1 MLNIRKRFFL
11 LLTIVGLLFG
21 IAACTNN
28 DDYVRLSFDNDVYEV
43 KVGQTIDV
51 SPIVNKGSNV
61 GAVTIEYTS
70 YDDQIASYSNGKL
83 QGLRVGETVIKVV
96 CSEKPIAYD
105 IATVR
110 VVANSLPEVEFEPLQ
125 QNMLKGT
132 TQTLKYH
139 FVPEYSNALMSF
151 ISANPEIAT
160 VDENG
165 VITGVAKGVAI
176 IIARATDELDE
187 NQYRDYAFVVEV
199 LEADFAIQYELNGGT
214 NDPSNPAGYNVLNL
228 PIVLKNATKL
238 GHNFVGWYDN
248 PEFNGNPITE
258 IAANSTGDITLY
270 AKWEVSVFDI
280 TYELNGG
287 TNASENPD
295 QYDVNKL
302 PLLLEEPTKTGYNFL
317 GWYLGDEKV
326 DSIADGTIGE
336 VKLVAKW
343 EIATYNITF
352 DLVGGL
358 WQDLTGIEWPYNR
371 DRNKMVA
378 DFIVDFNKH
387 SGKTVAADGSDFFAR
402 SWMADGSSAGYK
414 FLISTE
420 YGSKWGWLLDFI
432 NDNRL
437 ANGKTVLNEND
448 NQAEARGELH
458 NFLNACAPGDKG
470 GNASYG
476 CDYSTEE
483 GTNGFWLYMVDLEEV
498 LVPKT
503 YTIESEDI
511 LLPEIAYKMG
521 YKFLGWFLNGE
532 RVEKIVKGTTGDL
545 NFVAEWEIV
554 EYTIEYNLNG
564 GLFDIYLYSSREE
577 MVDDFLTDAM
587 TYYGKD
593 KKPNC
598 MVDNSG
604 TNVGFTNVFT
614 AIYGIFS
621 SEEYGTKWAWLK
633 EYIINTATD
642 AKASLES
649 GNEAYWRY
657 SLGAF
662 LFEDH
667 RTSWPASA
675 DYTNDELANGFWS
688 LLLKEGAVGP
698 QNTYTVND
706 EVILLTPTKEGCVFL
721 GWFLNGE
728 KIEKISKGTIGNLV
742 LEAKWYNPNAELDID
757 YQLDGG
763 VLPEDAPTKFVAKDG
778 LVTLPTPIKVGYM
791 FKGWYEDIECTK
803 EVTNIASGRSEGVV
817 LYALWELET
826 YKIEYET
833 NGGEFLT
840 DSVAPLYATFD
851 ELVSEFINDYSNFT
865 GISGITAESFY
876 GKSNQYGLYGF
887 FKNEEMA
894 TKWNWL
900 LNFVIEMATEVGYS
914 GKVYLMLS
922 AGAANFNKYSRS
934 NFAAFLQQTHLTKIS
949 PISMNFENVDSEA
962 LWAACPTKDIQ
973 IGIEAKYDYT
983 VLDLPLELATPNKEG
998 ATFIGWYTNSDLKN
1012 GKIDKLTIETI
1023 GNIKLYARWSDST
1036 INFDTFNINYELDG
1050 GVLEEGAPTSYVEET
1065 GVALKGA
1072 TKPGYTFK
1080 GWYLDVECTKVVTE
1094 ITAQDKGDI
1103 TLYACWEAVTYT
1115 ITYEVGEGTL
1125 PVETVRVSGYDS
1137 LEQIVEDLL
1146 KDYSSYTGNTYT
1158 TPADLGTSAW
1168 PSDADR
1174 NFGTFYLS
1182 NVNGV
1187 NMYEKY
1193 SWLLE
1198 YLLEVNT
1205 SGEYPRI
1212 LVKYKNPAT
1221 CVEVADET
1229 YAFYYAFK
1237 GFVQAMQYR
1246 SGNSYWETANYADA
1260 TVLNKALDF
1269 APDAVYE
1276 EKPVSA
1282 EFTLETLPFEL
1293 PIPTAPEGKK
1303 FVGWYQNSEFSGDV
1317 WFEVPVGTI
1326 GDLTLYAKYV
1336 DLNEKVKYSI
1346 VYVLGDGTLSGD
1358 IQTEYTAGEVLTL
1371 TANAIREGYIFK
1383 GWYLDATC
1391 TQLVT
1396 EISADTLGN
1405 ITLYACW
1412 EAIEYSVEFV
1422 NVDGLGTQTM
1432 AFDDLLPVPTKE
1444 GYTFKGWYRNPDFSG
1459 DVVTT
1464 VVGEG
1469 KYYAKW
1475 EENATYYNIEYVL
1488 DGATLPE
1495 GNWNQYNKLTGLV
1508 LPIAHKEGARFI
1520 GWTLDEKGLQFIEE
1534 IVAGSEGDYKL
1545 YAIFEENKSMLVV
1558 GADAQFKT
1566 LAEALTAANEGDT
1579 IKLLPGEY
1587 DEDVTIDKANLTIIG
1602 SNASL
1607 NPNVDTRGEEALLKG
1622 VISVST
1628 TATNLTINGLA
1639 FTGKAKIKNNSDG
1652 NYQGFNFLNN
1662 LVYDTE
1668 VDSSN
1673 WGETG
1678 RYLISAFIEFKMSS
1692 GGTTNNFYFANNRF
1706 ENVSTT
1712 NILVNRVKNLIVDN
1726 CVFLDFDH
1734 DAIRLEGGY
1743 NYGDLY
1749 FTGNLFEQTVVNN
1762 GNNAIFL
1769 QAVAGASGTTT
1780 KVLVA
1785 NNTFKQIGNSSVSLP
1800 YNGAI
1805 SAHTFQEAKTDWEIT
1820 GNIFDHCYNYL
1831 YLRNNGA
1838 SASNWSCKVENN
1850 QFLGLPATHYF
1861 GTYNGSDT
1869 ETTNPHLAEFGANY
1883 YEDNDGEVITDLSV
1897 YSDLFKHLK
1906 TYGTTL
1912 SDDLIIRKNSVIYV
1926 LNGGKLEGSAIVD
1939 YDAADNDYSLAV
1951 PTKDGY
1957 KFLGWTTING
1967 VKLTKLDKGTT
1978 GIVTVYA
1985 NWYQLPVYST
1995 INYVLNGGTLSKD
2008 APVEYKEGIGT
2019 KLLNPTLNESFFV
2032 GWYLSDDFSGNPVTE
2047 ITPDMTGD
2055 ITLYARFAAYVY
2067 KNIEYV
2073 LDGGILPDNAP
2084 TNYVVTVG
2092 VDLSNIVPTKDGHKF
2107 LGWFDNAEG
2116 LGNPITEISKDEEE
2130 DITLYAL
2137 WQDESVNFD
2146 VTYVLN
2152 GGNTKWDSR
2161 DALITEFLSDFSA
2174 IAGKTITAANFTTAA
2189 RETEFNALIK
2199 DDAMWAKWKWLFE
2212 FIASTDKHEKAP
2224 DFYNKVLNDRDG
2236 SDPDNKW
2243 FLTRDFAGFVNKT
2256 IGNFWF
2262 SVSPVDYSLF
2272 VNADGFWSLIETEY
2286 KAVDTNTLLT
2296 PYRPYYIFEGW
2307 YDNPELIG
2315 NPVKVIESDCTLYAK
2330 WSKQTV
2336 TLTYVMG
2343 DVDAT
2348 MDQTEV
2354 LVHVSDSFDLATPTY
2369 DDRYLK
2375 FNGWYLEPECIN
2387 PVTKVNEYTN
2397 SDMTVYASWT
2407 EIDGYTIN
2415 YVLNGGSLIYEDRDA
2430 LLADFLKDYNEAMG
2444 KSYLTV
2450 ADIPTG
2456 NFADINY
2463 HTFFTKV
2470 LSDGTNIREK
2480 WLWLAEYLLELSR
2493 RDLPSNNC
2501 NILGLDALINN
2512 KPYTGD
2518 AIYGL
2523 SYAFRAFLI
2532 GTTIRPGSSYSSVD
2546 YTIYENAHGFW
2557 DKLSAAENTEYL
2569 NNKGTVI
2576 LPTAYLENYKFVG
2589 WYTNPEFTGEPVTS
2603 VEDTI
2608 TLYAKFVEATPVESV
2623 SIDNKITELKRYE
2636 TYQLEWSINPSN
2648 ANIQAVK
2655 FESSD
2660 TSVATVDNKGLITA
2674 ISNGTVTIKMTSLS
2688 PSGKTDEFTFE
2699 VYSPDHF
2706 DINYETNSYVEIGKS
2721 ILLLADYVKRD
2732 GSKVNLV
2739 WSSLTPE
2746 IASVDAGAVTG
2757 LKAGQAV
2764 IRVALA
2770 DDEST
2775 YQDFIVTVLDSNLS
2789 DALKYILSAHE
2800 SNAFLSYDLGIGAG
2814 TPAYYRDIVGSVSK
2828 LLYNEPLTIDD
2839 RYYATANAN
2848 DKNHGGK
2855 MSSIEFIT
2863 VHYTGNMGKGST
2875 ASANANYFAN
2885 DTSTSIH
2892 YVTGNDGVFSVLDDS
2907 YVAYHAGDGTSVK
2920 FEWFPTGVTYKDG
2933 DPVYPVFGI
2942 TANSKFSINGV
2953 ETTISVPEGT
2963 TAATKKVTDSKWIN
2977 DMGLAFKIVDG
2988 QYYMGTTWWC
2998 YSQVAEGR
3006 ICSKGGNL
3014 NSIGIESAVNPE
3026 SNLWYT
3032 WQRTAQLVA
3041 RLMLENDLDITR
3053 VKGHHFYS
3061 AKDCPQPLLENDLEI
3076 WWKFIEMVEH
3086 EYDMLTKFKDYQFTF
3101 ELNTE
3106 TTTVNNN
3113 GRVVEQPLYTEV
3125 VTYTITVNNGT
3136 TSETI
3141 TLSTIVEGMYCK

>member
-51 SPIVNKGSNV
+51 TPIVNKGSNV

-96 CSEKPIAYD
+96 CSEKPVAYD
-105 IATVR
+105 VATVR

-139 FVPEYSNALMSF
+139 FVPEYGNALMSF
-151 ISANPEIAT
+151 TSANPEIAT
-160 VDENG
+160 IDENG
-165 VITGVAKGVAI
+165 VITGVAKGTAV
-176 IIARATDELDE
+176 IIARATDELDSS
-187 NQYRDYAFVVEV
+187 QYRDYTFVVEV
-199 LEADFAIQYELNGGT
+199 LEADFAITYELNGGT
-214 NDPSNPAGYNVLNL
+214 NDPTNPAGYNVLNL
-228 PIVLKNATKL
+228 PIILKDATKL

-248 PEFNGNPITE
+248 PEFSGSPITE
-258 IAANSTGDITLY
+258 IAANSTGDMTLY

-287 TNASENPD
+287 INASENPD
-295 QYDVNKL
+295 SYDVNKL
-302 PLLLEEPTKTGYNFL
+302 PLVLGEPTKTGYNFL
-317 GWYLGDEKV
+317 GWYLDDEKI
-326 DSIADGTIGE
+326 DSIVEGTTGE
-336 VKLVAKW
+336 IKLVAQW

-352 DLVGGL
+352 DLVGGS

-371 DRNKMVA
+371 DRNQMVA

-414 FLISTE
+414 FLTSTE

-437 ANGKTVLNEND
+437 ANGKTALNEND

-483 GTNGFWLYMVDLEEV
+483 GTTGFWLYMVDLEEV
-498 LVPKT
+498 SVPKT
-503 YTIESEDI
+503 YTVESEDI
-511 LLPEIAYKMG
+511 ILPEIAYKMG
-521 YKFLGWFLNGE
+521 YTFLGWFLNGE
-532 RVEKIVKGTTGDL
+532 KVEKIVKGTTGDL

-587 TYYGKD
+587 AYYNKD

-598 MVDNSG
+598 MVDDSG
-604 TNVGFTNVFT
+604 TQVGFANVFT

-621 SEEYGTKWAWLK
+621 SEEYGAKWAWLK
-633 EYIINTATD
+633 EYIIYTATD

-649 GNEAYWRY
+649 GSEAYWRY

-667 RTSWPASA
+667 RASWPASA

-698 QNTYTVND
+698 QYTYTVND
-706 EVILLTPTKEGCVFL
+706 EVILLTPTKEGSVFL

-728 KIEKISKGTIGNLV
+728 KIEKISKGTTGNLV
-742 LEAKWYNPNAELDID
+742 LEAKWYNPDAKLDIE

-763 VLPEDAPTKFVAKDG
+763 VLPEGAPTTFVAKDG
-778 LVTLPTPIKVGYM
+778 LAILPTPIKVGYM

-803 EVTNIASGRSEGVV
+803 EVTSIASGRSEGVV

-851 ELVSEFINDYSNFT
+851 ELVLEFINDYSSFT

-900 LNFVIEMATEVGYS
+900 LNFVADMATEVGYS
-914 GKVYLMLS
+914 GKAYLMLS

-962 LWAACPTKDIQ
+962 LWAVCPTKDIQ
-973 IGIEAKYDYT
+973 IGIEAQYEYT
-983 VLDLPLELATPNKEG
+983 ILDLPLELATPNKEG

-1012 GKIDKLTIETI
+1012 GKIDKLTVDNI

-1036 INFDTFNINYELDG
+1036 IHFDTFNIHYELDG

-1072 TKPGYTFK
+1072 TRPGYTFQ
-1080 GWYLDVECTKVVTE
+1080 GWYLDAECTKGVTE

-1103 TLYACWEAVTYT
+1103 TLYA
-1115 ITYEVGEGTL
+1115 
-1125 PVETVRVSGYDS
+1125 
-1137 LEQIVEDLL
+1137 
-1146 KDYSSYTGNTYT
+1146 
-1158 TPADLGTSAW
+1158 
-1168 PSDADR
+1168 
-1174 NFGTFYLS
+1174 
-1182 NVNGV
+1182 
-1187 NMYEKY
+1187 
-1193 SWLLE
+1193 
-1198 YLLEVNT
+1198 
-1205 SGEYPRI
+1205 
-1212 LVKYKNPAT
+1212 
-1221 CVEVADET
+1221 
-1229 YAFYYAFK
+1229 
-1237 GFVQAMQYR
+1237 
-1246 SGNSYWETANYADA
+1246 
-1260 TVLNKALDF
+1260 
-1269 APDAVYE
+1269 
-1276 EKPVSA
+1276 
-1282 EFTLETLPFEL
+1282 
-1293 PIPTAPEGKK
+1293 
-1303 FVGWYQNSEFSGDV
+1303 
-1317 WFEVPVGTI
+1317 
-1326 GDLTLYAKYV
+1326 
-1336 DLNEKVKYSI
+1336 
-1346 VYVLGDGTLSGD
+1346 
-1358 IQTEYTAGEVLTL
+1358 
-1371 TANAIREGYIFK
+1371 
-1383 GWYLDATC
+1383 
-1391 TQLVT
+1391 
-1396 EISADTLGN
+1396 
-1405 ITLYACW
+1405 
-1412 EAIEYSVEFV
+1412 
-1422 NVDGLGTQTM
+1422 
-1432 AFDDLLPVPTKE
+1432 
-1444 GYTFKGWYRNPDFSG
+1444 
-1459 DVVTT
+1459 
-1464 VVGEG
+1464 
-1469 KYYAKW
+1469 
-1475 EENATYYNIEYVL
+1475 
-1488 DGATLPE
+1488 
-1495 GNWNQYNKLTGLV
+1495 
-1508 LPIAHKEGARFI
+1508 
-1520 GWTLDEKGLQFIEE
+1520 
-1534 IVAGSEGDYKL
+1534 
-1545 YAIFEENKSMLVV
+1545 
-1558 GADAQFKT
+1558 
-1566 LAEALTAANEGDT
+1566 
-1579 IKLLPGEY
+1579 
-1587 DEDVTIDKANLTIIG
+1587 
-1602 SNASL
+1602 
-1607 NPNVDTRGEEALLKG
+1607 
-1622 VISVST
+1622 
-1628 TATNLTINGLA
+1628 
-1639 FTGKAKIKNNSDG
+1639 
-1652 NYQGFNFLNN
+1652 
-1662 LVYDTE
+1662 
-1668 VDSSN
+1668 
-1673 WGETG
+1673 
-1678 RYLISAFIEFKMSS
+1678 
-1692 GGTTNNFYFANNRF
+1692 
-1706 ENVSTT
+1706 
-1712 NILVNRVKNLIVDN
+1712 
-1726 CVFLDFDH
+1726 
-1734 DAIRLEGGY
+1734 
-1743 NYGDLY
+1743 
-1749 FTGNLFEQTVVNN
+1749 
-1762 GNNAIFL
+1762 
-1769 QAVAGASGTTT
+1769 
-1780 KVLVA
+1780 
-1785 NNTFKQIGNSSVSLP
+1785 
-1800 YNGAI
+1800 
-1805 SAHTFQEAKTDWEIT
+1805 
-1820 GNIFDHCYNYL
+1820 
-1831 YLRNNGA
+1831 
-1838 SASNWSCKVENN
+1838 
-1850 QFLGLPATHYF
+1850 
-1861 GTYNGSDT
+1861 
-1869 ETTNPHLAEFGANY
+1869 
-1883 YEDNDGEVITDLSV
+1883 
-1897 YSDLFKHLK
+1897 
-1906 TYGTTL
+1906 
-1912 SDDLIIRKNSVIYV
+1912 
-1926 LNGGKLEGSAIVD
+1926 
-1939 YDAADNDYSLAV
+1939 
-1951 PTKDGY
+1951 
-1957 KFLGWTTING
+1957 
-1967 VKLTKLDKGTT
+1967 
-1978 GIVTVYA
+1978 
-1985 NWYQLPVYST
+1985 
-1995 INYVLNGGTLSKD
+1995 
-2008 APVEYKEGIGT
+2008 
-2019 KLLNPTLNESFFV
+2019 
-2032 GWYLSDDFSGNPVTE
+2032 
-2047 ITPDMTGD
+2047 
-2055 ITLYARFAAYVY
+2055 
-2067 KNIEYV
+2067 
-2073 LDGGILPDNAP
+2073 
-2084 TNYVVTVG
+2084 
-2092 VDLSNIVPTKDGHKF
+2092 
-2107 LGWFDNAEG
+2107 
-2116 LGNPITEISKDEEE
+2116 
-2130 DITLYAL
+2130 L
-2137 WQDESVNFD
+2137 WQDETINFD

-2161 DALITEFLSDFSA
+2161 DALIAEFLSDFSS

-2189 RETEFNALIK
+2189 REAEFNALIK

-2272 VNADGFWSLIETEY
+2272 VNADGFWNLIETEY
-2286 KAVDTNTLLT
+2286 KDVDTNTLLT
-2296 PYRPYYIFEGW
+2296 PYRPYYVFEGW
-2307 YDNPELIG
+2307 YDNPELTG

-2336 TLTYVMG
+2336 TLTYVIG

-2348 MDQTEV
+2348 IDQPEV
-2354 LVHVSDSFDLATPTY
+2354 LVHVSDSFDLVTPTY

-2387 PVTKVNEYTN
+2387 LVTKVNEYTN
-2397 SDMTVYASWT
+2397 SDLMVYASWT

-2444 KSYLTV
+2444 KSYQTT

-2456 NFADINY
+2456 AFADIDY

-2470 LSDGTNIREK
+2470 LSDGTNIRRK
-2480 WLWLAEYLLELSR
+2480 WLWLAEYLLELSK
-2493 RDLPSNNC
+2493 RDLASNNC
-2501 NILGLDALINN
+2501 NVLGLTALINN
-2512 KPYTGD
+2512 NAYTGD
-2518 AIYGL
+2518 ATYGL

-2546 YTIYENAHGFW
+2546 HSIYENAHGFW

-2569 NNKGTVI
+2569 NNKGTVT

-2589 WYTNPEFTGEPVTS
+2589 WYTNPEFTGEVVTT

-2608 TLYAKFVEATPVESV
+2608 TVYAKFVEATPVESV

-2674 ISNGTVTIKMTSLS
+2674 VSNGTVTIKMTSLS

-2770 DDEST
+2770 DDANI
-2775 YQDFIVTVLDSNLS
+2775 YQDFVVTVLDSNLS
-2789 DALKYILSAHE
+2789 DALKYVLSAHE

-2828 LLYNEPLTIDD
+2828 LLYNEPLTINDQ
-2839 RYYATANAN
+2839 YYATANAN
-2848 DKNHGGK
+2848 EKNHGGK

-2863 VHYTGNMGKGST
+2863 VHYTGNMAKGST
-2875 ASANANYFAN
+2875 ASANANYFATN
-2885 DTSTSIH
+2885 TSTSIH

-2942 TANSKFSINGV
+2942 TANSKFSINGT

-3041 RLMLENDLDITR
+3041 KLMLENDLDITR

-3086 EYDMLTKFKDYQFTF
+3086 EYDMLTKYKDYQFTF
-3101 ELNTE
+3101 ELDTE
-3106 TTTVNNN
+3106 TTAVNNN

-3125 VTYTITVNNGT
+3125 VTYTVTIDNGT

>member
-51 SPIVNKGSNV
+51 TPIVNKGSNV

-96 CSEKPIAYD
+96 CSEKPVAYD
-105 IATVR
+105 VATVR

-139 FVPEYSNALMSF
+139 FVPEYGNALMSF
-151 ISANPEIAT
+151 TSANPEIAT
-160 VDENG
+160 IDENG
-165 VITGVAKGVAI
+165 VITGVAKGTAV
-176 IIARATDELDE
+176 IIARATDELDSS
-187 NQYRDYAFVVEV
+187 QYRDYTFVVEV
-199 LEADFAIQYELNGGT
+199 LEADFAITYELNGGT
-214 NDPSNPAGYNVLNL
+214 NDPTNPAGYNVLNL
-228 PIVLKNATKL
+228 PIILKDATKL

-248 PEFNGNPITE
+248 PEFSGNPITE
-258 IAANSTGDITLY
+258 IAANSTGDMTLY

-287 TNASENPD
+287 INASENPD
-295 QYDVNKL
+295 SYDVNKL
-302 PLLLEEPTKTGYNFL
+302 PLVLGEPTKTGYNFL
-317 GWYLGDEKV
+317 GWYLDDEKI
-326 DSIADGTIGE
+326 DSIVEGTTGE
-336 VKLVAKW
+336 IKLVAQW

-352 DLVGGL
+352 DLVGGS

-371 DRNKMVA
+371 DRNQMVA

-414 FLISTE
+414 FLTSTE

-437 ANGKTVLNEND
+437 ANGKTALNEND

-483 GTNGFWLYMVDLEEV
+483 GTTGFWLYMVDLEEV
-498 LVPKT
+498 SVPKT
-503 YTIESEDI
+503 YTVESEDI
-511 LLPEIAYKMG
+511 ILPEIAYKMG
-521 YKFLGWFLNGE
+521 YTFLGWFLNGE
-532 RVEKIVKGTTGDL
+532 KVEKIVKGTTGDL

-587 TYYGKD
+587 AYYNKD

-598 MVDNSG
+598 MVDDSG
-604 TNVGFTNVFT
+604 TQVGFANVFT

-621 SEEYGTKWAWLK
+621 SEEYGAKWAWLK
-633 EYIINTATD
+633 EYIIYTATD

-649 GNEAYWRY
+649 GSEAYWRY

-667 RTSWPASA
+667 RASWPASA

-698 QNTYTVND
+698 QYTYTVND
-706 EVILLTPTKEGCVFL
+706 EVILLTPTKEGSVFL

-728 KIEKISKGTIGNLV
+728 KIEKISKGTTGNLV
-742 LEAKWYNPNAELDID
+742 LEAKWYNPDAKLDIE

-763 VLPEDAPTKFVAKDG
+763 VLPEGAPTTFVAKDG
-778 LVTLPTPIKVGYM
+778 LAILPTPIKVGYM

-803 EVTNIASGRSEGVV
+803 EVTSIASGRSEGVV

-851 ELVSEFINDYSNFT
+851 ELVLEFINDYSSFT

-900 LNFVIEMATEVGYS
+900 LNFVADMATEVGYS
-914 GKVYLMLS
+914 GKAYLMLS

-962 LWAACPTKDIQ
+962 LWAVCPTKDIQ
-973 IGIEAKYDYT
+973 IGIEAQYEYT
-983 VLDLPLELATPNKEG
+983 ILDLPLELATPNKEG

-1012 GKIDKLTIETI
+1012 GKIDKLTVDNI

-1036 INFDTFNINYELDG
+1036 IHFDTFNIHYELDG
-1050 GVLEEGAPTSYVEET
+1050 GILEEG
-1065 GVALKGA
+1065 
-1072 TKPGYTFK
+1072 
-1080 GWYLDVECTKVVTE
+1080 
-1094 ITAQDKGDI
+1094 
-1103 TLYACWEAVTYT
+1103 
-1115 ITYEVGEGTL
+1115 
-1125 PVETVRVSGYDS
+1125 
-1137 LEQIVEDLL
+1137 
-1146 KDYSSYTGNTYT
+1146 
-1158 TPADLGTSAW
+1158 
-1168 PSDADR
+1168 
-1174 NFGTFYLS
+1174 
-1182 NVNGV
+1182 
-1187 NMYEKY
+1187 
-1193 SWLLE
+1193 
-1198 YLLEVNT
+1198 
-1205 SGEYPRI
+1205 
-1212 LVKYKNPAT
+1212 
-1221 CVEVADET
+1221 
-1229 YAFYYAFK
+1229 
-1237 GFVQAMQYR
+1237 
-1246 SGNSYWETANYADA
+1246 
-1260 TVLNKALDF
+1260 
-1269 APDAVYE
+1269 
-1276 EKPVSA
+1276 
-1282 EFTLETLPFEL
+1282 
-1293 PIPTAPEGKK
+1293 
-1303 FVGWYQNSEFSGDV
+1303 
-1317 WFEVPVGTI
+1317 
-1326 GDLTLYAKYV
+1326 
-1336 DLNEKVKYSI
+1336 
-1346 VYVLGDGTLSGD
+1346 
-1358 IQTEYTAGEVLTL
+1358 
-1371 TANAIREGYIFK
+1371 
-1383 GWYLDATC
+1383 
-1391 TQLVT
+1391 
-1396 EISADTLGN
+1396 
-1405 ITLYACW
+1405 
-1412 EAIEYSVEFV
+1412 
-1422 NVDGLGTQTM
+1422 
-1432 AFDDLLPVPTKE
+1432 
-1444 GYTFKGWYRNPDFSG
+1444 
-1459 DVVTT
+1459 
-1464 VVGEG
+1464 
-1469 KYYAKW
+1469 
-1475 EENATYYNIEYVL
+1475 
-1488 DGATLPE
+1488 
-1495 GNWNQYNKLTGLV
+1495 
-1508 LPIAHKEGARFI
+1508 
-1520 GWTLDEKGLQFIEE
+1520 
-1534 IVAGSEGDYKL
+1534 
-1545 YAIFEENKSMLVV
+1545 
-1558 GADAQFKT
+1558 
-1566 LAEALTAANEGDT
+1566 
-1579 IKLLPGEY
+1579 
-1587 DEDVTIDKANLTIIG
+1587 
-1602 SNASL
+1602 
-1607 NPNVDTRGEEALLKG
+1607 
-1622 VISVST
+1622 
-1628 TATNLTINGLA
+1628 
-1639 FTGKAKIKNNSDG
+1639 
-1652 NYQGFNFLNN
+1652 
-1662 LVYDTE
+1662 
-1668 VDSSN
+1668 
-1673 WGETG
+1673 
-1678 RYLISAFIEFKMSS
+1678 
-1692 GGTTNNFYFANNRF
+1692 
-1706 ENVSTT
+1706 
-1712 NILVNRVKNLIVDN
+1712 
-1726 CVFLDFDH
+1726 
-1734 DAIRLEGGY
+1734 
-1743 NYGDLY
+1743 
-1749 FTGNLFEQTVVNN
+1749 
-1762 GNNAIFL
+1762 
-1769 QAVAGASGTTT
+1769 
-1780 KVLVA
+1780 
-1785 NNTFKQIGNSSVSLP
+1785 
-1800 YNGAI
+1800 
-1805 SAHTFQEAKTDWEIT
+1805 
-1820 GNIFDHCYNYL
+1820 
-1831 YLRNNGA
+1831 
-1838 SASNWSCKVENN
+1838 
-1850 QFLGLPATHYF
+1850 
-1861 GTYNGSDT
+1861 
-1869 ETTNPHLAEFGANY
+1869 
-1883 YEDNDGEVITDLSV
+1883 
-1897 YSDLFKHLK
+1897 
-1906 TYGTTL
+1906 
-1912 SDDLIIRKNSVIYV
+1912 
-1926 LNGGKLEGSAIVD
+1926 
-1939 YDAADNDYSLAV
+1939 
-1951 PTKDGY
+1951 
-1957 KFLGWTTING
+1957 
-1967 VKLTKLDKGTT
+1967 
-1978 GIVTVYA
+1978 
-1985 NWYQLPVYST
+1985 
-1995 INYVLNGGTLSKD
+1995 
-2008 APVEYKEGIGT
+2008 
-2019 KLLNPTLNESFFV
+2019 
-2032 GWYLSDDFSGNPVTE
+2032 
-2047 ITPDMTGD
+2047 
-2055 ITLYARFAAYVY
+2055 
-2067 KNIEYV
+2067 
-2073 LDGGILPDNAP
+2073 AP

-2092 VDLSNIVPTKDGHKF
+2092 VDLSNVVPTKDGYKF

-2116 LGNPITEISKDEEE
+2116 LGNPITEISKDAEE

-2137 WQDESVNFD
+2137 WQDETINFD

-2161 DALITEFLSDFSA
+2161 DALIAEFLSDFSS

-2189 RETEFNALIK
+2189 REAEFNALIK

-2272 VNADGFWSLIETEY
+2272 VNADGFWNLIETEY
-2286 KAVDTNTLLT
+2286 KDVDTNTLLT
-2296 PYRPYYIFEGW
+2296 PYRPYYVFEGW
-2307 YDNPELIG
+2307 YDNPELTG

-2336 TLTYVMG
+2336 TLTYVIG

-2348 MDQTEV
+2348 IDYPEV
-2354 LVHVSDSFDLATPTY
+2354 LVHVSDSFDLVTPTY

-2397 SDMTVYASWT
+2397 SDLMVYASWT

-2444 KSYLTV
+2444 KSYQTT

-2456 NFADINY
+2456 AFADIDY

-2470 LSDGTNIREK
+2470 LSDGTNIRGK
-2480 WLWLAEYLLELSR
+2480 WLWLAEYLLELSK
-2493 RDLPSNNC
+2493 RDLASNNC
-2501 NILGLDALINN
+2501 NVLGLTALINN
-2512 KPYTGD
+2512 NAYTGD

-2546 YTIYENAHGFW
+2546 HSIYENAHGFW
-2557 DKLSAAENTEYL
+2557 GKLSAAENTEYL
-2569 NNKGTVI
+2569 NNKGTVT

-2589 WYTNPEFTGEPVTS
+2589 WYTNPEFTGEVVTT

-2608 TLYAKFVEATPVESV
+2608 TVYAKFVEATPVESV

-2674 ISNGTVTIKMTSLS
+2674 VSNGTVTIKMTSLS

-2770 DDEST
+2770 DDANI
-2775 YQDFIVTVLDSNLS
+2775 YQDFVVTVLDSNLS
-2789 DALKYILSAHE
+2789 DALKYVLSAHE

-2828 LLYNEPLTIDD
+2828 LLYNEPLTINDQ
-2839 RYYATANAN
+2839 YYATANAN
-2848 DKNHGGK
+2848 EKNHGGK

-2863 VHYTGNMGKGST
+2863 VHYTGNMAKGST
-2875 ASANANYFAN
+2875 ASANANYFATN
-2885 DTSTSIH
+2885 TSTSIH

-2942 TANSKFSINGV
+2942 TANSKFSINGT

-3041 RLMLENDLDITR
+3041 KLMLENDLDITR

-3086 EYDMLTKFKDYQFTF
+3086 EYDMLTKYKDYQFTF
-3101 ELNTE
+3101 ELDTE
-3106 TTTVNNN
+3106 TTAVNNN

-3125 VTYTITVNNGT
+3125 VTYTVTIDNGT

>member
-51 SPIVNKGSNV
+51 TPIVNKGSNV

-96 CSEKPIAYD
+96 CSEKPVAYD
-105 IATVR
+105 VATVR

-139 FVPEYSNALMSF
+139 FVPEYGNALMSF
-151 ISANPEIAT
+151 TSANPEIAT
-160 VDENG
+160 IDENG
-165 VITGVAKGVAI
+165 VITGVAKGTAV
-176 IIARATDELDE
+176 IIARATDELDSS
-187 NQYRDYAFVVEV
+187 QYRDYTFVVEV
-199 LEADFAIQYELNGGT
+199 LEADFAITYELNGGT
-214 NDPSNPAGYNVLNL
+214 NDPTNPAGYNVLNL
-228 PIVLKNATKL
+228 PIILKDATKL

-248 PEFNGNPITE
+248 PEFSGSPITE
-258 IAANSTGDITLY
+258 IAANSTGDMTLY

-287 TNASENPD
+287 INASENPD
-295 QYDVNKL
+295 SYDVNKL
-302 PLLLEEPTKTGYNFL
+302 PLVLGEPTKTGYNFL
-317 GWYLGDEKV
+317 GWYLDDEKI
-326 DSIADGTIGE
+326 DSIVEGTTGE
-336 VKLVAKW
+336 IKLVAQW

-352 DLVGGL
+352 DLVGGS

-371 DRNKMVA
+371 DRNQMVA

-414 FLISTE
+414 FLTSTE

-437 ANGKTVLNEND
+437 ANGKTALNEND

-483 GTNGFWLYMVDLEEV
+483 GTTGFWLYMVDLEEV
-498 LVPKT
+498 SVPKT
-503 YTIESEDI
+503 YTVESEDI
-511 LLPEIAYKMG
+511 ILPEIAYKMG
-521 YKFLGWFLNGE
+521 YTFLGWFLNGE
-532 RVEKIVKGTTGDL
+532 KVEKIVKGTTGDL

-587 TYYGKD
+587 AYYNKD

-598 MVDNSG
+598 MVDDSG
-604 TNVGFTNVFT
+604 TQVGFANVFT

-621 SEEYGTKWAWLK
+621 SEEYGAKWAWLK
-633 EYIINTATD
+633 EYIIYTATD

-649 GNEAYWRY
+649 GSEAYWRY

-667 RTSWPASA
+667 RASWPASA

-698 QNTYTVND
+698 QYTYTVND
-706 EVILLTPTKEGCVFL
+706 EVILLTPTKEGSVFL

-728 KIEKISKGTIGNLV
+728 KIEKISKGTTGNLV
-742 LEAKWYNPNAELDID
+742 LEAKWYNPDAELDIE

-763 VLPEDAPTKFVAKDG
+763 VLPEGAPTTFVAKDG
-778 LVTLPTPIKVGYM
+778 LAILPTPIKIGYM

-803 EVTNIASGRSEGVV
+803 EVTSIASGRSEGVV

-851 ELVSEFINDYSNFT
+851 ELVLEFINDYSSFT

-900 LNFVIEMATEVGYS
+900 LNFVADMATEVGYS
-914 GKVYLMLS
+914 GKAYLMLS

-962 LWAACPTKDIQ
+962 LWAVCPTKDIQ
-973 IGIEAKYDYT
+973 IGIEAQYEYT
-983 VLDLPLELATPNKEG
+983 ILDLPLELATPNKEG

-1012 GKIDKLTIETI
+1012 GKIDKLTVDNI

-1036 INFDTFNINYELDG
+1036 IHFDTFNIHYELDG
-1050 GVLEEGAPTSYVEET
+1050 GILEEGAPTSYVEET

-1072 TKPGYTFK
+1072 TRPGYTFQ
-1080 GWYLDVECTKVVTE
+1080 GWYLDAECTKGVTE

-1103 TLYACWEAVTYT
+1103 TLYA
-1115 ITYEVGEGTL
+1115 
-1125 PVETVRVSGYDS
+1125 
-1137 LEQIVEDLL
+1137 
-1146 KDYSSYTGNTYT
+1146 
-1158 TPADLGTSAW
+1158 
-1168 PSDADR
+1168 
-1174 NFGTFYLS
+1174 
-1182 NVNGV
+1182 
-1187 NMYEKY
+1187 
-1193 SWLLE
+1193 
-1198 YLLEVNT
+1198 
-1205 SGEYPRI
+1205 
-1212 LVKYKNPAT
+1212 
-1221 CVEVADET
+1221 
-1229 YAFYYAFK
+1229 
-1237 GFVQAMQYR
+1237 
-1246 SGNSYWETANYADA
+1246 
-1260 TVLNKALDF
+1260 
-1269 APDAVYE
+1269 
-1276 EKPVSA
+1276 
-1282 EFTLETLPFEL
+1282 
-1293 PIPTAPEGKK
+1293 
-1303 FVGWYQNSEFSGDV
+1303 
-1317 WFEVPVGTI
+1317 
-1326 GDLTLYAKYV
+1326 
-1336 DLNEKVKYSI
+1336 
-1346 VYVLGDGTLSGD
+1346 
-1358 IQTEYTAGEVLTL
+1358 
-1371 TANAIREGYIFK
+1371 
-1383 GWYLDATC
+1383 
-1391 TQLVT
+1391 
-1396 EISADTLGN
+1396 
-1405 ITLYACW
+1405 
-1412 EAIEYSVEFV
+1412 
-1422 NVDGLGTQTM
+1422 
-1432 AFDDLLPVPTKE
+1432 
-1444 GYTFKGWYRNPDFSG
+1444 
-1459 DVVTT
+1459 
-1464 VVGEG
+1464 
-1469 KYYAKW
+1469 
-1475 EENATYYNIEYVL
+1475 
-1488 DGATLPE
+1488 
-1495 GNWNQYNKLTGLV
+1495 
-1508 LPIAHKEGARFI
+1508 
-1520 GWTLDEKGLQFIEE
+1520 
-1534 IVAGSEGDYKL
+1534 
-1545 YAIFEENKSMLVV
+1545 
-1558 GADAQFKT
+1558 
-1566 LAEALTAANEGDT
+1566 
-1579 IKLLPGEY
+1579 
-1587 DEDVTIDKANLTIIG
+1587 
-1602 SNASL
+1602 
-1607 NPNVDTRGEEALLKG
+1607 
-1622 VISVST
+1622 
-1628 TATNLTINGLA
+1628 
-1639 FTGKAKIKNNSDG
+1639 
-1652 NYQGFNFLNN
+1652 
-1662 LVYDTE
+1662 
-1668 VDSSN
+1668 
-1673 WGETG
+1673 
-1678 RYLISAFIEFKMSS
+1678 
-1692 GGTTNNFYFANNRF
+1692 
-1706 ENVSTT
+1706 
-1712 NILVNRVKNLIVDN
+1712 
-1726 CVFLDFDH
+1726 
-1734 DAIRLEGGY
+1734 
-1743 NYGDLY
+1743 
-1749 FTGNLFEQTVVNN
+1749 
-1762 GNNAIFL
+1762 
-1769 QAVAGASGTTT
+1769 
-1780 KVLVA
+1780 
-1785 NNTFKQIGNSSVSLP
+1785 
-1800 YNGAI
+1800 
-1805 SAHTFQEAKTDWEIT
+1805 
-1820 GNIFDHCYNYL
+1820 
-1831 YLRNNGA
+1831 
-1838 SASNWSCKVENN
+1838 
-1850 QFLGLPATHYF
+1850 
-1861 GTYNGSDT
+1861 
-1869 ETTNPHLAEFGANY
+1869 
-1883 YEDNDGEVITDLSV
+1883 
-1897 YSDLFKHLK
+1897 
-1906 TYGTTL
+1906 
-1912 SDDLIIRKNSVIYV
+1912 
-1926 LNGGKLEGSAIVD
+1926 
-1939 YDAADNDYSLAV
+1939 
-1951 PTKDGY
+1951 
-1957 KFLGWTTING
+1957 
-1967 VKLTKLDKGTT
+1967 
-1978 GIVTVYA
+1978 
-1985 NWYQLPVYST
+1985 
-1995 INYVLNGGTLSKD
+1995 
-2008 APVEYKEGIGT
+2008 
-2019 KLLNPTLNESFFV
+2019 
-2032 GWYLSDDFSGNPVTE
+2032 
-2047 ITPDMTGD
+2047 
-2055 ITLYARFAAYVY
+2055 
-2067 KNIEYV
+2067 
-2073 LDGGILPDNAP
+2073 
-2084 TNYVVTVG
+2084 
-2092 VDLSNIVPTKDGHKF
+2092 
-2107 LGWFDNAEG
+2107 
-2116 LGNPITEISKDEEE
+2116 
-2130 DITLYAL
+2130 L
-2137 WQDESVNFD
+2137 WQDETINFD

-2161 DALITEFLSDFSA
+2161 DALIAEFLSDFSS

-2189 RETEFNALIK
+2189 REAEFNALIK

-2272 VNADGFWSLIETEY
+2272 VNADGFWNLIETEY
-2286 KAVDTNTLLT
+2286 KDVDTNTLLT
-2296 PYRPYYIFEGW
+2296 PYRPYYVFEGW
-2307 YDNPELIG
+2307 YDNPELTG

-2336 TLTYVMG
+2336 TLTYVIG

-2348 MDQTEV
+2348 IDQPEV
-2354 LVHVSDSFDLATPTY
+2354 LVHVSDSFDLVTPTY

-2397 SDMTVYASWT
+2397 SDLMVYASWT

-2430 LLADFLKDYNEAMG
+2430 LLVDFLKDYNEAMG
-2444 KSYLTV
+2444 KSYQTT

-2456 NFADINY
+2456 AFADIDY

-2470 LSDGTNIREK
+2470 LSDGTNIRGK
-2480 WLWLAEYLLELSR
+2480 WLWLAEYLLELSK
-2493 RDLPSNNC
+2493 RDLASNNC
-2501 NILGLDALINN
+2501 NVLGLTALINN
-2512 KPYTGD
+2512 NAYTGD

-2546 YTIYENAHGFW
+2546 HSIYENAHGFW

-2569 NNKGTVI
+2569 NNKGTVT

-2589 WYTNPEFTGEPVTS
+2589 WYTNPEFTGEVVTT

-2608 TLYAKFVEATPVESV
+2608 TVYAKFVEATPVESV

-2674 ISNGTVTIKMTSLS
+2674 VSNGTVTIKMTSLS

-2770 DDEST
+2770 DDANI
-2775 YQDFIVTVLDSNLS
+2775 YQDFVVTVLDSNLS
-2789 DALKYILSAHE
+2789 DALKYVLSAHE

-2828 LLYNEPLTIDD
+2828 LLYNEPLTINDQ
-2839 RYYATANAN
+2839 YYATANAN
-2848 DKNHGGK
+2848 EKNHGGK

-2863 VHYTGNMGKGST
+2863 VHYTGNMAKGST
-2875 ASANANYFAN
+2875 ASANANYFATN
-2885 DTSTSIH
+2885 TSTSIH

-2933 DPVYPVFGI
+2933 DPVYPIFGI
-2942 TANSKFSINGV
+2942 TANSKFSINGT

-3041 RLMLENDLDITR
+3041 KLMLENDLDITR

-3086 EYDMLTKFKDYQFTF
+3086 EYDMLTKYKDYQFTF
-3101 ELNTE
+3101 ELDTE
-3106 TTTVNNN
+3106 TTAVNNN

-3125 VTYTITVNNGT
+3125 VTYTVTIDNGT

>member
-51 SPIVNKGSNV
+51 TPIVNKGSNV

-96 CSEKPIAYD
+96 CSEKPVAYD
-105 IATVR
+105 VATVR

-139 FVPEYSNALMSF
+139 FVPEYGNALMSF
-151 ISANPEIAT
+151 TSANPEIAT
-160 VDENG
+160 IDENG
-165 VITGVAKGVAI
+165 VITGVAKGTAV
-176 IIARATDELDE
+176 IIARATDELDSS
-187 NQYRDYAFVVEV
+187 QYRDYTFVVEV
-199 LEADFAIQYELNGGT
+199 LEADFAITYELNGGT
-214 NDPSNPAGYNVLNL
+214 NDPTNPAGYNVLNL
-228 PIVLKNATKL
+228 PIILKDATKL

-248 PEFNGNPITE
+248 PEFSGSPITE
-258 IAANSTGDITLY
+258 IAANSTGDMTLY

-287 TNASENPD
+287 INASENPD
-295 QYDVNKL
+295 SYDVNKL
-302 PLLLEEPTKTGYNFL
+302 PLVLGEPTKTGYNFL
-317 GWYLGDEKV
+317 GWYLDDEKI
-326 DSIADGTIGE
+326 DSIVEGTTGE
-336 VKLVAKW
+336 IKLVAQW

-352 DLVGGL
+352 DLVGGS

-371 DRNKMVA
+371 DRNQMVA

-414 FLISTE
+414 FLTSTE

-437 ANGKTVLNEND
+437 ANGKTALNEND

-483 GTNGFWLYMVDLEEV
+483 GTTGFWLYMVDLEEV
-498 LVPKT
+498 SVPKT
-503 YTIESEDI
+503 YTVESEDI
-511 LLPEIAYKMG
+511 ILPEIAYKMG
-521 YKFLGWFLNGE
+521 YTFLGWFLNGE
-532 RVEKIVKGTTGDL
+532 KVEKIVKGTTGDL

-587 TYYGKD
+587 AYYNKD

-598 MVDNSG
+598 MVDDSG
-604 TNVGFTNVFT
+604 TQVGFANVFT

-621 SEEYGTKWAWLK
+621 SEEYGAKWAWLK
-633 EYIINTATD
+633 EYIIYTATD

-649 GNEAYWRY
+649 GSEAYWRY

-667 RTSWPASA
+667 RASWPASA

-698 QNTYTVND
+698 QYTYTVND
-706 EVILLTPTKEGCVFL
+706 EVILLTPTKEGSVFL

-728 KIEKISKGTIGNLV
+728 KIEKISKGTTGNLV
-742 LEAKWYNPNAELDID
+742 LEAKWYNPDAELDIE

-763 VLPEDAPTKFVAKDG
+763 VLPEGAPTTFVAKDG
-778 LVTLPTPIKVGYM
+778 LAILPTPIKVGYM

-803 EVTNIASGRSEGVV
+803 EVTSIASGRSEGVV

-851 ELVSEFINDYSNFT
+851 ELVLEFINDYSSFT

-900 LNFVIEMATEVGYS
+900 LNFVADMATEVGYS
-914 GKVYLMLS
+914 GKAYLMLS

-962 LWAACPTKDIQ
+962 LWAVCPTKDIQ
-973 IGIEAKYDYT
+973 IGIEAQYEYT
-983 VLDLPLELATPNKEG
+983 ILDLPLELATPNKEG

-1012 GKIDKLTIETI
+1012 GKIDKLTVDNI

-1036 INFDTFNINYELDG
+1036 IHFDTFNIHYELDG
-1050 GVLEEGAPTSYVEET
+1050 GILEEGAPTSYVEET

-1072 TKPGYTFK
+1072 TRPGYTFQ
-1080 GWYLDVECTKVVTE
+1080 GWYLDAECTKGVTE

-1115 ITYEVGEGTL
+1115 VTYEVGEGAL
-1125 PVETVRVSGYDS
+1125 PVETVRVSGYDN
-1137 LEQIVEDLL
+1137 LEQIIEDLL
-1146 KDYSSYTGNTYT
+1146 KDYSSYTGVTYN

-1168 PSDADR
+1168 PSAADR

-1193 SWLLE
+1193 AWFLE
-1198 YLLEVNT
+1198 YLLAVNT

-1212 LVKYKNPAT
+1212 LVKYKIPAT
-1221 CVEVADET
+1221 CKEVDDET

-1246 SGNSYWETANYADA
+1246 SGNAYWETANYADEA
-1260 TVLNKALDF
+1260 ILNKALDF

-1293 PIPTAPEGKK
+1293 PIPTAPEGQK
-1303 FVGWYQNSEFSGDV
+1303 FVGWYQNSEFTGSAISAI
-1317 WFEVPVGTI
+1317 EEGTI
-1326 GDLTLYAKYV
+1326 GDQTLYAKYESSDV
-1336 DLNEKVKYSI
+1336 EVKHSI
-1346 VYVLGDGTLSGD
+1346 EYVLNGATLSENAEVQY
-1358 IQTEYTAGEVLTL
+1358 IQGVGLLITA
-1371 TANAIREGYIFK
+1371 TAFKEGYEFK
-1383 GWYLDATC
+1383 GWYLDSNYSKEI
-1391 TQLVT
+1391 TQIDENSIGKV
-1396 EISADTLGN
+1396 
-1405 ITLYACW
+1405 TLYAKLVIKTF
-1412 EAIEYSVEFV
+1412 EIHLVGTDLTTPLILEY
-1422 NVDGLGTQTM
+1422 G
-1432 AFDDLLPVPTKE
+1432 ALLPTPVKE
-1444 GYTFKGWYRNPDFSG
+1444 GHIFKGWYDNP
-1459 DVVTT
+1459 
-1464 VVGEG
+1464 E
-1469 KYYAKW
+1469 
-1475 EENATYYNIEYVL
+1475 
-1488 DGATLPE
+1488 
-1495 GNWNQYNKLTGLV
+1495 LTGN
-1508 LPIAHKEGARFI
+1508 PI
-1520 GWTLDEKGLQFIEE
+1520 
-1534 IVAGSEGDYKL
+1534 
-1545 YAIFEENKSMLVV
+1545 
-1558 GADAQFKT
+1558 
-1566 LAEALTAANEGDT
+1566 
-1579 IKLLPGEY
+1579 
-1587 DEDVTIDKANLTIIG
+1587 TII
-1602 SNASL
+1602 
-1607 NPNVDTRGEEALLKG
+1607 E
-1622 VISVST
+1622 
-1628 TATNLTINGLA
+1628 
-1639 FTGKAKIKNNSDG
+1639 
-1652 NYQGFNFLNN
+1652 
-1662 LVYDTE
+1662 
-1668 VDSSN
+1668 SS
-1673 WGETG
+1673 
-1678 RYLISAFIEFKMSS
+1678 
-1692 GGTTNNFYFANNRF
+1692 
-1706 ENVSTT
+1706 
-1712 NILVNRVKNLIVDN
+1712 VKN
-1726 CVFLDFDH
+1726 
-1734 DAIRLEGGY
+1734 
-1743 NYGDLY
+1743 
-1749 FTGNLFEQTVVNN
+1749 
-1762 GNNAIFL
+1762 
-1769 QAVAGASGTTT
+1769 
-1780 KVLVA
+1780 
-1785 NNTFKQIGNSSVSLP
+1785 
-1800 YNGAI
+1800 
-1805 SAHTFQEAKTDWEIT
+1805 
-1820 GNIFDHCYNYL
+1820 
-1831 YLRNNGA
+1831 
-1838 SASNWSCKVENN
+1838 
-1850 QFLGLPATHYF
+1850 
-1861 GTYNGSDT
+1861 
-1869 ETTNPHLAEFGANY
+1869 
-1883 YEDNDGEVITDLSV
+1883 
-1897 YSDLFKHLK
+1897 
-1906 TYGTTL
+1906 
-1912 SDDLIIRKNSVIYV
+1912 
-1926 LNGGKLEGSAIVD
+1926 
-1939 YDAADNDYSLAV
+1939 
-1951 PTKDGY
+1951 
-1957 KFLGWTTING
+1957 
-1967 VKLTKLDKGTT
+1967 
-1978 GIVTVYA
+1978 
-1985 NWYQLPVYST
+1985 
-1995 INYVLNGGTLSKD
+1995 
-2008 APVEYKEGIGT
+2008 
-2019 KLLNPTLNESFFV
+2019 
-2032 GWYLSDDFSGNPVTE
+2032 
-2047 ITPDMTGD
+2047 D
-2055 ITLYARFAAYVY
+2055 ITLYAKWTAYNY
-2067 KNIEYV
+2067 KNINYV
-2073 LDGGILPDNAP
+2073 LDGGTLSEDAP

-2092 VDLSNIVPTKDGHKF
+2092 VDLSNVVPTKDGYKF

-2116 LGNPITEISKDEEE
+2116 LGNPITEISKDAEE

-2137 WQDESVNFD
+2137 WQDETINFD

-2161 DALITEFLSDFSA
+2161 DALIAEFLSDFSS

-2189 RETEFNALIK
+2189 REAEFNALIK

-2272 VNADGFWSLIETEY
+2272 VNADGFWNLIETEY
-2286 KAVDTNTLLT
+2286 KDVDTNTLLT
-2296 PYRPYYIFEGW
+2296 PYRPYYVFEGW
-2307 YDNPELIG
+2307 YDNPELTG

-2336 TLTYVMG
+2336 TLTYVIG

-2348 MDQTEV
+2348 IDQSEV
-2354 LVHVSDSFDLATPTY
+2354 LVHVSDSFDLVTPTY

-2397 SDMTVYASWT
+2397 SDLMVYASWT

-2444 KSYLTV
+2444 KSYQTT

-2456 NFADINY
+2456 AFADIDY

-2470 LSDGTNIREK
+2470 LSDGTNIRGK
-2480 WLWLAEYLLELSR
+2480 WLWLAEYLLELSK
-2493 RDLPSNNC
+2493 RDLASNNC
-2501 NILGLDALINN
+2501 NVLGLTALINN
-2512 KPYTGD
+2512 NAYTGD
-2518 AIYGL
+2518 ATYGL

-2546 YTIYENAHGFW
+2546 HSIYENAHGFW

-2569 NNKGTVI
+2569 NNKGTVT

-2589 WYTNPEFTGEPVTS
+2589 WYTNPEFTGEVVTT

-2608 TLYAKFVEATPVESV
+2608 TVYAKFVEATPVESV

-2674 ISNGTVTIKMTSLS
+2674 VSNGTVTIKMTSLS

-2770 DDEST
+2770 DDANI
-2775 YQDFIVTVLDSNLS
+2775 YQDFVVTVLDSNLS
-2789 DALKYILSAHE
+2789 DALKYVLSAHE

-2828 LLYNEPLTIDD
+2828 LLYNEPLTINDQ
-2839 RYYATANAN
+2839 YYAAANAN
-2848 DKNHGGK
+2848 EKNHGGK

-2863 VHYTGNMGKGST
+2863 VHYTGNMAKGST
-2875 ASANANYFAN
+2875 ASANANYFATN
-2885 DTSTSIH
+2885 TSTSIH

-2942 TANSKFSINGV
+2942 TANSKFSINGT

-3041 RLMLENDLDITR
+3041 KLMLENDLDITR

-3086 EYDMLTKFKDYQFTF
+3086 EYDMLTKYKDYQFTF
-3101 ELNTE
+3101 ELDTE
-3106 TTTVNNN
+3106 TTAVNNN

-3125 VTYTITVNNGT
+3125 VTYTVTIDNGT

>member
-51 SPIVNKGSNV
+51 TPIVNKGSNV

-96 CSEKPIAYD
+96 CSEKPVAYD
-105 IATVR
+105 VATVR

-139 FVPEYSNALMSF
+139 FVPEYGNALMSF
-151 ISANPEIAT
+151 TSANPEIAT
-160 VDENG
+160 IDENG
-165 VITGVAKGVAI
+165 VITGVAKGTAV
-176 IIARATDELDE
+176 IIARATDELDSS
-187 NQYRDYAFVVEV
+187 QYRDYTFVVEV
-199 LEADFAIQYELNGGT
+199 LEADFAITYELNGGT
-214 NDPSNPAGYNVLNL
+214 NDPTNPAGYNVLNL
-228 PIVLKNATKL
+228 PIILKDATKL

-248 PEFNGNPITE
+248 PEFSGSPITE
-258 IAANSTGDITLY
+258 IAANSTGDMTLY

-287 TNASENPD
+287 INASENPD
-295 QYDVNKL
+295 SYDVNKL
-302 PLLLEEPTKTGYNFL
+302 PLVLGEPTKTGYNFL
-317 GWYLGDEKV
+317 GWYLDDEKI
-326 DSIADGTIGE
+326 DSIVEGTTGE
-336 VKLVAKW
+336 IKLVAQW

-352 DLVGGL
+352 DLVGGS

-371 DRNKMVA
+371 DRNQMVA

-414 FLISTE
+414 FLTSTE

-437 ANGKTVLNEND
+437 ANGKTALNEND

-483 GTNGFWLYMVDLEEV
+483 GTTGFWLYMVDLEEV
-498 LVPKT
+498 SVPKT
-503 YTIESEDI
+503 YTVESEDI
-511 LLPEIAYKMG
+511 ILPEIAYKMG
-521 YKFLGWFLNGE
+521 YTFLGWFLNGE
-532 RVEKIVKGTTGDL
+532 KVEKIVKGTTGDL

-587 TYYGKD
+587 AYYNKD

-598 MVDNSG
+598 MVDDSG
-604 TNVGFTNVFT
+604 TQVGFANVFT

-621 SEEYGTKWAWLK
+621 SEEYGAKWAWLK
-633 EYIINTATD
+633 EYIIYTATD

-649 GNEAYWRY
+649 GSEAYWRY

-667 RTSWPASA
+667 RASWPASA

-698 QNTYTVND
+698 QYTYTVND
-706 EVILLTPTKEGCVFL
+706 EVILLTPTKEGSVFL

-728 KIEKISKGTIGNLV
+728 KIEKISKGTTGNLV
-742 LEAKWYNPNAELDID
+742 LEAKWYNPDAELDIE

-763 VLPEDAPTKFVAKDG
+763 VLPEGAPTTFVAKDG
-778 LVTLPTPIKVGYM
+778 LAILPTPIKIGYM

-803 EVTNIASGRSEGVV
+803 EVTSIASGRSEGVV

-851 ELVSEFINDYSNFT
+851 ELVLEFINDYSSFT

-900 LNFVIEMATEVGYS
+900 LNFVADMATEVGYS
-914 GKVYLMLS
+914 GKAYLMLS

-962 LWAACPTKDIQ
+962 LWAVCPTKDIQ
-973 IGIEAKYDYT
+973 IGIEAQYEYT
-983 VLDLPLELATPNKEG
+983 ILDLPLELATPNKEG

-1012 GKIDKLTIETI
+1012 GKIDKLTVDNI

-1036 INFDTFNINYELDG
+1036 IHFDTFNIHYELDG
-1050 GVLEEGAPTSYVEET
+1050 G
-1065 GVALKGA
+1065 
-1072 TKPGYTFK
+1072 
-1080 GWYLDVECTKVVTE
+1080 
-1094 ITAQDKGDI
+1094 
-1103 TLYACWEAVTYT
+1103 
-1115 ITYEVGEGTL
+1115 
-1125 PVETVRVSGYDS
+1125 
-1137 LEQIVEDLL
+1137 
-1146 KDYSSYTGNTYT
+1146 
-1158 TPADLGTSAW
+1158 
-1168 PSDADR
+1168 
-1174 NFGTFYLS
+1174 
-1182 NVNGV
+1182 
-1187 NMYEKY
+1187 
-1193 SWLLE
+1193 
-1198 YLLEVNT
+1198 
-1205 SGEYPRI
+1205 
-1212 LVKYKNPAT
+1212 
-1221 CVEVADET
+1221 
-1229 YAFYYAFK
+1229 
-1237 GFVQAMQYR
+1237 
-1246 SGNSYWETANYADA
+1246 
-1260 TVLNKALDF
+1260 
-1269 APDAVYE
+1269 
-1276 EKPVSA
+1276 
-1282 EFTLETLPFEL
+1282 
-1293 PIPTAPEGKK
+1293 
-1303 FVGWYQNSEFSGDV
+1303 
-1317 WFEVPVGTI
+1317 
-1326 GDLTLYAKYV
+1326 
-1336 DLNEKVKYSI
+1336 
-1346 VYVLGDGTLSGD
+1346 TLS
-1358 IQTEYTAGEVLTL
+1358 
-1371 TANAIREGYIFK
+1371 
-1383 GWYLDATC
+1383 
-1391 TQLVT
+1391 
-1396 EISADTLGN
+1396 
-1405 ITLYACW
+1405 
-1412 EAIEYSVEFV
+1412 
-1422 NVDGLGTQTM
+1422 
-1432 AFDDLLPVPTKE
+1432 
-1444 GYTFKGWYRNPDFSG
+1444 
-1459 DVVTT
+1459 
-1464 VVGEG
+1464 
-1469 KYYAKW
+1469 
-1475 EENATYYNIEYVL
+1475 
-1488 DGATLPE
+1488 
-1495 GNWNQYNKLTGLV
+1495 
-1508 LPIAHKEGARFI
+1508 
-1520 GWTLDEKGLQFIEE
+1520 
-1534 IVAGSEGDYKL
+1534 
-1545 YAIFEENKSMLVV
+1545 
-1558 GADAQFKT
+1558 
-1566 LAEALTAANEGDT
+1566 
-1579 IKLLPGEY
+1579 
-1587 DEDVTIDKANLTIIG
+1587 ED
-1602 SNASL
+1602 
-1607 NPNVDTRGEEALLKG
+1607 
-1622 VISVST
+1622 
-1628 TATNLTINGLA
+1628 
-1639 FTGKAKIKNNSDG
+1639 
-1652 NYQGFNFLNN
+1652 
-1662 LVYDTE
+1662 
-1668 VDSSN
+1668 
-1673 WGETG
+1673 
-1678 RYLISAFIEFKMSS
+1678 
-1692 GGTTNNFYFANNRF
+1692 
-1706 ENVSTT
+1706 
-1712 NILVNRVKNLIVDN
+1712 
-1726 CVFLDFDH
+1726 
-1734 DAIRLEGGY
+1734 
-1743 NYGDLY
+1743 
-1749 FTGNLFEQTVVNN
+1749 
-1762 GNNAIFL
+1762 
-1769 QAVAGASGTTT
+1769 
-1780 KVLVA
+1780 
-1785 NNTFKQIGNSSVSLP
+1785 
-1800 YNGAI
+1800 
-1805 SAHTFQEAKTDWEIT
+1805 
-1820 GNIFDHCYNYL
+1820 
-1831 YLRNNGA
+1831 
-1838 SASNWSCKVENN
+1838 
-1850 QFLGLPATHYF
+1850 
-1861 GTYNGSDT
+1861 
-1869 ETTNPHLAEFGANY
+1869 
-1883 YEDNDGEVITDLSV
+1883 
-1897 YSDLFKHLK
+1897 
-1906 TYGTTL
+1906 
-1912 SDDLIIRKNSVIYV
+1912 
-1926 LNGGKLEGSAIVD
+1926 
-1939 YDAADNDYSLAV
+1939 
-1951 PTKDGY
+1951 
-1957 KFLGWTTING
+1957 
-1967 VKLTKLDKGTT
+1967 
-1978 GIVTVYA
+1978 
-1985 NWYQLPVYST
+1985 
-1995 INYVLNGGTLSKD
+1995 
-2008 APVEYKEGIGT
+2008 
-2019 KLLNPTLNESFFV
+2019 
-2032 GWYLSDDFSGNPVTE
+2032 
-2047 ITPDMTGD
+2047 
-2055 ITLYARFAAYVY
+2055 
-2067 KNIEYV
+2067 
-2073 LDGGILPDNAP
+2073 AP

-2092 VDLSNIVPTKDGHKF
+2092 VDLSNVVPTKDGYKF

-2116 LGNPITEISKDEEE
+2116 LGNPITEISKDAEE

-2137 WQDESVNFD
+2137 WQDETINFD

-2161 DALITEFLSDFSA
+2161 DALIAEFLSDFSS

-2189 RETEFNALIK
+2189 REAEFNALIK

-2272 VNADGFWSLIETEY
+2272 VNADGFWNLIETEY
-2286 KAVDTNTLLT
+2286 KDVDTNTLLT
-2296 PYRPYYIFEGW
+2296 PYRPYYVFEGW
-2307 YDNPELIG
+2307 YDNPELTG

-2336 TLTYVMG
+2336 TLTYVIG

-2348 MDQTEV
+2348 IDQPEV
-2354 LVHVSDSFDLATPTY
+2354 LVHVSDSFDLVTPTY

-2397 SDMTVYASWT
+2397 SDLMVYASWT

-2430 LLADFLKDYNEAMG
+2430 LLVDFLKDYNEAMG
-2444 KSYLTV
+2444 KSYQTT

-2456 NFADINY
+2456 AFADIDY

-2470 LSDGTNIREK
+2470 LSDGTNIRGK
-2480 WLWLAEYLLELSR
+2480 WLWLAEYLLELSK
-2493 RDLPSNNC
+2493 RDLASNNC
-2501 NILGLDALINN
+2501 NVLGLTALINN
-2512 KPYTGD
+2512 NAYTGD

-2546 YTIYENAHGFW
+2546 HSIYENAHGFW

-2569 NNKGTVI
+2569 NNKGTVT

-2589 WYTNPEFTGEPVTS
+2589 WYTNPEFTGEVVTT

-2608 TLYAKFVEATPVESV
+2608 TVYAKFVEATPVESV

-2674 ISNGTVTIKMTSLS
+2674 VSNGTVTIKMTSLS

-2770 DDEST
+2770 DDANI
-2775 YQDFIVTVLDSNLS
+2775 YQDFVVTVLDSNLS
-2789 DALKYILSAHE
+2789 DALKYVLSAHE

-2828 LLYNEPLTIDD
+2828 LLYNEPLTINDQ
-2839 RYYATANAN
+2839 YYATANAN
-2848 DKNHGGK
+2848 EKNHGGK

-2863 VHYTGNMGKGST
+2863 VHYTGNMAKGST
-2875 ASANANYFAN
+2875 ASANANYFATN
-2885 DTSTSIH
+2885 TSTSIH

-2933 DPVYPVFGI
+2933 DPVYPIFGI
-2942 TANSKFSINGV
+2942 TANSKFSINGT

-3041 RLMLENDLDITR
+3041 KLMLENDLDITR

-3086 EYDMLTKFKDYQFTF
+3086 EYDMLTKYKDYQFTF
-3101 ELNTE
+3101 ELDTE
-3106 TTTVNNN
+3106 TTAVNNN

-3125 VTYTITVNNGT
+3125 VTYTVTIDNGT

>member
-51 SPIVNKGSNV
+51 TPIVNKGSNV

-96 CSEKPIAYD
+96 CSEKPVAYD
-105 IATVR
+105 VATVR

-139 FVPEYSNALMSF
+139 FVPEYGNALMSF
-151 ISANPEIAT
+151 TSANPEIAT
-160 VDENG
+160 IDENG
-165 VITGVAKGVAI
+165 VITGVAKGTAV
-176 IIARATDELDE
+176 IIARATDELDSS
-187 NQYRDYAFVVEV
+187 QYRDYTFVVEV
-199 LEADFAIQYELNGGT
+199 LEADFAITYELNGGT
-214 NDPSNPAGYNVLNL
+214 NDPTNPAGYNVLNL
-228 PIVLKNATKL
+228 PIILKDATKL

-248 PEFNGNPITE
+248 PEFSGSPITE
-258 IAANSTGDITLY
+258 IAANSTGDMTLY

-287 TNASENPD
+287 INASENPD
-295 QYDVNKL
+295 SYDVNKL
-302 PLLLEEPTKTGYNFL
+302 PLVLGEPTKTGYNFL
-317 GWYLGDEKV
+317 GWYLDDEKI
-326 DSIADGTIGE
+326 DSIVEGTTGE
-336 VKLVAKW
+336 IKLVAQW

-352 DLVGGL
+352 DLVGGS

-371 DRNKMVA
+371 DRNQMVA

-414 FLISTE
+414 FLTSTE

-437 ANGKTVLNEND
+437 ANGKTALNEND

-483 GTNGFWLYMVDLEEV
+483 GTTGFWLYMVDLEEV
-498 LVPKT
+498 SVPKT
-503 YTIESEDI
+503 YTVESEDI
-511 LLPEIAYKMG
+511 ILPEIAYKMG
-521 YKFLGWFLNGE
+521 YTFLGWFLNGE
-532 RVEKIVKGTTGDL
+532 KVEKIVKGTTGDL

-587 TYYGKD
+587 AYYNKD

-598 MVDNSG
+598 MVDDSG
-604 TNVGFTNVFT
+604 TQVGFANVFT

-621 SEEYGTKWAWLK
+621 SEEYGAKWAWLK
-633 EYIINTATD
+633 EYIIYTATD

-649 GNEAYWRY
+649 GSEAYWRY

-667 RTSWPASA
+667 RASWPASA

-698 QNTYTVND
+698 QYTYTVND
-706 EVILLTPTKEGCVFL
+706 EVILLTPTKEGSVFL

-728 KIEKISKGTIGNLV
+728 KIEKISKGTTGNLV
-742 LEAKWYNPNAELDID
+742 LEAKWYNPDAELDIE

-763 VLPEDAPTKFVAKDG
+763 VLPEGAPTTFVAKDG
-778 LVTLPTPIKVGYM
+778 LAILPTPIKVGYM

-803 EVTNIASGRSEGVV
+803 EVTSIASGRSEGVV

-851 ELVSEFINDYSNFT
+851 ELVLEFINDYSSFT

-900 LNFVIEMATEVGYS
+900 LNFVADMATEVGYS
-914 GKVYLMLS
+914 GKAYLMLS

-962 LWAACPTKDIQ
+962 LWAVCPTKDIQ
-973 IGIEAKYDYT
+973 IGIEAQYEYT
-983 VLDLPLELATPNKEG
+983 ILDLPLELATPNKEG

-1012 GKIDKLTIETI
+1012 GKIDKLTVDNI

-1036 INFDTFNINYELDG
+1036 IHFDTFNIHYELDG
-1050 GVLEEGAPTSYVEET
+1050 GILEEGAPTSYVEET

-1072 TKPGYTFK
+1072 TRPGYTFQ
-1080 GWYLDVECTKVVTE
+1080 GWYLDAECTKGVTE

-1115 ITYEVGEGTL
+1115 VTYEVGEGAL
-1125 PVETVRVSGYDS
+1125 PVETVRVSGYDN
-1137 LEQIVEDLL
+1137 LEQIIEDLL
-1146 KDYSSYTGNTYT
+1146 KDYSSYTGVTYN

-1168 PSDADR
+1168 PSAADR

-1193 SWLLE
+1193 AWFLE
-1198 YLLEVNT
+1198 YLLAVNT

-1212 LVKYKNPAT
+1212 LVKYKIPAT
-1221 CVEVADET
+1221 CKEVDDET

-1246 SGNSYWETANYADA
+1246 SGNAYWETANYADEA
-1260 TVLNKALDF
+1260 ILNKALDF

-1293 PIPTAPEGKK
+1293 PIPTAPEGQK
-1303 FVGWYQNSEFSGDV
+1303 FVGWYQNSEFTGSAISAI
-1317 WFEVPVGTI
+1317 EEGTI
-1326 GDLTLYAKYV
+1326 GDQTLYAKYESSDV
-1336 DLNEKVKYSI
+1336 EVKHSI
-1346 VYVLGDGTLSGD
+1346 EYVLNGATLSENAEVQY
-1358 IQTEYTAGEVLTL
+1358 IQGVGLLITA
-1371 TANAIREGYIFK
+1371 TAFKEGYEFK
-1383 GWYLDATC
+1383 GWYLDSNYSK
-1391 TQLVT
+1391 
-1396 EISADTLGN
+1396 EITKIDENSIGKV
-1405 ITLYACW
+1405 TLYAKLVIKTF
-1412 EAIEYSVEFV
+1412 EIHLVGTDLTTPLILEY
-1422 NVDGLGTQTM
+1422 G
-1432 AFDDLLPVPTKE
+1432 ALLPTPVKE
-1444 GYTFKGWYRNPDFSG
+1444 GHIFK
-1459 DVVTT
+1459 
-1464 VVGEG
+1464 
-1469 KYYAKW
+1469 
-1475 EENATYYNIEYVL
+1475 
-1488 DGATLPE
+1488 
-1495 GNWNQYNKLTGLV
+1495 
-1508 LPIAHKEGARFI
+1508 
-1520 GWTLDEKGLQFIEE
+1520 
-1534 IVAGSEGDYKL
+1534 
-1545 YAIFEENKSMLVV
+1545 
-1558 GADAQFKT
+1558 
-1566 LAEALTAANEGDT
+1566 
-1579 IKLLPGEY
+1579 
-1587 DEDVTIDKANLTIIG
+1587 
-1602 SNASL
+1602 
-1607 NPNVDTRGEEALLKG
+1607 
-1622 VISVST
+1622 
-1628 TATNLTINGLA
+1628 
-1639 FTGKAKIKNNSDG
+1639 
-1652 NYQGFNFLNN
+1652 
-1662 LVYDTE
+1662 
-1668 VDSSN
+1668 
-1673 WGETG
+1673 
-1678 RYLISAFIEFKMSS
+1678 
-1692 GGTTNNFYFANNRF
+1692 
-1706 ENVSTT
+1706 
-1712 NILVNRVKNLIVDN
+1712 
-1726 CVFLDFDH
+1726 
-1734 DAIRLEGGY
+1734 
-1743 NYGDLY
+1743 
-1749 FTGNLFEQTVVNN
+1749 
-1762 GNNAIFL
+1762 
-1769 QAVAGASGTTT
+1769 
-1780 KVLVA
+1780 
-1785 NNTFKQIGNSSVSLP
+1785 
-1800 YNGAI
+1800 
-1805 SAHTFQEAKTDWEIT
+1805 
-1820 GNIFDHCYNYL
+1820 
-1831 YLRNNGA
+1831 
-1838 SASNWSCKVENN
+1838 
-1850 QFLGLPATHYF
+1850 
-1861 GTYNGSDT
+1861 
-1869 ETTNPHLAEFGANY
+1869 
-1883 YEDNDGEVITDLSV
+1883 
-1897 YSDLFKHLK
+1897 
-1906 TYGTTL
+1906 
-1912 SDDLIIRKNSVIYV
+1912 
-1926 LNGGKLEGSAIVD
+1926 
-1939 YDAADNDYSLAV
+1939 
-1951 PTKDGY
+1951 
-1957 KFLGWTTING
+1957 
-1967 VKLTKLDKGTT
+1967 
-1978 GIVTVYA
+1978 
-1985 NWYQLPVYST
+1985 
-1995 INYVLNGGTLSKD
+1995 
-2008 APVEYKEGIGT
+2008 
-2019 KLLNPTLNESFFV
+2019 
-2032 GWYLSDDFSGNPVTE
+2032 
-2047 ITPDMTGD
+2047 
-2055 ITLYARFAAYVY
+2055 
-2067 KNIEYV
+2067 
-2073 LDGGILPDNAP
+2073 
-2084 TNYVVTVG
+2084 
-2092 VDLSNIVPTKDGHKF
+2092 
-2107 LGWFDNAEG
+2107 
-2116 LGNPITEISKDEEE
+2116 
-2130 DITLYAL
+2130 
-2137 WQDESVNFD
+2137 
-2146 VTYVLN
+2146 
-2152 GGNTKWDSR
+2152 
-2161 DALITEFLSDFSA
+2161 
-2174 IAGKTITAANFTTAA
+2174 
-2189 RETEFNALIK
+2189 
-2199 DDAMWAKWKWLFE
+2199 
-2212 FIASTDKHEKAP
+2212 
-2224 DFYNKVLNDRDG
+2224 
-2236 SDPDNKW
+2236 
-2243 FLTRDFAGFVNKT
+2243 
-2256 IGNFWF
+2256 
-2262 SVSPVDYSLF
+2262 
-2272 VNADGFWSLIETEY
+2272 
-2286 KAVDTNTLLT
+2286 
-2296 PYRPYYIFEGW
+2296 GW
-2307 YDNPELIG
+2307 YDNPECVGEMVTVVTKDGTYYACWEENIQVYDKELSELLVDANNPEAYKTLQDAIAAAKDGSVIRLVAGEYSLGGTLSKNIKIVGPNEGISGYDNRQEEAIINTERVDLASAYLAFDGVKLQGSDNNFIYATTTTQDILIQNCLVDKYNSFIRFEQVAAGGKIAYLNNKITNITQFFLWLKGQNGINVKSIDFIG
-2315 NPVKVIESDCTLYAK
+2315 NMVDTYGSVSTFGMLRVSTTGNDALVINVFDNYFVNPASSNFIFRTASGTMNVKYNTFKGVSNYLVEDSTGQIIFDNNLYLDKDGNVAT
-2330 WSKQTV
+2330 SVPTGVAGSNV
-2336 TLTYVMG
+2336 TADENM
-2343 DVDAT
+2343 A
-2348 MDQTEV
+2348 
-2354 LVHVSDSFDLATPTY
+2354 VSEDNRALLY
-2369 DDRYLK
+2369 
-2375 FNGWYLEPECIN
+2375 
-2387 PVTKVNEYTN
+2387 NEYVNTLVTYRIKYFAN
-2397 SDMTVYASWT
+2397 GGSLPEGYNTQRVNGKAELLPFARLTDHYFIGWCLNEDLSDNPFMILPGTLQGNVTVYAKYQ
-2407 EIDGYTIN
+2407 EIPVYNIN

-2444 KSYLTV
+2444 KSYQTT

-2456 NFADINY
+2456 AFADIDY

-2470 LSDGTNIREK
+2470 LSDGTNIRGK
-2480 WLWLAEYLLELSR
+2480 WLWLAEYLLELSK
-2493 RDLPSNNC
+2493 RDLASNNC
-2501 NILGLDALINN
+2501 NVLGLTALINN
-2512 KPYTGD
+2512 NAYTGD

-2546 YTIYENAHGFW
+2546 HSIYENAHGFW

-2569 NNKGTVI
+2569 NNKGTVT

-2589 WYTNPEFTGEPVTS
+2589 WYTNPEFTGEVVTT

-2608 TLYAKFVEATPVESV
+2608 TVYAKFVEATPVESV

-2674 ISNGTVTIKMTSLS
+2674 VSNGTVTIKMTSLS

-2770 DDEST
+2770 DDANI
-2775 YQDFIVTVLDSNLS
+2775 YQDFVVTVLDSNLS
-2789 DALKYILSAHE
+2789 DALKYVLSAHE

-2828 LLYNEPLTIDD
+2828 LLYNEPLTINDQ
-2839 RYYATANAN
+2839 YYATANAN
-2848 DKNHGGK
+2848 EKNHGGK

-2863 VHYTGNMGKGST
+2863 VHYTGNMAKGST
-2875 ASANANYFAN
+2875 ASANANYFATN
-2885 DTSTSIH
+2885 TSTSIH

-2933 DPVYPVFGI
+2933 DPVYPIFGI
-2942 TANSKFSINGV
+2942 TANSKFSINGT

-3041 RLMLENDLDITR
+3041 KLMLENDLDITR

-3086 EYDMLTKFKDYQFTF
+3086 EYDMLTKYKDYQFTF
-3101 ELNTE
+3101 ELDTE
-3106 TTTVNNN
+3106 TTAVNNN

-3125 VTYTITVNNGT
+3125 VTYTVTINNGT

>member
-51 SPIVNKGSNV
+51 TPIVNKGSNV

-96 CSEKPIAYD
+96 CSEKPVAYD
-105 IATVR
+105 VATVR

-139 FVPEYSNALMSF
+139 FVPEYGNALMSF
-151 ISANPEIAT
+151 TSANPEIAT
-160 VDENG
+160 IDENG
-165 VITGVAKGVAI
+165 VITGVAKGTAV
-176 IIARATDELDE
+176 IIARATDELDSS
-187 NQYRDYAFVVEV
+187 QYRDYTFVVEV
-199 LEADFAIQYELNGGT
+199 LEADFAITYELNGGT
-214 NDPSNPAGYNVLNL
+214 NDPTNPAGYNVLNL
-228 PIVLKNATKL
+228 PIILKDATKL

-248 PEFNGNPITE
+248 PEFSGSPITE
-258 IAANSTGDITLY
+258 IAANSTGDMTLY

-287 TNASENPD
+287 INASENPD
-295 QYDVNKL
+295 SYDVNKL
-302 PLLLEEPTKTGYNFL
+302 PLVLGEPTKTGYNFL
-317 GWYLGDEKV
+317 GWYLDDEKI
-326 DSIADGTIGE
+326 DSIVEGTTGE
-336 VKLVAKW
+336 IKLVAQW

-352 DLVGGL
+352 DLVGGS

-371 DRNKMVA
+371 DRNQMVA

-414 FLISTE
+414 FLTSTE

-437 ANGKTVLNEND
+437 ANGKTALNEND

-483 GTNGFWLYMVDLEEV
+483 GTTGFWLYMVDLEEV
-498 LVPKT
+498 SVPKT
-503 YTIESEDI
+503 YTVESEDI
-511 LLPEIAYKMG
+511 ILPEIAYKMG
-521 YKFLGWFLNGE
+521 YTFLGWFLNGE
-532 RVEKIVKGTTGDL
+532 KVEKIVKGTTGDL

-587 TYYGKD
+587 AYYNKD

-598 MVDNSG
+598 MVDDSG
-604 TNVGFTNVFT
+604 TQVGFANVFT

-621 SEEYGTKWAWLK
+621 SEEYGAKWAWLK
-633 EYIINTATD
+633 EYIIYTATD

-649 GNEAYWRY
+649 GSEAYWRY

-667 RTSWPASA
+667 RASWPASA

-698 QNTYTVND
+698 QYTYTVND
-706 EVILLTPTKEGCVFL
+706 EVILLTPTKEGSVFL

-728 KIEKISKGTIGNLV
+728 KIEKISKGTTGNLV
-742 LEAKWYNPNAELDID
+742 LEAKWYNPDAELDIE

-763 VLPEDAPTKFVAKDG
+763 VLPEGAPTTFVAKDG
-778 LVTLPTPIKVGYM
+778 LAILPTPIKVGYM

-803 EVTNIASGRSEGVV
+803 EVTSIASGRSEGVV

-851 ELVSEFINDYSNFT
+851 ELVLEFINDYSSFT

-900 LNFVIEMATEVGYS
+900 LNFVADMATEVGYS
-914 GKVYLMLS
+914 GKAYLMLS

-962 LWAACPTKDIQ
+962 LWAVCPTKDIQ
-973 IGIEAKYDYT
+973 IGIEAQYEYT
-983 VLDLPLELATPNKEG
+983 ILDLPLELATPNKEG

-1012 GKIDKLTIETI
+1012 GKIDKLTVDNI

-1036 INFDTFNINYELDG
+1036 IHFDTFNIHYELDG
-1050 GVLEEGAPTSYVEET
+1050 GTLPENAPISFKEGTSVNLVE
-1065 GVALKGA
+1065 AIKDGA
-1072 TKPGYTFK
+1072 FFA
-1080 GWYLDVECTKVVTE
+1080 GWYDNPELTGNP
-1094 ITAQDKGDI
+1094 ITIIESSVKNDI
-1103 TLYACWEAVTYT
+1103 TLYAKW
-1115 ITYEVGEGTL
+1115 
-1125 PVETVRVSGYDS
+1125 
-1137 LEQIVEDLL
+1137 
-1146 KDYSSYTGNTYT
+1146 
-1158 TPADLGTSAW
+1158 
-1168 PSDADR
+1168 
-1174 NFGTFYLS
+1174 
-1182 NVNGV
+1182 
-1187 NMYEKY
+1187 
-1193 SWLLE
+1193 
-1198 YLLEVNT
+1198 
-1205 SGEYPRI
+1205 
-1212 LVKYKNPAT
+1212 
-1221 CVEVADET
+1221 
-1229 YAFYYAFK
+1229 
-1237 GFVQAMQYR
+1237 
-1246 SGNSYWETANYADA
+1246 TA
-1260 TVLNKALDF
+1260 
-1269 APDAVYE
+1269 
-1276 EKPVSA
+1276 
-1282 EFTLETLPFEL
+1282 
-1293 PIPTAPEGKK
+1293 
-1303 FVGWYQNSEFSGDV
+1303 
-1317 WFEVPVGTI
+1317 
-1326 GDLTLYAKYV
+1326 
-1336 DLNEKVKYSI
+1336 
-1346 VYVLGDGTLSGD
+1346 
-1358 IQTEYTAGEVLTL
+1358 
-1371 TANAIREGYIFK
+1371 
-1383 GWYLDATC
+1383 
-1391 TQLVT
+1391 
-1396 EISADTLGN
+1396 
-1405 ITLYACW
+1405 
-1412 EAIEYSVEFV
+1412 
-1422 NVDGLGTQTM
+1422 
-1432 AFDDLLPVPTKE
+1432 
-1444 GYTFKGWYRNPDFSG
+1444 
-1459 DVVTT
+1459 
-1464 VVGEG
+1464 
-1469 KYYAKW
+1469 
-1475 EENATYYNIEYVL
+1475 YN
-1488 DGATLPE
+1488 
-1495 GNWNQYNKLTGLV
+1495 
-1508 LPIAHKEGARFI
+1508 
-1520 GWTLDEKGLQFIEE
+1520 
-1534 IVAGSEGDYKL
+1534 
-1545 YAIFEENKSMLVV
+1545 
-1558 GADAQFKT
+1558 
-1566 LAEALTAANEGDT
+1566 
-1579 IKLLPGEY
+1579 
-1587 DEDVTIDKANLTIIG
+1587 
-1602 SNASL
+1602 
-1607 NPNVDTRGEEALLKG
+1607 
-1622 VISVST
+1622 
-1628 TATNLTINGLA
+1628 
-1639 FTGKAKIKNNSDG
+1639 
-1652 NYQGFNFLNN
+1652 
-1662 LVYDTE
+1662 
-1668 VDSSN
+1668 
-1673 WGETG
+1673 
-1678 RYLISAFIEFKMSS
+1678 
-1692 GGTTNNFYFANNRF
+1692 
-1706 ENVSTT
+1706 
-1712 NILVNRVKNLIVDN
+1712 
-1726 CVFLDFDH
+1726 
-1734 DAIRLEGGY
+1734 
-1743 NYGDLY
+1743 
-1749 FTGNLFEQTVVNN
+1749 
-1762 GNNAIFL
+1762 
-1769 QAVAGASGTTT
+1769 
-1780 KVLVA
+1780 
-1785 NNTFKQIGNSSVSLP
+1785 
-1800 YNGAI
+1800 
-1805 SAHTFQEAKTDWEIT
+1805 
-1820 GNIFDHCYNYL
+1820 
-1831 YLRNNGA
+1831 
-1838 SASNWSCKVENN
+1838 
-1850 QFLGLPATHYF
+1850 
-1861 GTYNGSDT
+1861 
-1869 ETTNPHLAEFGANY
+1869 
-1883 YEDNDGEVITDLSV
+1883 
-1897 YSDLFKHLK
+1897 
-1906 TYGTTL
+1906 
-1912 SDDLIIRKNSVIYV
+1912 
-1926 LNGGKLEGSAIVD
+1926 
-1939 YDAADNDYSLAV
+1939 
-1951 PTKDGY
+1951 
-1957 KFLGWTTING
+1957 
-1967 VKLTKLDKGTT
+1967 
-1978 GIVTVYA
+1978 
-1985 NWYQLPVYST
+1985 
-1995 INYVLNGGTLSKD
+1995 
-2008 APVEYKEGIGT
+2008 
-2019 KLLNPTLNESFFV
+2019 
-2032 GWYLSDDFSGNPVTE
+2032 
-2047 ITPDMTGD
+2047 
-2055 ITLYARFAAYVY
+2055 Y
-2067 KNIEYV
+2067 KNINYV
-2073 LDGGILPDNAP
+2073 LDGGTLSEDAP

-2092 VDLSNIVPTKDGHKF
+2092 VDLSNVVPTKDGYKF

-2116 LGNPITEISKDEEE
+2116 LGNPITEISKDAEE

-2137 WQDESVNFD
+2137 WQDETINFD

-2161 DALITEFLSDFSA
+2161 DALIAEFLSDFSS
-2174 IAGKTITAANFTTAA
+2174 IAGKTITAA
-2189 RETEFNALIK
+2189 REAEFNALIK

-2272 VNADGFWSLIETEY
+2272 VNADGFWNLIETEY
-2286 KAVDTNTLLT
+2286 KDVDTNTLLT
-2296 PYRPYYIFEGW
+2296 PYRPYYVFEGW
-2307 YDNPELIG
+2307 YDNPELTG

-2336 TLTYVMG
+2336 TLTYVIG

-2348 MDQTEV
+2348 IDQPEV
-2354 LVHVSDSFDLATPTY
+2354 LVHVSDSFDLVTPTY

-2387 PVTKVNEYTN
+2387 LVTKVNEYTN
-2397 SDMTVYASWT
+2397 SDLMVYASWT

-2444 KSYLTV
+2444 KSYQTT

-2456 NFADINY
+2456 AFVDIDY

-2470 LSDGTNIREK
+2470 LSDGTNIRGK
-2480 WLWLAEYLLELSR
+2480 WLWLAEYLLELSK
-2493 RDLPSNNC
+2493 RDLASNNC
-2501 NILGLDALINN
+2501 NVLGLTALINN
-2512 KPYTGD
+2512 NAYTGD
-2518 AIYGL
+2518 ATYGL

-2546 YTIYENAHGFW
+2546 HSIYENAHGFW

-2569 NNKGTVI
+2569 NNKGTVT

-2589 WYTNPEFTGEPVTS
+2589 WYTNPEFTGEVVTT

-2608 TLYAKFVEATPVESV
+2608 TVYAKFVEATPVESV

-2674 ISNGTVTIKMTSLS
+2674 VSNGTVTIKMTSLS

-2770 DDEST
+2770 DDANI
-2775 YQDFIVTVLDSNLS
+2775 YQDFVVTVLDSNLS
-2789 DALKYILSAHE
+2789 DALKYVLSAHE

-2828 LLYNEPLTIDD
+2828 LLYNEPLTINDQ
-2839 RYYATANAN
+2839 YYATANAN
-2848 DKNHGGK
+2848 EKNHGGK

-2863 VHYTGNMGKGST
+2863 VHYTGNMAKGST
-2875 ASANANYFAN
+2875 ASANANYFATN
-2885 DTSTSIH
+2885 TSTSIH

-2942 TANSKFSINGV
+2942 TANSKFSINGT

-3041 RLMLENDLDITR
+3041 KLMLENDLDITR

-3086 EYDMLTKFKDYQFTF
+3086 EYDMLTKYKDYQFTF
-3101 ELNTE
+3101 ESDTE
-3106 TTTVNNN
+3106 TTAVNNN

-3125 VTYTITVNNGT
+3125 VTYTVTIDNGT

>member
-51 SPIVNKGSNV
+51 TPIVNKGSNV

-96 CSEKPIAYD
+96 CSEKPVAYD
-105 IATVR
+105 VATVR

-139 FVPEYSNALMSF
+139 FVPEYGNALMSF
-151 ISANPEIAT
+151 TSANPEIAT
-160 VDENG
+160 IDENG
-165 VITGVAKGVAI
+165 VITGVAKGTAV
-176 IIARATDELDE
+176 IIARATDELDSS
-187 NQYRDYAFVVEV
+187 QYRDYTFVVEV
-199 LEADFAIQYELNGGT
+199 LEADFAITYELNGGT
-214 NDPSNPAGYNVLNL
+214 NDPTNPAGYNVLNL
-228 PIVLKNATKL
+228 PIILKDATKL

-248 PEFNGNPITE
+248 PEFSGSPITE
-258 IAANSTGDITLY
+258 IAANSTGDMTLY

-287 TNASENPD
+287 INASENPD
-295 QYDVNKL
+295 SYDVNKL
-302 PLLLEEPTKTGYNFL
+302 PLVLGEPTKTGYNFL
-317 GWYLGDEKV
+317 GWYLDDEKI
-326 DSIADGTIGE
+326 DSIVEGTTGE
-336 VKLVAKW
+336 IKLVAQW

-352 DLVGGL
+352 DLVGGS

-371 DRNKMVA
+371 DRNQMVA

-414 FLISTE
+414 FLTSTE

-437 ANGKTVLNEND
+437 ANGKTALNEND

-483 GTNGFWLYMVDLEEV
+483 GTTGFWLYMVDLEEV
-498 LVPKT
+498 SVPKT
-503 YTIESEDI
+503 YTVESEDI
-511 LLPEIAYKMG
+511 ILPEIAYKMG
-521 YKFLGWFLNGE
+521 YTFLGWFLNGE
-532 RVEKIVKGTTGDL
+532 KVEKIVKGTTGDL

-587 TYYGKD
+587 AYYNKD

-598 MVDNSG
+598 MVDDSG
-604 TNVGFTNVFT
+604 TQVGFANVFT

-621 SEEYGTKWAWLK
+621 SEEYGAKWAWLK
-633 EYIINTATD
+633 EYIIYTATD

-649 GNEAYWRY
+649 GSEAYWRY

-667 RTSWPASA
+667 RASWPASA

-698 QNTYTVND
+698 QYTYTVND
-706 EVILLTPTKEGCVFL
+706 EVILLTPTKEGSVFL

-728 KIEKISKGTIGNLV
+728 KIEKISKGTTGNLV
-742 LEAKWYNPNAELDID
+742 LEAKWYNPDAELDIE

-763 VLPEDAPTKFVAKDG
+763 VLPEGAPTTFVAKDG
-778 LVTLPTPIKVGYM
+778 LAILPTPIKIGYM

-803 EVTNIASGRSEGVV
+803 EVTSIASGRSEGVV

-851 ELVSEFINDYSNFT
+851 ELVLEFINDYSSFT

-900 LNFVIEMATEVGYS
+900 LNFVADMATEVGYS
-914 GKVYLMLS
+914 GKAYLMLS

-962 LWAACPTKDIQ
+962 LWAVCPTKDIQ
-973 IGIEAKYDYT
+973 IGIEAQYEYT
-983 VLDLPLELATPNKEG
+983 ILDLPLELATPNKEG

-1012 GKIDKLTIETI
+1012 GKIDKLTVDNI

-1036 INFDTFNINYELDG
+1036 IHFDTFNIHYELDG

-1072 TKPGYTFK
+1072 TRPGYTFQ
-1080 GWYLDVECTKVVTE
+1080 GWYLDAECTKGVTE

-1115 ITYEVGEGTL
+1115 VTYEVGEGAL
-1125 PVETVRVSGYDS
+1125 PVETVRVSGYDN
-1137 LEQIVEDLL
+1137 LEQIIEDLL
-1146 KDYSSYTGNTYT
+1146 KDYSSYTGVTYN

-1168 PSDADR
+1168 PSAADR

-1193 SWLLE
+1193 AWFLE
-1198 YLLEVNT
+1198 YLLAVNT

-1212 LVKYKNPAT
+1212 LAKYKNPAT
-1221 CVEVADET
+1221 CKEVADET

-1246 SGNSYWETANYADA
+1246 SGNAYWETANYADEA
-1260 TVLNKALDF
+1260 ILNKALDF

-1293 PIPTAPEGKK
+1293 PIPTAPEGQK
-1303 FVGWYQNSEFSGDV
+1303 FVGWYQNSEFTGSAISAI
-1317 WFEVPVGTI
+1317 EEGTI
-1326 GDLTLYAKYV
+1326 GDQTLYAKYESSDV
-1336 DLNEKVKYSI
+1336 EVKHSI
-1346 VYVLGDGTLSGD
+1346 EYVLNGATLSENAEVQY
-1358 IQTEYTAGEVLTL
+1358 IQGVGLLITA
-1371 TANAIREGYIFK
+1371 TAFKEGYEFK
-1383 GWYLDATC
+1383 GWYLDSNYSKEITKIDENSIGKVTLYAK
-1391 TQLVT
+1391 LVIKT
-1396 EISADTLGN
+1396 FEIHLVGTDLTTPLILEYGALLPTPVKEGHIFKGWYDNPECVGEMVTVVTKDG
-1405 ITLYACW
+1405 TYYACW
-1412 EAIEYSVEFV
+1412 EENIQVYDKELSELLVDANNPEAYKTLQDAIAAAKDGSVIRLVAGEYS
-1422 NVDGLGTQTM
+1422 L
-1432 AFDDLLPVPTKE
+1432 
-1444 GYTFKGWYRNPDFSG
+1444 
-1459 DVVTT
+1459 
-1464 VVGEG
+1464 
-1469 KYYAKW
+1469 
-1475 EENATYYNIEYVL
+1475 
-1488 DGATLPE
+1488 
-1495 GNWNQYNKLTGLV
+1495 
-1508 LPIAHKEGARFI
+1508 
-1520 GWTLDEKGLQFIEE
+1520 
-1534 IVAGSEGDYKL
+1534 
-1545 YAIFEENKSMLVV
+1545 
-1558 GADAQFKT
+1558 
-1566 LAEALTAANEGDT
+1566 
-1579 IKLLPGEY
+1579 
-1587 DEDVTIDKANLTIIG
+1587 
-1602 SNASL
+1602 
-1607 NPNVDTRGEEALLKG
+1607 
-1622 VISVST
+1622 
-1628 TATNLTINGLA
+1628 
-1639 FTGKAKIKNNSDG
+1639 
-1652 NYQGFNFLNN
+1652 
-1662 LVYDTE
+1662 
-1668 VDSSN
+1668 
-1673 WGETG
+1673 
-1678 RYLISAFIEFKMSS
+1678 
-1692 GGTTNNFYFANNRF
+1692 
-1706 ENVSTT
+1706 
-1712 NILVNRVKNLIVDN
+1712 
-1726 CVFLDFDH
+1726 
-1734 DAIRLEGGY
+1734 
-1743 NYGDLY
+1743 
-1749 FTGNLFEQTVVNN
+1749 
-1762 GNNAIFL
+1762 
-1769 QAVAGASGTTT
+1769 
-1780 KVLVA
+1780 
-1785 NNTFKQIGNSSVSLP
+1785 
-1800 YNGAI
+1800 
-1805 SAHTFQEAKTDWEIT
+1805 
-1820 GNIFDHCYNYL
+1820 
-1831 YLRNNGA
+1831 
-1838 SASNWSCKVENN
+1838 
-1850 QFLGLPATHYF
+1850 
-1861 GTYNGSDT
+1861 
-1869 ETTNPHLAEFGANY
+1869 
-1883 YEDNDGEVITDLSV
+1883 
-1897 YSDLFKHLK
+1897 
-1906 TYGTTL
+1906 
-1912 SDDLIIRKNSVIYV
+1912 
-1926 LNGGKLEGSAIVD
+1926 
-1939 YDAADNDYSLAV
+1939 
-1951 PTKDGY
+1951 
-1957 KFLGWTTING
+1957 
-1967 VKLTKLDKGTT
+1967 
-1978 GIVTVYA
+1978 
-1985 NWYQLPVYST
+1985 
-1995 INYVLNGGTLSKD
+1995 GGTLSKNIKIVGPNEGISGYDNRQEEAIINTERVDLASAYLAFDGVKLQGSDNNFIYATTTTQDILIQNCLVDKYNSFIRFEQVAAGGKIAYLNNKITNITQFFLWLKGQNGINVKSIDFIGNMVDTYGSVSTFGMLRVSTTGND
-2008 APVEYKEGIGT
+2008 ALVINVFDNYFVNPASSNFIFRTASGTMNVKYNTFKGVSNYLVEDSTGQIIFDNNLYLDKDGNVATSVPTGVAGSNVTADENMAVSEDNRALLYNEYVNTLVTYRIKYFANGGSLPEGYNTQRVNGKAELLPFARLTDHYFIGWCLNEDLSDNPFMILPGTLQGNVTVYAKYQEIPVYNINYVLDGGTLPENAPISFKEGTSVNLVEAIKDGA
-2019 KLLNPTLNESFFV
+2019 FFA
-2032 GWYLSDDFSGNPVTE
+2032 GWYDNPELTGNP
-2047 ITPDMTGD
+2047 ITIIESSVKND
-2055 ITLYARFAAYVY
+2055 ITLYAKWTAYNY
-2067 KNIEYV
+2067 KNINYV
-2073 LDGGILPDNAP
+2073 LDGGTLSEDAP

-2092 VDLSNIVPTKDGHKF
+2092 VDLSNVVPTKDGYKF

-2116 LGNPITEISKDEEE
+2116 LGNPITEISKDAEE

-2137 WQDESVNFD
+2137 WQDETINFD
-2146 VTYVLN
+2146 VT
-2152 GGNTKWDSR
+2152 
-2161 DALITEFLSDFSA
+2161 
-2174 IAGKTITAANFTTAA
+2174 
-2189 RETEFNALIK
+2189 
-2199 DDAMWAKWKWLFE
+2199 
-2212 FIASTDKHEKAP
+2212 
-2224 DFYNKVLNDRDG
+2224 
-2236 SDPDNKW
+2236 
-2243 FLTRDFAGFVNKT
+2243 
-2256 IGNFWF
+2256 
-2262 SVSPVDYSLF
+2262 
-2272 VNADGFWSLIETEY
+2272 
-2286 KAVDTNTLLT
+2286 
-2296 PYRPYYIFEGW
+2296 
-2307 YDNPELIG
+2307 
-2315 NPVKVIESDCTLYAK
+2315 
-2330 WSKQTV
+2330 
-2336 TLTYVMG
+2336 
-2343 DVDAT
+2343 
-2348 MDQTEV
+2348 
-2354 LVHVSDSFDLATPTY
+2354 
-2369 DDRYLK
+2369 
-2375 FNGWYLEPECIN
+2375 
-2387 PVTKVNEYTN
+2387 
-2397 SDMTVYASWT
+2397 
-2407 EIDGYTIN
+2407 

-2430 LLADFLKDYNEAMG
+2430 LLVDFLKDYNEAMG
-2444 KSYLTV
+2444 KSYQTT

-2456 NFADINY
+2456 AFADIDY

-2470 LSDGTNIREK
+2470 LSDGTNIRGK
-2480 WLWLAEYLLELSR
+2480 WLWLAEYLLELSK
-2493 RDLPSNNC
+2493 RDLASNNC
-2501 NILGLDALINN
+2501 NVLGLTALINN
-2512 KPYTGD
+2512 NAYTGD

-2546 YTIYENAHGFW
+2546 HSIYENAHGFW

-2569 NNKGTVI
+2569 NNKGTVT

-2589 WYTNPEFTGEPVTS
+2589 WYTNPEFTGEVVTT

-2608 TLYAKFVEATPVESV
+2608 TVYAKFVEATPVESV

-2674 ISNGTVTIKMTSLS
+2674 VSNGTVTIKMTSLS

-2770 DDEST
+2770 DDANI
-2775 YQDFIVTVLDSNLS
+2775 YQDFVVTVLDSNLS
-2789 DALKYILSAHE
+2789 DALKYVLSAHE

-2828 LLYNEPLTIDD
+2828 LLYNEPLTINDQ
-2839 RYYATANAN
+2839 YYATANAN
-2848 DKNHGGK
+2848 EKNHGGK

-2863 VHYTGNMGKGST
+2863 VHYTGNMAKGST
-2875 ASANANYFAN
+2875 ASANANYFATN
-2885 DTSTSIH
+2885 TSTSIH

-2933 DPVYPVFGI
+2933 DPVYPIFGI
-2942 TANSKFSINGV
+2942 TANSKFSINGT

-3041 RLMLENDLDITR
+3041 KLMLENDLDITR

-3086 EYDMLTKFKDYQFTF
+3086 EYDMLTKYKDYQFTF
-3101 ELNTE
+3101 ELDTE
-3106 TTTVNNN
+3106 TTAVNNN

-3125 VTYTITVNNGT
+3125 VTYTVTIDNGT

>member
-51 SPIVNKGSNV
+51 TPIVNKGSNV

-96 CSEKPIAYD
+96 CSEKPVAYD
-105 IATVR
+105 VATVR

-139 FVPEYSNALMSF
+139 FVPEYGNALMSF
-151 ISANPEIAT
+151 TSANPEIAT
-160 VDENG
+160 IDENG
-165 VITGVAKGVAI
+165 VITGVAKGTAV
-176 IIARATDELDE
+176 IIARATDELDSS
-187 NQYRDYAFVVEV
+187 QYRDYTFVVEV
-199 LEADFAIQYELNGGT
+199 LEADFAITYELNGGT
-214 NDPSNPAGYNVLNL
+214 NDPTNPAGYNVLNL
-228 PIVLKNATKL
+228 PIILKDATKL

-248 PEFNGNPITE
+248 PEFSGSPITE
-258 IAANSTGDITLY
+258 IAANSTGDMTLY

-287 TNASENPD
+287 INASENPD
-295 QYDVNKL
+295 SYDVNKL
-302 PLLLEEPTKTGYNFL
+302 PLVLGEPTKTGYNFL
-317 GWYLGDEKV
+317 GWYLDDEKI
-326 DSIADGTIGE
+326 DSIVEGTTGE
-336 VKLVAKW
+336 IKLVAQW

-352 DLVGGL
+352 DLVGGS

-371 DRNKMVA
+371 DRNQMVA

-414 FLISTE
+414 FLTSTE

-437 ANGKTVLNEND
+437 ANGKTALNEND

-483 GTNGFWLYMVDLEEV
+483 GTTGFWLYMVDLEEV
-498 LVPKT
+498 SVPKT
-503 YTIESEDI
+503 YTVESEDI
-511 LLPEIAYKMG
+511 ILPEIAYKMG
-521 YKFLGWFLNGE
+521 YTFLGWFLNGE
-532 RVEKIVKGTTGDL
+532 KVEKIVKGTTSDL

-587 TYYGKD
+587 AYYNKD

-598 MVDNSG
+598 MVDDSG
-604 TNVGFTNVFT
+604 TQVGFANVFT

-621 SEEYGTKWAWLK
+621 SEEYGAKWAWLK
-633 EYIINTATD
+633 EYIIYTATD

-649 GNEAYWRY
+649 GSEAYWRY

-667 RTSWPASA
+667 RASWPASA

-698 QNTYTVND
+698 QYTYTVND
-706 EVILLTPTKEGCVFL
+706 EVILLTPTKEGSVFL

-728 KIEKISKGTIGNLV
+728 KIEKISKGTTGNLV
-742 LEAKWYNPNAELDID
+742 LEAKWYNPDAELDIE

-763 VLPEDAPTKFVAKDG
+763 VLPEGAPTTFVAKDG
-778 LVTLPTPIKVGYM
+778 LAILPTPIKVGYM
-791 FKGWYEDIECTK
+791 FKGWYEDIECKK
-803 EVTNIASGRSEGVV
+803 EVTIIDSGRSEGVL
-817 LYALWELET
+817 LYSLWELET

-851 ELVSEFINDYSNFT
+851 ELVLEFINDYSSFT

-900 LNFVIEMATEVGYS
+900 LNFVADMATEVGYS
-914 GKVYLMLS
+914 GKAYLMLS

-962 LWAACPTKDIQ
+962 LWAVCPTKDIQ
-973 IGIEAKYDYT
+973 IGIEAQYEYT
-983 VLDLPLELATPNKEG
+983 ILDLPLELATPNKEG

-1012 GKIDKLTIETI
+1012 GKIDKLTVDNI

-1036 INFDTFNINYELDG
+1036 IHFDTFNIHYELDG

-1072 TKPGYTFK
+1072 TRPGYTFQ
-1080 GWYLDVECTKVVTE
+1080 GWYLDAECTKGVTE

-1103 TLYACWEAVTYT
+1103 TLYACWEENIQVYDKELSELLVDANNPEAYK
-1115 ITYEVGEGTL
+1115 TL
-1125 PVETVRVSGYDS
+1125 QDA
-1137 LEQIVEDLL
+1137 IAAA
-1146 KDYSSYTGNTYT
+1146 KDGSVIRLV
-1158 TPADLGTSAW
+1158 A
-1168 PSDADR
+1168 
-1174 NFGTFYLS
+1174 
-1182 NVNGV
+1182 
-1187 NMYEKY
+1187 
-1193 SWLLE
+1193 
-1198 YLLEVNT
+1198 
-1205 SGEYPRI
+1205 GEY
-1212 LVKYKNPAT
+1212 
-1221 CVEVADET
+1221 
-1229 YAFYYAFK
+1229 
-1237 GFVQAMQYR
+1237 
-1246 SGNSYWETANYADA
+1246 
-1260 TVLNKALDF
+1260 
-1269 APDAVYE
+1269 
-1276 EKPVSA
+1276 
-1282 EFTLETLPFEL
+1282 
-1293 PIPTAPEGKK
+1293 
-1303 FVGWYQNSEFSGDV
+1303 
-1317 WFEVPVGTI
+1317 
-1326 GDLTLYAKYV
+1326 
-1336 DLNEKVKYSI
+1336 
-1346 VYVLGDGTLSGD
+1346 
-1358 IQTEYTAGEVLTL
+1358 
-1371 TANAIREGYIFK
+1371 
-1383 GWYLDATC
+1383 
-1391 TQLVT
+1391 
-1396 EISADTLGN
+1396 
-1405 ITLYACW
+1405 
-1412 EAIEYSVEFV
+1412 
-1422 NVDGLGTQTM
+1422 
-1432 AFDDLLPVPTKE
+1432 
-1444 GYTFKGWYRNPDFSG
+1444 
-1459 DVVTT
+1459 
-1464 VVGEG
+1464 
-1469 KYYAKW
+1469 
-1475 EENATYYNIEYVL
+1475 
-1488 DGATLPE
+1488 
-1495 GNWNQYNKLTGLV
+1495 
-1508 LPIAHKEGARFI
+1508 
-1520 GWTLDEKGLQFIEE
+1520 
-1534 IVAGSEGDYKL
+1534 
-1545 YAIFEENKSMLVV
+1545 
-1558 GADAQFKT
+1558 
-1566 LAEALTAANEGDT
+1566 
-1579 IKLLPGEY
+1579 
-1587 DEDVTIDKANLTIIG
+1587 
-1602 SNASL
+1602 SL
-1607 NPNVDTRGEEALLKG
+1607 
-1622 VISVST
+1622 
-1628 TATNLTINGLA
+1628 
-1639 FTGKAKIKNNSDG
+1639 
-1652 NYQGFNFLNN
+1652 
-1662 LVYDTE
+1662 
-1668 VDSSN
+1668 
-1673 WGETG
+1673 
-1678 RYLISAFIEFKMSS
+1678 
-1692 GGTTNNFYFANNRF
+1692 
-1706 ENVSTT
+1706 
-1712 NILVNRVKNLIVDN
+1712 
-1726 CVFLDFDH
+1726 
-1734 DAIRLEGGY
+1734 
-1743 NYGDLY
+1743 
-1749 FTGNLFEQTVVNN
+1749 
-1762 GNNAIFL
+1762 
-1769 QAVAGASGTTT
+1769 
-1780 KVLVA
+1780 
-1785 NNTFKQIGNSSVSLP
+1785 
-1800 YNGAI
+1800 
-1805 SAHTFQEAKTDWEIT
+1805 
-1820 GNIFDHCYNYL
+1820 
-1831 YLRNNGA
+1831 
-1838 SASNWSCKVENN
+1838 
-1850 QFLGLPATHYF
+1850 
-1861 GTYNGSDT
+1861 
-1869 ETTNPHLAEFGANY
+1869 
-1883 YEDNDGEVITDLSV
+1883 
-1897 YSDLFKHLK
+1897 
-1906 TYGTTL
+1906 
-1912 SDDLIIRKNSVIYV
+1912 
-1926 LNGGKLEGSAIVD
+1926 
-1939 YDAADNDYSLAV
+1939 
-1951 PTKDGY
+1951 
-1957 KFLGWTTING
+1957 
-1967 VKLTKLDKGTT
+1967 
-1978 GIVTVYA
+1978 
-1985 NWYQLPVYST
+1985 
-1995 INYVLNGGTLSKD
+1995 GGTLSKNIKIVGPNEGISGYDNRQEEAIINTERVDLASAYLAFDGVKLQGSDNNFIYATTTTQDILIQNCLVDKYNSFIRFEQVAAGGKIAYLNNKITNITQFFLWLKGQNGINVKSIDFIGNMVDTYGSVSTFGMLRVSTTGND
-2008 APVEYKEGIGT
+2008 ALVINVFDNYFVNPASSNFIFRTASGTMNVKYNTFKGVSNYLVEDSTGQIIFDNNLYLDKDGNVATSVPTGVAGSNVTADENMAVSEDNRALLYNEYVNTLVTYRIKYFANGGSLPEGYNTQRVNGKAELLPFARLTDHYFIGWCLNEDLSDNPFMILPGTLQGNVTVYAKYQEIPVYNINYVLDGGTLPENAPISFKEGTSVNLVEAIKDGA
-2019 KLLNPTLNESFFV
+2019 FFA
-2032 GWYLSDDFSGNPVTE
+2032 GWYDNPELTGNP
-2047 ITPDMTGD
+2047 ITIIESSVKND
-2055 ITLYARFAAYVY
+2055 ITLYAKWTAYNY
-2067 KNIEYV
+2067 KNINYV
-2073 LDGGILPDNAP
+2073 LDGGTLSEDAP

-2092 VDLSNIVPTKDGHKF
+2092 VDLSNVVPTKDGYKF

-2116 LGNPITEISKDEEE
+2116 LGNPITEISKDAEE

-2137 WQDESVNFD
+2137 WQDETINFD

-2161 DALITEFLSDFSA
+2161 DALIAEFLSDFSS

-2189 RETEFNALIK
+2189 REAEFNALIK

-2272 VNADGFWSLIETEY
+2272 VNADGFWNLIETEY
-2286 KAVDTNTLLT
+2286 KDVDTNTLLT
-2296 PYRPYYIFEGW
+2296 PYRPYYVFEGW
-2307 YDNPELIG
+2307 YDNPELTG

-2336 TLTYVMG
+2336 TLTYVIG

-2348 MDQTEV
+2348 IDQPEV
-2354 LVHVSDSFDLATPTY
+2354 LVHVSDSFDLVTPTY

-2397 SDMTVYASWT
+2397 SDLMVYASWT

-2444 KSYLTV
+2444 KSYQTT

-2456 NFADINY
+2456 AFADIDY

-2470 LSDGTNIREK
+2470 LSDGTNIRGK
-2480 WLWLAEYLLELSR
+2480 WLWLAEYLLELSK
-2493 RDLPSNNC
+2493 RDLASNNC
-2501 NILGLDALINN
+2501 NVLGLTALINN
-2512 KPYTGD
+2512 NAYTGD
-2518 AIYGL
+2518 ATYGL

-2546 YTIYENAHGFW
+2546 HSIYENAHGFW

-2569 NNKGTVI
+2569 NNKGTVT

-2589 WYTNPEFTGEPVTS
+2589 WYTNPEFTGEVVTT

-2608 TLYAKFVEATPVESV
+2608 TVYAKFVEATPVESV

-2674 ISNGTVTIKMTSLS
+2674 VSNGTVTIKMTSLS

-2770 DDEST
+2770 DDANI
-2775 YQDFIVTVLDSNLS
+2775 YQDFVVTVLDSNLS
-2789 DALKYILSAHE
+2789 DALKYVLSAHE

-2828 LLYNEPLTIDD
+2828 LLYNEPLTINDQ
-2839 RYYATANAN
+2839 YYATANAN
-2848 DKNHGGK
+2848 EKNHGGK

-2863 VHYTGNMGKGST
+2863 VHYTGNMAKGST
-2875 ASANANYFAN
+2875 ASANANYFATN
-2885 DTSTSIH
+2885 TSTSIH

-2942 TANSKFSINGV
+2942 TANSKFSINGT

-3041 RLMLENDLDITR
+3041 KLMLENDLDITR

-3086 EYDMLTKFKDYQFTF
+3086 EYDMLTKYKDYQFTF
-3101 ELNTE
+3101 ELDTE
-3106 TTTVNNN
+3106 TTAVNNN

-3125 VTYTITVNNGT
+3125 VTYTVTIDNGT

>member
-51 SPIVNKGSNV
+51 TPIVNKGSNV

-96 CSEKPIAYD
+96 CSEKPVAYD
-105 IATVR
+105 VATVR

-139 FVPEYSNALMSF
+139 FVPEYGNALMSF
-151 ISANPEIAT
+151 TSANPEIAT
-160 VDENG
+160 IDENG
-165 VITGVAKGVAI
+165 VITGVAKGTAV
-176 IIARATDELDE
+176 IIARATDELDSS
-187 NQYRDYAFVVEV
+187 QYRDYTFVVEV
-199 LEADFAIQYELNGGT
+199 LEADFAITYELNGGT
-214 NDPSNPAGYNVLNL
+214 NDPTNPAGYNVLNL
-228 PIVLKNATKL
+228 PIILKDATKL

-248 PEFNGNPITE
+248 PEFSGSPITE
-258 IAANSTGDITLY
+258 IAANSTGDMTLY

-287 TNASENPD
+287 INASENPD
-295 QYDVNKL
+295 SYDVNKL
-302 PLLLEEPTKTGYNFL
+302 PLVLGEPTKTGYNFL
-317 GWYLGDEKV
+317 GWYLDDEKI
-326 DSIADGTIGE
+326 DSIVEGTTGE
-336 VKLVAKW
+336 IKLVAQW

-352 DLVGGL
+352 DLVGGS

-371 DRNKMVA
+371 DRNQMVA

-414 FLISTE
+414 FLTSTE

-437 ANGKTVLNEND
+437 ANGKTALNEND

-483 GTNGFWLYMVDLEEV
+483 GTTGFWLYMVDLEEV
-498 LVPKT
+498 SVPKT
-503 YTIESEDI
+503 YTVESEDI
-511 LLPEIAYKMG
+511 ILPEIAYKMG
-521 YKFLGWFLNGE
+521 YTFLGWFLNGE
-532 RVEKIVKGTTGDL
+532 KVEKIVKGTTGDL

-587 TYYGKD
+587 AYYNKD

-598 MVDNSG
+598 MVDDSG
-604 TNVGFTNVFT
+604 TQVGFANVFT

-621 SEEYGTKWAWLK
+621 SEEYGAKWAWLK
-633 EYIINTATD
+633 EYIIYTATD

-649 GNEAYWRY
+649 GSEAYWRY

-667 RTSWPASA
+667 RASWPASA

-698 QNTYTVND
+698 QYTYTVND
-706 EVILLTPTKEGCVFL
+706 EVILLTPTKEGSVFL

-728 KIEKISKGTIGNLV
+728 KIEKISKGTTGNLV
-742 LEAKWYNPNAELDID
+742 LEAKWYNPDAELDIE

-763 VLPEDAPTKFVAKDG
+763 VLPEGAPTTFVAKDG
-778 LVTLPTPIKVGYM
+778 LAILPTPIKVGYM

-803 EVTNIASGRSEGVV
+803 EVTSIASGRSEGVV

-851 ELVSEFINDYSNFT
+851 ELVLEFINDYSSFT

-900 LNFVIEMATEVGYS
+900 LNFVADMATEVGYS
-914 GKVYLMLS
+914 GKAYLMLS

-962 LWAACPTKDIQ
+962 LWAVCPTKDIQ
-973 IGIEAKYDYT
+973 IGIEAQYEYT
-983 VLDLPLELATPNKEG
+983 ILDLPLELATPNKEG

-1012 GKIDKLTIETI
+1012 GKIDKLTVDNI

-1036 INFDTFNINYELDG
+1036 IHFDTFNIHYELDG
-1050 GVLEEGAPTSYVEET
+1050 GILEEGAPTSYVEET

-1072 TKPGYTFK
+1072 TRPGYTFQ
-1080 GWYLDVECTKVVTE
+1080 GWYLDAECTKGVTE

-1103 TLYACWEAVTYT
+1103 TLYA
-1115 ITYEVGEGTL
+1115 
-1125 PVETVRVSGYDS
+1125 
-1137 LEQIVEDLL
+1137 
-1146 KDYSSYTGNTYT
+1146 
-1158 TPADLGTSAW
+1158 
-1168 PSDADR
+1168 
-1174 NFGTFYLS
+1174 
-1182 NVNGV
+1182 
-1187 NMYEKY
+1187 
-1193 SWLLE
+1193 
-1198 YLLEVNT
+1198 
-1205 SGEYPRI
+1205 
-1212 LVKYKNPAT
+1212 
-1221 CVEVADET
+1221 
-1229 YAFYYAFK
+1229 
-1237 GFVQAMQYR
+1237 
-1246 SGNSYWETANYADA
+1246 
-1260 TVLNKALDF
+1260 
-1269 APDAVYE
+1269 
-1276 EKPVSA
+1276 
-1282 EFTLETLPFEL
+1282 
-1293 PIPTAPEGKK
+1293 
-1303 FVGWYQNSEFSGDV
+1303 
-1317 WFEVPVGTI
+1317 
-1326 GDLTLYAKYV
+1326 
-1336 DLNEKVKYSI
+1336 
-1346 VYVLGDGTLSGD
+1346 
-1358 IQTEYTAGEVLTL
+1358 
-1371 TANAIREGYIFK
+1371 
-1383 GWYLDATC
+1383 
-1391 TQLVT
+1391 
-1396 EISADTLGN
+1396 
-1405 ITLYACW
+1405 
-1412 EAIEYSVEFV
+1412 
-1422 NVDGLGTQTM
+1422 
-1432 AFDDLLPVPTKE
+1432 
-1444 GYTFKGWYRNPDFSG
+1444 
-1459 DVVTT
+1459 
-1464 VVGEG
+1464 
-1469 KYYAKW
+1469 
-1475 EENATYYNIEYVL
+1475 
-1488 DGATLPE
+1488 
-1495 GNWNQYNKLTGLV
+1495 
-1508 LPIAHKEGARFI
+1508 
-1520 GWTLDEKGLQFIEE
+1520 
-1534 IVAGSEGDYKL
+1534 
-1545 YAIFEENKSMLVV
+1545 
-1558 GADAQFKT
+1558 
-1566 LAEALTAANEGDT
+1566 
-1579 IKLLPGEY
+1579 
-1587 DEDVTIDKANLTIIG
+1587 
-1602 SNASL
+1602 
-1607 NPNVDTRGEEALLKG
+1607 
-1622 VISVST
+1622 
-1628 TATNLTINGLA
+1628 
-1639 FTGKAKIKNNSDG
+1639 
-1652 NYQGFNFLNN
+1652 
-1662 LVYDTE
+1662 
-1668 VDSSN
+1668 
-1673 WGETG
+1673 
-1678 RYLISAFIEFKMSS
+1678 
-1692 GGTTNNFYFANNRF
+1692 
-1706 ENVSTT
+1706 
-1712 NILVNRVKNLIVDN
+1712 
-1726 CVFLDFDH
+1726 
-1734 DAIRLEGGY
+1734 
-1743 NYGDLY
+1743 
-1749 FTGNLFEQTVVNN
+1749 
-1762 GNNAIFL
+1762 
-1769 QAVAGASGTTT
+1769 
-1780 KVLVA
+1780 
-1785 NNTFKQIGNSSVSLP
+1785 
-1800 YNGAI
+1800 
-1805 SAHTFQEAKTDWEIT
+1805 
-1820 GNIFDHCYNYL
+1820 
-1831 YLRNNGA
+1831 
-1838 SASNWSCKVENN
+1838 
-1850 QFLGLPATHYF
+1850 
-1861 GTYNGSDT
+1861 
-1869 ETTNPHLAEFGANY
+1869 
-1883 YEDNDGEVITDLSV
+1883 
-1897 YSDLFKHLK
+1897 
-1906 TYGTTL
+1906 
-1912 SDDLIIRKNSVIYV
+1912 
-1926 LNGGKLEGSAIVD
+1926 
-1939 YDAADNDYSLAV
+1939 
-1951 PTKDGY
+1951 
-1957 KFLGWTTING
+1957 
-1967 VKLTKLDKGTT
+1967 
-1978 GIVTVYA
+1978 
-1985 NWYQLPVYST
+1985 
-1995 INYVLNGGTLSKD
+1995 
-2008 APVEYKEGIGT
+2008 
-2019 KLLNPTLNESFFV
+2019 
-2032 GWYLSDDFSGNPVTE
+2032 
-2047 ITPDMTGD
+2047 
-2055 ITLYARFAAYVY
+2055 
-2067 KNIEYV
+2067 
-2073 LDGGILPDNAP
+2073 
-2084 TNYVVTVG
+2084 
-2092 VDLSNIVPTKDGHKF
+2092 
-2107 LGWFDNAEG
+2107 
-2116 LGNPITEISKDEEE
+2116 
-2130 DITLYAL
+2130 L
-2137 WQDESVNFD
+2137 WQDETINFD

-2161 DALITEFLSDFSA
+2161 DALIAEFLSDFSS

-2189 RETEFNALIK
+2189 REAEFNALIK

-2272 VNADGFWSLIETEY
+2272 VNADGFWNLIETEY
-2286 KAVDTNTLLT
+2286 KDVDTNTLLT
-2296 PYRPYYIFEGW
+2296 PYRPYYVFEGW
-2307 YDNPELIG
+2307 YDNPELTG

-2336 TLTYVMG
+2336 TLTYVIG

-2348 MDQTEV
+2348 IDQPEV
-2354 LVHVSDSFDLATPTY
+2354 LVHVSDSFDLVTPTY

-2387 PVTKVNEYTN
+2387 LVTKVNEYTN
-2397 SDMTVYASWT
+2397 SDLMVYASWT

-2444 KSYLTV
+2444 KSYQTT

-2456 NFADINY
+2456 AFADIDY

-2470 LSDGTNIREK
+2470 LSDGTNIRGK
-2480 WLWLAEYLLELSR
+2480 WLWLAEYLLELSK
-2493 RDLPSNNC
+2493 RDLASNNC
-2501 NILGLDALINN
+2501 NVLGLTALINN
-2512 KPYTGD
+2512 NAYTGD
-2518 AIYGL
+2518 ATYGL

-2546 YTIYENAHGFW
+2546 HSIYENAHGFW

-2569 NNKGTVI
+2569 NNKGTVT

-2589 WYTNPEFTGEPVTS
+2589 WYTNPEFTGEVVTT

-2608 TLYAKFVEATPVESV
+2608 TVYAKFVEATPVESV

-2674 ISNGTVTIKMTSLS
+2674 VSNGTVTIKMTSLS

-2770 DDEST
+2770 DDANI
-2775 YQDFIVTVLDSNLS
+2775 YQDFVVTVLDSNLS
-2789 DALKYILSAHE
+2789 DALKYVLSAHE

-2828 LLYNEPLTIDD
+2828 LLYNEPLTINDQ
-2839 RYYATANAN
+2839 YYATANAN
-2848 DKNHGGK
+2848 EKNHGGK

-2863 VHYTGNMGKGST
+2863 VHYTGNMAKGST
-2875 ASANANYFAN
+2875 ASANANYFATN
-2885 DTSTSIH
+2885 TSTSIH

-2942 TANSKFSINGV
+2942 TANSKFSINGT

-3041 RLMLENDLDITR
+3041 KLMLENDLDITR

-3086 EYDMLTKFKDYQFTF
+3086 EYDMLTKYKDYQFTF
-3101 ELNTE
+3101 ELDTE
-3106 TTTVNNN
+3106 TTAVNNN

-3125 VTYTITVNNGT
+3125 VTYTVTIDNGT

>member
-51 SPIVNKGSNV
+51 TPIVNKGSNV

-96 CSEKPIAYD
+96 CSEKPVAYD
-105 IATVR
+105 VATVR

-139 FVPEYSNALMSF
+139 FVPEYGNALMSF
-151 ISANPEIAT
+151 TSANPEIAT
-160 VDENG
+160 IDENG
-165 VITGVAKGVAI
+165 VITGVAKGTAV
-176 IIARATDELDE
+176 IIARATDELDSS
-187 NQYRDYAFVVEV
+187 QYRDYTFVVEV
-199 LEADFAIQYELNGGT
+199 LEADFAITYELNGGT
-214 NDPSNPAGYNVLNL
+214 NDPTNPAGYNVLNL
-228 PIVLKNATKL
+228 PIILKDATKL

-248 PEFNGNPITE
+248 PEFSGSPITE
-258 IAANSTGDITLY
+258 IAANSTGDMTLY

-287 TNASENPD
+287 INASENPD
-295 QYDVNKL
+295 SYDVNKL
-302 PLLLEEPTKTGYNFL
+302 PLVLGEPTKTGYNFL
-317 GWYLGDEKV
+317 GWYLDDEKI
-326 DSIADGTIGE
+326 DSIVEGTTGE
-336 VKLVAKW
+336 IKLVAQW

-352 DLVGGL
+352 DLVGGS

-371 DRNKMVA
+371 DRNQMVA

-414 FLISTE
+414 FLTSTE

-437 ANGKTVLNEND
+437 ANGKTALNEND

-483 GTNGFWLYMVDLEEV
+483 GTTGFWLYMVDLEEV
-498 LVPKT
+498 SVPKT
-503 YTIESEDI
+503 YTVESEDI
-511 LLPEIAYKMG
+511 ILPEIAYKMG
-521 YKFLGWFLNGE
+521 YTFLGWFLNGE
-532 RVEKIVKGTTGDL
+532 KVEKIVKGTTGDL

-587 TYYGKD
+587 AYYNKD

-598 MVDNSG
+598 MVDDSG
-604 TNVGFTNVFT
+604 TQVGFANVFT

-621 SEEYGTKWAWLK
+621 SEEYGAKWAWLK
-633 EYIINTATD
+633 EYIIYTATD

-649 GNEAYWRY
+649 GSEAYWRY

-667 RTSWPASA
+667 RASWPASA

-698 QNTYTVND
+698 QYTYTVND
-706 EVILLTPTKEGCVFL
+706 EVILLTPTKEGSVFL

-728 KIEKISKGTIGNLV
+728 KIEKISKGTTGNLV
-742 LEAKWYNPNAELDID
+742 LEAKWYNPDVELDIE

-763 VLPEDAPTKFVAKDG
+763 VLPEGAPTTFVAKDG
-778 LVTLPTPIKVGYM
+778 LAILPTPIKVGYM

-803 EVTNIASGRSEGVV
+803 EVTSIASGRSEGVV

-851 ELVSEFINDYSNFT
+851 ELVLEFINDYSSFT

-900 LNFVIEMATEVGYS
+900 LNFVADMATEVGYS
-914 GKVYLMLS
+914 GKAYLMLS

-962 LWAACPTKDIQ
+962 LWAVCPTKDIQ
-973 IGIEAKYDYT
+973 IGIEAQYEYT
-983 VLDLPLELATPNKEG
+983 ILDLPLELATPNKEG

-1012 GKIDKLTIETI
+1012 GKIDKLTVDNI

-1036 INFDTFNINYELDG
+1036 IHFDTFNIHYELDG
-1050 GVLEEGAPTSYVEET
+1050 G
-1065 GVALKGA
+1065 
-1072 TKPGYTFK
+1072 
-1080 GWYLDVECTKVVTE
+1080 
-1094 ITAQDKGDI
+1094 
-1103 TLYACWEAVTYT
+1103 
-1115 ITYEVGEGTL
+1115 
-1125 PVETVRVSGYDS
+1125 
-1137 LEQIVEDLL
+1137 
-1146 KDYSSYTGNTYT
+1146 
-1158 TPADLGTSAW
+1158 
-1168 PSDADR
+1168 
-1174 NFGTFYLS
+1174 
-1182 NVNGV
+1182 
-1187 NMYEKY
+1187 
-1193 SWLLE
+1193 
-1198 YLLEVNT
+1198 
-1205 SGEYPRI
+1205 
-1212 LVKYKNPAT
+1212 
-1221 CVEVADET
+1221 
-1229 YAFYYAFK
+1229 
-1237 GFVQAMQYR
+1237 
-1246 SGNSYWETANYADA
+1246 
-1260 TVLNKALDF
+1260 
-1269 APDAVYE
+1269 
-1276 EKPVSA
+1276 
-1282 EFTLETLPFEL
+1282 
-1293 PIPTAPEGKK
+1293 
-1303 FVGWYQNSEFSGDV
+1303 
-1317 WFEVPVGTI
+1317 
-1326 GDLTLYAKYV
+1326 
-1336 DLNEKVKYSI
+1336 
-1346 VYVLGDGTLSGD
+1346 TLS
-1358 IQTEYTAGEVLTL
+1358 
-1371 TANAIREGYIFK
+1371 
-1383 GWYLDATC
+1383 
-1391 TQLVT
+1391 
-1396 EISADTLGN
+1396 
-1405 ITLYACW
+1405 
-1412 EAIEYSVEFV
+1412 
-1422 NVDGLGTQTM
+1422 
-1432 AFDDLLPVPTKE
+1432 
-1444 GYTFKGWYRNPDFSG
+1444 
-1459 DVVTT
+1459 
-1464 VVGEG
+1464 
-1469 KYYAKW
+1469 
-1475 EENATYYNIEYVL
+1475 
-1488 DGATLPE
+1488 
-1495 GNWNQYNKLTGLV
+1495 
-1508 LPIAHKEGARFI
+1508 
-1520 GWTLDEKGLQFIEE
+1520 
-1534 IVAGSEGDYKL
+1534 
-1545 YAIFEENKSMLVV
+1545 
-1558 GADAQFKT
+1558 
-1566 LAEALTAANEGDT
+1566 
-1579 IKLLPGEY
+1579 
-1587 DEDVTIDKANLTIIG
+1587 ED
-1602 SNASL
+1602 
-1607 NPNVDTRGEEALLKG
+1607 
-1622 VISVST
+1622 
-1628 TATNLTINGLA
+1628 
-1639 FTGKAKIKNNSDG
+1639 
-1652 NYQGFNFLNN
+1652 
-1662 LVYDTE
+1662 
-1668 VDSSN
+1668 
-1673 WGETG
+1673 
-1678 RYLISAFIEFKMSS
+1678 
-1692 GGTTNNFYFANNRF
+1692 
-1706 ENVSTT
+1706 
-1712 NILVNRVKNLIVDN
+1712 
-1726 CVFLDFDH
+1726 
-1734 DAIRLEGGY
+1734 
-1743 NYGDLY
+1743 
-1749 FTGNLFEQTVVNN
+1749 
-1762 GNNAIFL
+1762 
-1769 QAVAGASGTTT
+1769 
-1780 KVLVA
+1780 
-1785 NNTFKQIGNSSVSLP
+1785 
-1800 YNGAI
+1800 
-1805 SAHTFQEAKTDWEIT
+1805 
-1820 GNIFDHCYNYL
+1820 
-1831 YLRNNGA
+1831 
-1838 SASNWSCKVENN
+1838 
-1850 QFLGLPATHYF
+1850 
-1861 GTYNGSDT
+1861 
-1869 ETTNPHLAEFGANY
+1869 
-1883 YEDNDGEVITDLSV
+1883 
-1897 YSDLFKHLK
+1897 
-1906 TYGTTL
+1906 
-1912 SDDLIIRKNSVIYV
+1912 
-1926 LNGGKLEGSAIVD
+1926 
-1939 YDAADNDYSLAV
+1939 
-1951 PTKDGY
+1951 
-1957 KFLGWTTING
+1957 
-1967 VKLTKLDKGTT
+1967 
-1978 GIVTVYA
+1978 
-1985 NWYQLPVYST
+1985 
-1995 INYVLNGGTLSKD
+1995 
-2008 APVEYKEGIGT
+2008 
-2019 KLLNPTLNESFFV
+2019 
-2032 GWYLSDDFSGNPVTE
+2032 
-2047 ITPDMTGD
+2047 
-2055 ITLYARFAAYVY
+2055 
-2067 KNIEYV
+2067 
-2073 LDGGILPDNAP
+2073 AP

-2092 VDLSNIVPTKDGHKF
+2092 VNLSNVVPTKDGYKF

-2116 LGNPITEISKDEEE
+2116 LGNPITEISKDAEE

-2137 WQDESVNFD
+2137 WQDETINFD

-2161 DALITEFLSDFSA
+2161 DALIAEFLSDFSS

-2189 RETEFNALIK
+2189 REAEFNALIK

-2272 VNADGFWSLIETEY
+2272 VNADGFWNLIETEY
-2286 KAVDTNTLLT
+2286 KDVDTNTLLT
-2296 PYRPYYIFEGW
+2296 PYRPYYVFEGW
-2307 YDNPELIG
+2307 YDNPELTG

-2336 TLTYVMG
+2336 TLTYVIG

-2348 MDQTEV
+2348 IDQPEV
-2354 LVHVSDSFDLATPTY
+2354 LVHVSDSFDLVTPTY

-2387 PVTKVNEYTN
+2387 LVTKVNEYTN
-2397 SDMTVYASWT
+2397 SDLMVYASWT

-2444 KSYLTV
+2444 KSYQTT

-2456 NFADINY
+2456 AFADIDY

-2470 LSDGTNIREK
+2470 LSDGTNIRGK
-2480 WLWLAEYLLELSR
+2480 WLWLAEYLLELSK
-2493 RDLPSNNC
+2493 RDLASNNC
-2501 NILGLDALINN
+2501 NVLGLTALINN
-2512 KPYTGD
+2512 NAYTGD
-2518 AIYGL
+2518 ATYGL

-2546 YTIYENAHGFW
+2546 HSIYENAHGFW

-2569 NNKGTVI
+2569 NNKGTVT

-2589 WYTNPEFTGEPVTS
+2589 WYTNPEFTGEVVTT

-2608 TLYAKFVEATPVESV
+2608 TVYAKFVEATPVESV

-2674 ISNGTVTIKMTSLS
+2674 VSNGTVTIKMTSLS

-2770 DDEST
+2770 DDANI
-2775 YQDFIVTVLDSNLS
+2775 YQDFVVTVLDSNLS
-2789 DALKYILSAHE
+2789 DALKYVLSAHE

-2828 LLYNEPLTIDD
+2828 LLYNEPLTINDQ
-2839 RYYATANAN
+2839 YYATANAN
-2848 DKNHGGK
+2848 EKNHGGK

-2863 VHYTGNMGKGST
+2863 VHYTGNMAKGST
-2875 ASANANYFAN
+2875 ASANANYFATN
-2885 DTSTSIH
+2885 TSTSIH

-2942 TANSKFSINGV
+2942 TANSKFSINGT

-3041 RLMLENDLDITR
+3041 KLMLENDLDITR

-3086 EYDMLTKFKDYQFTF
+3086 EYDMLTKYKDYQFTF
-3101 ELNTE
+3101 ELDTE
-3106 TTTVNNN
+3106 TTAVNNN

-3125 VTYTITVNNGT
+3125 VTYTVTIDNGT

>member
-51 SPIVNKGSNV
+51 TPIVNKGSNV

-96 CSEKPIAYD
+96 CSEKPVAYD
-105 IATVR
+105 VATVR

-139 FVPEYSNALMSF
+139 FVPEYGNALMSF
-151 ISANPEIAT
+151 TSANPEIAT
-160 VDENG
+160 IDENG
-165 VITGVAKGVAI
+165 VITGVAKGTAV
-176 IIARATDELDE
+176 IIARATDELDSS
-187 NQYRDYAFVVEV
+187 QYRDYTFVVEV
-199 LEADFAIQYELNGGT
+199 LEADFAITYELNGGT
-214 NDPSNPAGYNVLNL
+214 NDPTNPAGYNVLNL
-228 PIVLKNATKL
+228 PIILKDATKL

-248 PEFNGNPITE
+248 PEFSGSPITE
-258 IAANSTGDITLY
+258 IAANSTGDMTLY

-287 TNASENPD
+287 INASENPD
-295 QYDVNKL
+295 SYDVNKL
-302 PLLLEEPTKTGYNFL
+302 PLVLGEPTKTGYNFL
-317 GWYLGDEKV
+317 GWYLDDEKI
-326 DSIADGTIGE
+326 DSIVEGTTGE
-336 VKLVAKW
+336 IKLVAQW

-352 DLVGGL
+352 DLVGGS

-371 DRNKMVA
+371 DRNQMVA

-414 FLISTE
+414 FLTSTE

-437 ANGKTVLNEND
+437 ANGKTALNEND

-483 GTNGFWLYMVDLEEV
+483 GTTGFWLYMVDLEEV
-498 LVPKT
+498 SVPKT
-503 YTIESEDI
+503 YTVESEDI
-511 LLPEIAYKMG
+511 ILPEIAYKMG
-521 YKFLGWFLNGE
+521 YTFLGWFLNGE
-532 RVEKIVKGTTGDL
+532 KVEKIVKGTTGDL

-587 TYYGKD
+587 AYYNKD

-598 MVDNSG
+598 MVDDSG
-604 TNVGFTNVFT
+604 TQVGFANVFT

-621 SEEYGTKWAWLK
+621 SEEYGAKWAWLK
-633 EYIINTATD
+633 EYIIYTATD

-649 GNEAYWRY
+649 GSEAYWRY

-667 RTSWPASA
+667 RASWPASA

-698 QNTYTVND
+698 QYTYTVND
-706 EVILLTPTKEGCVFL
+706 EVILLTPTKEGSVFL

-728 KIEKISKGTIGNLV
+728 KIEKISKGTTGNLV
-742 LEAKWYNPNAELDID
+742 LEAKWYNPDVELDIE

-763 VLPEDAPTKFVAKDG
+763 VLPEGAPTTFVAKDG
-778 LVTLPTPIKVGYM
+778 LAILPTPIKVGYM

-803 EVTNIASGRSEGVV
+803 EVTSIASGRSEGVV

-851 ELVSEFINDYSNFT
+851 ELVLEFINDYSSFT

-900 LNFVIEMATEVGYS
+900 LNFVADMATEVGYS
-914 GKVYLMLS
+914 GKAYLMLS

-962 LWAACPTKDIQ
+962 LWAVCPTKDIQ
-973 IGIEAKYDYT
+973 IGIEAQYEYT
-983 VLDLPLELATPNKEG
+983 ILDLPLELATPNKEG

-1012 GKIDKLTIETI
+1012 GKIDKLTVDNI

-1036 INFDTFNINYELDG
+1036 IHFDTFNIHYELDG
-1050 GVLEEGAPTSYVEET
+1050 GILEEGAPTSYVEET

-1072 TKPGYTFK
+1072 TRPGYTFQ
-1080 GWYLDVECTKVVTE
+1080 GWYLDAECTKGVTE

-1103 TLYACWEAVTYT
+1103 TLYA
-1115 ITYEVGEGTL
+1115 
-1125 PVETVRVSGYDS
+1125 
-1137 LEQIVEDLL
+1137 
-1146 KDYSSYTGNTYT
+1146 
-1158 TPADLGTSAW
+1158 
-1168 PSDADR
+1168 
-1174 NFGTFYLS
+1174 
-1182 NVNGV
+1182 
-1187 NMYEKY
+1187 
-1193 SWLLE
+1193 
-1198 YLLEVNT
+1198 
-1205 SGEYPRI
+1205 
-1212 LVKYKNPAT
+1212 
-1221 CVEVADET
+1221 
-1229 YAFYYAFK
+1229 
-1237 GFVQAMQYR
+1237 
-1246 SGNSYWETANYADA
+1246 
-1260 TVLNKALDF
+1260 
-1269 APDAVYE
+1269 
-1276 EKPVSA
+1276 
-1282 EFTLETLPFEL
+1282 
-1293 PIPTAPEGKK
+1293 
-1303 FVGWYQNSEFSGDV
+1303 
-1317 WFEVPVGTI
+1317 
-1326 GDLTLYAKYV
+1326 
-1336 DLNEKVKYSI
+1336 
-1346 VYVLGDGTLSGD
+1346 
-1358 IQTEYTAGEVLTL
+1358 
-1371 TANAIREGYIFK
+1371 
-1383 GWYLDATC
+1383 
-1391 TQLVT
+1391 
-1396 EISADTLGN
+1396 
-1405 ITLYACW
+1405 
-1412 EAIEYSVEFV
+1412 
-1422 NVDGLGTQTM
+1422 
-1432 AFDDLLPVPTKE
+1432 
-1444 GYTFKGWYRNPDFSG
+1444 
-1459 DVVTT
+1459 
-1464 VVGEG
+1464 
-1469 KYYAKW
+1469 
-1475 EENATYYNIEYVL
+1475 
-1488 DGATLPE
+1488 
-1495 GNWNQYNKLTGLV
+1495 
-1508 LPIAHKEGARFI
+1508 
-1520 GWTLDEKGLQFIEE
+1520 
-1534 IVAGSEGDYKL
+1534 
-1545 YAIFEENKSMLVV
+1545 
-1558 GADAQFKT
+1558 
-1566 LAEALTAANEGDT
+1566 
-1579 IKLLPGEY
+1579 
-1587 DEDVTIDKANLTIIG
+1587 
-1602 SNASL
+1602 
-1607 NPNVDTRGEEALLKG
+1607 
-1622 VISVST
+1622 
-1628 TATNLTINGLA
+1628 
-1639 FTGKAKIKNNSDG
+1639 
-1652 NYQGFNFLNN
+1652 
-1662 LVYDTE
+1662 
-1668 VDSSN
+1668 
-1673 WGETG
+1673 
-1678 RYLISAFIEFKMSS
+1678 
-1692 GGTTNNFYFANNRF
+1692 
-1706 ENVSTT
+1706 
-1712 NILVNRVKNLIVDN
+1712 
-1726 CVFLDFDH
+1726 
-1734 DAIRLEGGY
+1734 
-1743 NYGDLY
+1743 
-1749 FTGNLFEQTVVNN
+1749 
-1762 GNNAIFL
+1762 
-1769 QAVAGASGTTT
+1769 
-1780 KVLVA
+1780 
-1785 NNTFKQIGNSSVSLP
+1785 
-1800 YNGAI
+1800 
-1805 SAHTFQEAKTDWEIT
+1805 
-1820 GNIFDHCYNYL
+1820 
-1831 YLRNNGA
+1831 
-1838 SASNWSCKVENN
+1838 
-1850 QFLGLPATHYF
+1850 
-1861 GTYNGSDT
+1861 
-1869 ETTNPHLAEFGANY
+1869 
-1883 YEDNDGEVITDLSV
+1883 
-1897 YSDLFKHLK
+1897 
-1906 TYGTTL
+1906 
-1912 SDDLIIRKNSVIYV
+1912 
-1926 LNGGKLEGSAIVD
+1926 
-1939 YDAADNDYSLAV
+1939 
-1951 PTKDGY
+1951 
-1957 KFLGWTTING
+1957 
-1967 VKLTKLDKGTT
+1967 
-1978 GIVTVYA
+1978 
-1985 NWYQLPVYST
+1985 
-1995 INYVLNGGTLSKD
+1995 
-2008 APVEYKEGIGT
+2008 
-2019 KLLNPTLNESFFV
+2019 
-2032 GWYLSDDFSGNPVTE
+2032 
-2047 ITPDMTGD
+2047 
-2055 ITLYARFAAYVY
+2055 
-2067 KNIEYV
+2067 
-2073 LDGGILPDNAP
+2073 
-2084 TNYVVTVG
+2084 
-2092 VDLSNIVPTKDGHKF
+2092 
-2107 LGWFDNAEG
+2107 
-2116 LGNPITEISKDEEE
+2116 
-2130 DITLYAL
+2130 L
-2137 WQDESVNFD
+2137 WQDETINFD

-2161 DALITEFLSDFSA
+2161 DALIAEFLSDFSS

-2189 RETEFNALIK
+2189 REAEFNALIK

-2272 VNADGFWSLIETEY
+2272 VNADGFWNLIETEY
-2286 KAVDTNTLLT
+2286 KDVDTNTLLT
-2296 PYRPYYIFEGW
+2296 PYRPYYVFEGW
-2307 YDNPELIG
+2307 YDNPELTG

-2336 TLTYVMG
+2336 TLTYVIG

-2348 MDQTEV
+2348 IDQPEV
-2354 LVHVSDSFDLATPTY
+2354 LVHVSDSFDLVTPTY

-2387 PVTKVNEYTN
+2387 LVTKVNEYTN
-2397 SDMTVYASWT
+2397 SDLMVYASWT

-2444 KSYLTV
+2444 KSYQTT

-2456 NFADINY
+2456 AFADIDY

-2470 LSDGTNIREK
+2470 LSDGTNIRGK
-2480 WLWLAEYLLELSR
+2480 WLWLAEYLLELSK
-2493 RDLPSNNC
+2493 RDLASNNC
-2501 NILGLDALINN
+2501 NVLGLTALINN
-2512 KPYTGD
+2512 NAYTGD
-2518 AIYGL
+2518 ATYGL

-2546 YTIYENAHGFW
+2546 HSIYENAHGFW

-2569 NNKGTVI
+2569 NNKGTVT

-2589 WYTNPEFTGEPVTS
+2589 WYTNPEFTGEVVTT

-2608 TLYAKFVEATPVESV
+2608 TVYAKFVEATPVESV

-2674 ISNGTVTIKMTSLS
+2674 VSNGTVTIKMTSLS

-2770 DDEST
+2770 DDANI
-2775 YQDFIVTVLDSNLS
+2775 YQDFVVTVLDSNLS
-2789 DALKYILSAHE
+2789 DALKYVLSAHE

-2828 LLYNEPLTIDD
+2828 LLYNEPLTINDQ
-2839 RYYATANAN
+2839 YYATANAN
-2848 DKNHGGK
+2848 EKNHGGK

-2863 VHYTGNMGKGST
+2863 VHYTGNMAKGST
-2875 ASANANYFAN
+2875 ASANANYFATN
-2885 DTSTSIH
+2885 TSTSIH

-2942 TANSKFSINGV
+2942 TANSKFSINGT

-3041 RLMLENDLDITR
+3041 KLMLENDLDITR

-3086 EYDMLTKFKDYQFTF
+3086 EYDMLTKYKDYQFTF
-3101 ELNTE
+3101 ELDTE
-3106 TTTVNNN
+3106 TTAVNNN

-3125 VTYTITVNNGT
+3125 VTYTVTIDNGT

>member
-51 SPIVNKGSNV
+51 TPIVNKGSNV

-96 CSEKPIAYD
+96 CSEKPVAYD
-105 IATVR
+105 VATVR

-139 FVPEYSNALMSF
+139 FVPEYGNALMSF
-151 ISANPEIAT
+151 TSANPEIAT
-160 VDENG
+160 IDENG
-165 VITGVAKGVAI
+165 VITGVAKGTAV
-176 IIARATDELDE
+176 IIARATDELDSS
-187 NQYRDYAFVVEV
+187 QYRDYTFVVEV
-199 LEADFAIQYELNGGT
+199 LEADFAITYELNGGT
-214 NDPSNPAGYNVLNL
+214 NDPTNPAGYNVLNL
-228 PIVLKNATKL
+228 PIILKDATKL

-248 PEFNGNPITE
+248 PEFSGSPITE
-258 IAANSTGDITLY
+258 IAANSTGDMTLY

-287 TNASENPD
+287 INASENPD
-295 QYDVNKL
+295 SYDVNKL
-302 PLLLEEPTKTGYNFL
+302 PLVLGEPTKTGYNFL
-317 GWYLGDEKV
+317 GWYLDDEKI
-326 DSIADGTIGE
+326 DSIVEGTTGE
-336 VKLVAKW
+336 IKLVAQW

-352 DLVGGL
+352 DLVGGS

-371 DRNKMVA
+371 DRNQMVA

-414 FLISTE
+414 FLTSTE

-437 ANGKTVLNEND
+437 ANGKTALNEND

-483 GTNGFWLYMVDLEEV
+483 GTTGFWLYMVDLEEV
-498 LVPKT
+498 SVPKT
-503 YTIESEDI
+503 YTVESEDI
-511 LLPEIAYKMG
+511 ILPEIAYKMG
-521 YKFLGWFLNGE
+521 YTFLGWFLNGE
-532 RVEKIVKGTTGDL
+532 KVEKIVKGTTGDL

-587 TYYGKD
+587 AYYNKD

-598 MVDNSG
+598 MVDDSG
-604 TNVGFTNVFT
+604 TQVGFANVFT

-621 SEEYGTKWAWLK
+621 SEEYGAKWAWLK
-633 EYIINTATD
+633 EYIIYTATD

-649 GNEAYWRY
+649 GSEAYWRY

-667 RTSWPASA
+667 RASWPASA

-698 QNTYTVND
+698 QYTYTVND
-706 EVILLTPTKEGCVFL
+706 EVILLTPTKEGSVFL

-728 KIEKISKGTIGNLV
+728 KIEKISKGTTGNLV
-742 LEAKWYNPNAELDID
+742 LEAKWYNPDVELDIE

-763 VLPEDAPTKFVAKDG
+763 VLPEGAPTTFVAKDG
-778 LVTLPTPIKVGYM
+778 LAILPTPIKVGYM

-803 EVTNIASGRSEGVV
+803 EVTSIASGRSEGVV

-851 ELVSEFINDYSNFT
+851 ELVLEFINDYSSFT

-900 LNFVIEMATEVGYS
+900 LNFVADMATEVGYS
-914 GKVYLMLS
+914 GKAYLMLS

-962 LWAACPTKDIQ
+962 LWAVCPTKDIQ
-973 IGIEAKYDYT
+973 IGIEAQYEYT
-983 VLDLPLELATPNKEG
+983 ILDLPLELATPNKEG

-1012 GKIDKLTIETI
+1012 GKIDKLTVDNI

-1036 INFDTFNINYELDG
+1036 IPFNIHYELDG
-1050 GVLEEGAPTSYVEET
+1050 GILEEGAPTSYVEET

-1072 TKPGYTFK
+1072 TRPGYTFQ
-1080 GWYLDVECTKVVTE
+1080 GWYLDAECTKGVTE

-1103 TLYACWEAVTYT
+1103 TLYAKW
-1115 ITYEVGEGTL
+1115 
-1125 PVETVRVSGYDS
+1125 
-1137 LEQIVEDLL
+1137 
-1146 KDYSSYTGNTYT
+1146 
-1158 TPADLGTSAW
+1158 
-1168 PSDADR
+1168 
-1174 NFGTFYLS
+1174 
-1182 NVNGV
+1182 
-1187 NMYEKY
+1187 
-1193 SWLLE
+1193 
-1198 YLLEVNT
+1198 
-1205 SGEYPRI
+1205 
-1212 LVKYKNPAT
+1212 
-1221 CVEVADET
+1221 
-1229 YAFYYAFK
+1229 
-1237 GFVQAMQYR
+1237 
-1246 SGNSYWETANYADA
+1246 TA
-1260 TVLNKALDF
+1260 
-1269 APDAVYE
+1269 
-1276 EKPVSA
+1276 
-1282 EFTLETLPFEL
+1282 
-1293 PIPTAPEGKK
+1293 
-1303 FVGWYQNSEFSGDV
+1303 
-1317 WFEVPVGTI
+1317 
-1326 GDLTLYAKYV
+1326 
-1336 DLNEKVKYSI
+1336 
-1346 VYVLGDGTLSGD
+1346 
-1358 IQTEYTAGEVLTL
+1358 
-1371 TANAIREGYIFK
+1371 
-1383 GWYLDATC
+1383 
-1391 TQLVT
+1391 
-1396 EISADTLGN
+1396 
-1405 ITLYACW
+1405 
-1412 EAIEYSVEFV
+1412 
-1422 NVDGLGTQTM
+1422 
-1432 AFDDLLPVPTKE
+1432 
-1444 GYTFKGWYRNPDFSG
+1444 
-1459 DVVTT
+1459 
-1464 VVGEG
+1464 
-1469 KYYAKW
+1469 
-1475 EENATYYNIEYVL
+1475 YN
-1488 DGATLPE
+1488 
-1495 GNWNQYNKLTGLV
+1495 
-1508 LPIAHKEGARFI
+1508 
-1520 GWTLDEKGLQFIEE
+1520 
-1534 IVAGSEGDYKL
+1534 
-1545 YAIFEENKSMLVV
+1545 
-1558 GADAQFKT
+1558 
-1566 LAEALTAANEGDT
+1566 
-1579 IKLLPGEY
+1579 
-1587 DEDVTIDKANLTIIG
+1587 
-1602 SNASL
+1602 
-1607 NPNVDTRGEEALLKG
+1607 
-1622 VISVST
+1622 
-1628 TATNLTINGLA
+1628 
-1639 FTGKAKIKNNSDG
+1639 
-1652 NYQGFNFLNN
+1652 
-1662 LVYDTE
+1662 
-1668 VDSSN
+1668 
-1673 WGETG
+1673 
-1678 RYLISAFIEFKMSS
+1678 
-1692 GGTTNNFYFANNRF
+1692 
-1706 ENVSTT
+1706 
-1712 NILVNRVKNLIVDN
+1712 
-1726 CVFLDFDH
+1726 
-1734 DAIRLEGGY
+1734 
-1743 NYGDLY
+1743 
-1749 FTGNLFEQTVVNN
+1749 
-1762 GNNAIFL
+1762 
-1769 QAVAGASGTTT
+1769 
-1780 KVLVA
+1780 
-1785 NNTFKQIGNSSVSLP
+1785 
-1800 YNGAI
+1800 
-1805 SAHTFQEAKTDWEIT
+1805 
-1820 GNIFDHCYNYL
+1820 
-1831 YLRNNGA
+1831 
-1838 SASNWSCKVENN
+1838 
-1850 QFLGLPATHYF
+1850 
-1861 GTYNGSDT
+1861 
-1869 ETTNPHLAEFGANY
+1869 
-1883 YEDNDGEVITDLSV
+1883 
-1897 YSDLFKHLK
+1897 
-1906 TYGTTL
+1906 
-1912 SDDLIIRKNSVIYV
+1912 
-1926 LNGGKLEGSAIVD
+1926 
-1939 YDAADNDYSLAV
+1939 
-1951 PTKDGY
+1951 
-1957 KFLGWTTING
+1957 
-1967 VKLTKLDKGTT
+1967 
-1978 GIVTVYA
+1978 
-1985 NWYQLPVYST
+1985 
-1995 INYVLNGGTLSKD
+1995 
-2008 APVEYKEGIGT
+2008 
-2019 KLLNPTLNESFFV
+2019 
-2032 GWYLSDDFSGNPVTE
+2032 
-2047 ITPDMTGD
+2047 
-2055 ITLYARFAAYVY
+2055 Y
-2067 KNIEYV
+2067 KNINYV
-2073 LDGGILPDNAP
+2073 LDGGTLSEDAP

-2092 VDLSNIVPTKDGHKF
+2092 VNLSNVVPTKDGYKF

-2116 LGNPITEISKDEEE
+2116 LGNPITEISKDAEE

-2137 WQDESVNFD
+2137 WQDETINFD

-2161 DALITEFLSDFSA
+2161 DALIAEFLSDFSS

-2189 RETEFNALIK
+2189 REAEFNALIK

-2272 VNADGFWSLIETEY
+2272 VNADGFWNLIETEY
-2286 KAVDTNTLLT
+2286 KDVDTNTLLT
-2296 PYRPYYIFEGW
+2296 PYRPYYVFEGW
-2307 YDNPELIG
+2307 YDNPELTG

-2336 TLTYVMG
+2336 TLTYVIG

-2348 MDQTEV
+2348 IDQPEV
-2354 LVHVSDSFDLATPTY
+2354 LVHVSDSFDLVTPTY

-2387 PVTKVNEYTN
+2387 LVTKVNEYTN
-2397 SDMTVYASWT
+2397 SDLMVYASWT

-2444 KSYLTV
+2444 KSYQTT

-2456 NFADINY
+2456 AFADIDY

-2470 LSDGTNIREK
+2470 LSDGTNIRGK
-2480 WLWLAEYLLELSR
+2480 WLWLAEYLLELSK
-2493 RDLPSNNC
+2493 RDLASNNC
-2501 NILGLDALINN
+2501 NVLGLTALINN
-2512 KPYTGD
+2512 NAYTGD
-2518 AIYGL
+2518 ATYGL

-2546 YTIYENAHGFW
+2546 HSIYENAHGFW

-2569 NNKGTVI
+2569 NNKGTVT

-2589 WYTNPEFTGEPVTS
+2589 WYTNPEFTGEVVTT

-2608 TLYAKFVEATPVESV
+2608 TVYAKFVEATPVESV

-2674 ISNGTVTIKMTSLS
+2674 VSNGTVTIKMTSLS

-2770 DDEST
+2770 DDANI
-2775 YQDFIVTVLDSNLS
+2775 YQDFVVTVLDSNLS
-2789 DALKYILSAHE
+2789 DALKYVLSAHE

-2828 LLYNEPLTIDD
+2828 LLYNEPLTINDQ
-2839 RYYATANAN
+2839 YYATANAN
-2848 DKNHGGK
+2848 EKNHGGK

-2863 VHYTGNMGKGST
+2863 VHYTGNMAKGST
-2875 ASANANYFAN
+2875 ASANANYFATN
-2885 DTSTSIH
+2885 TSTSIH

-2942 TANSKFSINGV
+2942 TANSKFSINGT

-3041 RLMLENDLDITR
+3041 KLMLENDLDITR

-3086 EYDMLTKFKDYQFTF
+3086 EYDMLTKYKDYQFTF
-3101 ELNTE
+3101 ELDTE
-3106 TTTVNNN
+3106 TTAVNNN

-3125 VTYTITVNNGT
+3125 VTYTVTIDNGT

>member
-51 SPIVNKGSNV
+51 TPIVNKGSNV

-96 CSEKPIAYD
+96 CSEKPVAYD
-105 IATVR
+105 VATVR

-139 FVPEYSNALMSF
+139 FVPEYGNALMSF
-151 ISANPEIAT
+151 TSANPEIAT
-160 VDENG
+160 IDENG
-165 VITGVAKGVAI
+165 VITGVAKGTAV
-176 IIARATDELDE
+176 IIARATDELDSS
-187 NQYRDYAFVVEV
+187 QYRDYTFVVEV
-199 LEADFAIQYELNGGT
+199 LEADFAITYELNGGT
-214 NDPSNPAGYNVLNL
+214 NDPTNPAGYNVLNL
-228 PIVLKNATKL
+228 PIILKDATKL

-248 PEFNGNPITE
+248 PEFSGSPITE
-258 IAANSTGDITLY
+258 IAANSTGDMTLY

-287 TNASENPD
+287 INASENPD
-295 QYDVNKL
+295 SYDVNKL
-302 PLLLEEPTKTGYNFL
+302 PLVLGEPTKTGYNFL
-317 GWYLGDEKV
+317 GWYLDDEKI
-326 DSIADGTIGE
+326 DSIVEGTTGE
-336 VKLVAKW
+336 IKLVAQW

-352 DLVGGL
+352 DLVGGS

-371 DRNKMVA
+371 DRNQMVA

-414 FLISTE
+414 FLTSTE

-437 ANGKTVLNEND
+437 ANGKTALNEND

-483 GTNGFWLYMVDLEEV
+483 GTTGFWLYMVDLEEV
-498 LVPKT
+498 SVPKT
-503 YTIESEDI
+503 YTVESEDI
-511 LLPEIAYKMG
+511 ILPEIAYKMG
-521 YKFLGWFLNGE
+521 YTFLGWFLNGE
-532 RVEKIVKGTTGDL
+532 KVEKIVKGTTGDL

-587 TYYGKD
+587 AYYNKD

-598 MVDNSG
+598 MVDDSG
-604 TNVGFTNVFT
+604 TQVGFANVFT

-621 SEEYGTKWAWLK
+621 SEEYGAKWAWLK
-633 EYIINTATD
+633 EYIIYTATD

-649 GNEAYWRY
+649 GSEAYWRY

-667 RTSWPASA
+667 RASWPASA

-698 QNTYTVND
+698 QYTYTVND
-706 EVILLTPTKEGCVFL
+706 EVILLTPTKEGSVFL

-728 KIEKISKGTIGNLV
+728 KIEKISKGTTGNLV
-742 LEAKWYNPNAELDID
+742 LEAKWYNPDAELDIE

-763 VLPEDAPTKFVAKDG
+763 VLPEGAPTTFVAKDG
-778 LVTLPTPIKVGYM
+778 LAILPTPIKVGYM

-803 EVTNIASGRSEGVV
+803 EVTSIASGRSEGVV

-851 ELVSEFINDYSNFT
+851 ELVLEFINDYSSFT

-900 LNFVIEMATEVGYS
+900 LNFVADMATEVGYS
-914 GKVYLMLS
+914 GKAYLMLS

-962 LWAACPTKDIQ
+962 LWAVCPTKDIQ
-973 IGIEAKYDYT
+973 IGIEAQYEYT
-983 VLDLPLELATPNKEG
+983 ILDLPLELATPNKEG

-1012 GKIDKLTIETI
+1012 GKIDKLTVDNI

-1036 INFDTFNINYELDG
+1036 IHFDTFNIHYELDG
-1050 GVLEEGAPTSYVEET
+1050 GILEEGAPTSYVEET

-1072 TKPGYTFK
+1072 TRPGYTFQ
-1080 GWYLDVECTKVVTE
+1080 GWYLDAECTKGVTE

-1115 ITYEVGEGTL
+1115 VTYEVGEGAL
-1125 PVETVRVSGYDS
+1125 PVETVRVSGYDN
-1137 LEQIVEDLL
+1137 LEQIIEDLL
-1146 KDYSSYTGNTYT
+1146 KDYSSYTGVTYN

-1168 PSDADR
+1168 PSAADR

-1193 SWLLE
+1193 AWFLE
-1198 YLLEVNT
+1198 YLLAVNT

-1212 LVKYKNPAT
+1212 LVKYKIPAT
-1221 CVEVADET
+1221 CKEVDDET

-1246 SGNSYWETANYADA
+1246 SGNAYWETANYADEA
-1260 TVLNKALDF
+1260 ILNKALDF

-1293 PIPTAPEGKK
+1293 PIPTAPEGQK
-1303 FVGWYQNSEFSGDV
+1303 FVGWYQNSEFTGSAISAI
-1317 WFEVPVGTI
+1317 EEGTI
-1326 GDLTLYAKYV
+1326 GDQTLYAKYESSDV
-1336 DLNEKVKYSI
+1336 EVKHSI
-1346 VYVLGDGTLSGD
+1346 EYVLNGATLSENAEVQY
-1358 IQTEYTAGEVLTL
+1358 IQGVGLLITA
-1371 TANAIREGYIFK
+1371 TAFKEGYEFK
-1383 GWYLDATC
+1383 GWYLDSNYSK
-1391 TQLVT
+1391 
-1396 EISADTLGN
+1396 EITKIDENSIGKV
-1405 ITLYACW
+1405 TLYAKLVIKTF
-1412 EAIEYSVEFV
+1412 EIHLVGTDLTTPLILEY
-1422 NVDGLGTQTM
+1422 G
-1432 AFDDLLPVPTKE
+1432 ALLPTPVKE
-1444 GYTFKGWYRNPDFSG
+1444 GHIFKGWYDNP
-1459 DVVTT
+1459 
-1464 VVGEG
+1464 E
-1469 KYYAKW
+1469 
-1475 EENATYYNIEYVL
+1475 
-1488 DGATLPE
+1488 
-1495 GNWNQYNKLTGLV
+1495 LTGN
-1508 LPIAHKEGARFI
+1508 PI
-1520 GWTLDEKGLQFIEE
+1520 
-1534 IVAGSEGDYKL
+1534 
-1545 YAIFEENKSMLVV
+1545 
-1558 GADAQFKT
+1558 
-1566 LAEALTAANEGDT
+1566 
-1579 IKLLPGEY
+1579 
-1587 DEDVTIDKANLTIIG
+1587 TII
-1602 SNASL
+1602 
-1607 NPNVDTRGEEALLKG
+1607 E
-1622 VISVST
+1622 
-1628 TATNLTINGLA
+1628 
-1639 FTGKAKIKNNSDG
+1639 
-1652 NYQGFNFLNN
+1652 
-1662 LVYDTE
+1662 
-1668 VDSSN
+1668 SS
-1673 WGETG
+1673 
-1678 RYLISAFIEFKMSS
+1678 
-1692 GGTTNNFYFANNRF
+1692 
-1706 ENVSTT
+1706 
-1712 NILVNRVKNLIVDN
+1712 VKN
-1726 CVFLDFDH
+1726 
-1734 DAIRLEGGY
+1734 
-1743 NYGDLY
+1743 
-1749 FTGNLFEQTVVNN
+1749 
-1762 GNNAIFL
+1762 
-1769 QAVAGASGTTT
+1769 
-1780 KVLVA
+1780 
-1785 NNTFKQIGNSSVSLP
+1785 
-1800 YNGAI
+1800 
-1805 SAHTFQEAKTDWEIT
+1805 
-1820 GNIFDHCYNYL
+1820 
-1831 YLRNNGA
+1831 
-1838 SASNWSCKVENN
+1838 
-1850 QFLGLPATHYF
+1850 
-1861 GTYNGSDT
+1861 
-1869 ETTNPHLAEFGANY
+1869 
-1883 YEDNDGEVITDLSV
+1883 
-1897 YSDLFKHLK
+1897 
-1906 TYGTTL
+1906 
-1912 SDDLIIRKNSVIYV
+1912 
-1926 LNGGKLEGSAIVD
+1926 
-1939 YDAADNDYSLAV
+1939 
-1951 PTKDGY
+1951 
-1957 KFLGWTTING
+1957 
-1967 VKLTKLDKGTT
+1967 
-1978 GIVTVYA
+1978 
-1985 NWYQLPVYST
+1985 
-1995 INYVLNGGTLSKD
+1995 
-2008 APVEYKEGIGT
+2008 
-2019 KLLNPTLNESFFV
+2019 
-2032 GWYLSDDFSGNPVTE
+2032 
-2047 ITPDMTGD
+2047 D
-2055 ITLYARFAAYVY
+2055 ITLYAKWTAYNY
-2067 KNIEYV
+2067 KNINYV
-2073 LDGGILPDNAP
+2073 LDGGTLSEDAP

-2092 VDLSNIVPTKDGHKF
+2092 VNLSNVVPTKDGYKF

-2116 LGNPITEISKDEEE
+2116 LGNPITEISKDAEE

-2137 WQDESVNFD
+2137 WQDETINFD

-2161 DALITEFLSDFSA
+2161 DALIAEFLSDFSS

-2189 RETEFNALIK
+2189 REAEFNALIK

-2272 VNADGFWSLIETEY
+2272 VNADGFWNLIETEY
-2286 KAVDTNTLLT
+2286 KDVDTNTLLT
-2296 PYRPYYIFEGW
+2296 PYRPYYVFEGW
-2307 YDNPELIG
+2307 YDNPELTG

-2336 TLTYVMG
+2336 TLTYVIG

-2348 MDQTEV
+2348 IDQPEV
-2354 LVHVSDSFDLATPTY
+2354 LVHVSDSFDLVTPTY

-2387 PVTKVNEYTN
+2387 LVTKVNEYTN
-2397 SDMTVYASWT
+2397 SDLMVYASWT

-2444 KSYLTV
+2444 KSYQTT

-2456 NFADINY
+2456 AFADIDY

-2470 LSDGTNIREK
+2470 LSDGTNIRGK
-2480 WLWLAEYLLELSR
+2480 WLWLAEYLLELSK
-2493 RDLPSNNC
+2493 RDLASNNC
-2501 NILGLDALINN
+2501 NVLGLTALINN
-2512 KPYTGD
+2512 NAYTGD
-2518 AIYGL
+2518 ATYGL

-2546 YTIYENAHGFW
+2546 HSIYENAHGFW

-2569 NNKGTVI
+2569 NNKGTVT

-2589 WYTNPEFTGEPVTS
+2589 WYTNPEFTGEVVTT

-2608 TLYAKFVEATPVESV
+2608 TVYAKFVEATPVESV

-2674 ISNGTVTIKMTSLS
+2674 VSNGTVTIKMTSLS

-2770 DDEST
+2770 DDANI
-2775 YQDFIVTVLDSNLS
+2775 YQDFVVTVLDSNLS
-2789 DALKYILSAHE
+2789 DALKYVLSAHE

-2828 LLYNEPLTIDD
+2828 LLYNEPLTINDQ
-2839 RYYATANAN
+2839 YYATANAN
-2848 DKNHGGK
+2848 EKNHGGK

-2863 VHYTGNMGKGST
+2863 VHYTGNMAKGST
-2875 ASANANYFAN
+2875 ASANANYFATN
-2885 DTSTSIH
+2885 TSTSIH

-2942 TANSKFSINGV
+2942 TANSKFSINGT

-3041 RLMLENDLDITR
+3041 KLMLENDLDITR

-3086 EYDMLTKFKDYQFTF
+3086 EYDMLTKYKDYQFTF
-3101 ELNTE
+3101 ELDTE
-3106 TTTVNNN
+3106 TTAVNNN

-3125 VTYTITVNNGT
+3125 VTYTVTIDNGT

>member
-51 SPIVNKGSNV
+51 TPIVNKGSNV

-96 CSEKPIAYD
+96 CSEKPVAYD
-105 IATVR
+105 VATVR

-139 FVPEYSNALMSF
+139 FVPEYGNALMSF
-151 ISANPEIAT
+151 TSANPEIAT
-160 VDENG
+160 IDENG
-165 VITGVAKGVAI
+165 VITGVAKGTAV
-176 IIARATDELDE
+176 IIARATDELDSS
-187 NQYRDYAFVVEV
+187 QYRDYTFVVEV
-199 LEADFAIQYELNGGT
+199 LEADFAITYELNGGT
-214 NDPSNPAGYNVLNL
+214 NDPTNPAGYNVLNL
-228 PIVLKNATKL
+228 PIILKDATKL

-248 PEFNGNPITE
+248 PEFSGSPITE
-258 IAANSTGDITLY
+258 IAANSTGDMTLY

-287 TNASENPD
+287 INASENPD
-295 QYDVNKL
+295 SYDVNKL
-302 PLLLEEPTKTGYNFL
+302 PLVLGEPTKTGYNFL
-317 GWYLGDEKV
+317 GWYLDDEKI
-326 DSIADGTIGE
+326 DSIVEGTTGE
-336 VKLVAKW
+336 IKLVAQW

-352 DLVGGL
+352 DLVGGS

-371 DRNKMVA
+371 DRNQMVA

-414 FLISTE
+414 FLTSTE

-437 ANGKTVLNEND
+437 ANGKTALNEND

-483 GTNGFWLYMVDLEEV
+483 GTTGFWLYMVDLEEV
-498 LVPKT
+498 FVPKT
-503 YTIESEDI
+503 YTVESEDI
-511 LLPEIAYKMG
+511 ILPEIAYKMG
-521 YKFLGWFLNGE
+521 YTFLGWFLNGE
-532 RVEKIVKGTTGDL
+532 KVEKIVKGTTGDL

-587 TYYGKD
+587 AYYNKD

-598 MVDNSG
+598 MVDDSG
-604 TNVGFTNVFT
+604 TQVGFANVFT

-621 SEEYGTKWAWLK
+621 SEEYGAKWAWLK
-633 EYIINTATD
+633 EYIIYTATD

-649 GNEAYWRY
+649 GSEAYWRY

-667 RTSWPASA
+667 RASWPASA

-698 QNTYTVND
+698 QYTYTVND
-706 EVILLTPTKEGCVFL
+706 EVILLTPTKEGSVFL

-728 KIEKISKGTIGNLV
+728 KIEKISKGTTGNLV
-742 LEAKWYNPNAELDID
+742 LEAKWYNPDAELDIE

-763 VLPEDAPTKFVAKDG
+763 VLPEGAPTTFVAKDG
-778 LVTLPTPIKVGYM
+778 LAILPTPIKVGYM

-803 EVTNIASGRSEGVV
+803 EVTSIASGRSEGVV

-851 ELVSEFINDYSNFT
+851 ELVLEFINDYSSFT

-900 LNFVIEMATEVGYS
+900 LNFVADMATEVGYS
-914 GKVYLMLS
+914 GKAYLMLS

-949 PISMNFENVDSEA
+949 PISMNFEKVDSEA
-962 LWAACPTKDIQ
+962 LWAVCPTKDIQ
-973 IGIEAKYDYT
+973 IGIEAQYEYT
-983 VLDLPLELATPNKEG
+983 ILDLPLELATPNKEG

-1012 GKIDKLTIETI
+1012 GKIDKLTVDNI

-1036 INFDTFNINYELDG
+1036 IHFDTFNIHYELDG

-1072 TKPGYTFK
+1072 TRPGYTFQ
-1080 GWYLDVECTKVVTE
+1080 GWYLDAECTKGVTE

-1103 TLYACWEAVTYT
+1103 TLYA
-1115 ITYEVGEGTL
+1115 
-1125 PVETVRVSGYDS
+1125 
-1137 LEQIVEDLL
+1137 
-1146 KDYSSYTGNTYT
+1146 
-1158 TPADLGTSAW
+1158 
-1168 PSDADR
+1168 
-1174 NFGTFYLS
+1174 
-1182 NVNGV
+1182 
-1187 NMYEKY
+1187 
-1193 SWLLE
+1193 
-1198 YLLEVNT
+1198 
-1205 SGEYPRI
+1205 
-1212 LVKYKNPAT
+1212 
-1221 CVEVADET
+1221 
-1229 YAFYYAFK
+1229 
-1237 GFVQAMQYR
+1237 
-1246 SGNSYWETANYADA
+1246 
-1260 TVLNKALDF
+1260 
-1269 APDAVYE
+1269 
-1276 EKPVSA
+1276 
-1282 EFTLETLPFEL
+1282 
-1293 PIPTAPEGKK
+1293 
-1303 FVGWYQNSEFSGDV
+1303 
-1317 WFEVPVGTI
+1317 
-1326 GDLTLYAKYV
+1326 
-1336 DLNEKVKYSI
+1336 
-1346 VYVLGDGTLSGD
+1346 
-1358 IQTEYTAGEVLTL
+1358 
-1371 TANAIREGYIFK
+1371 
-1383 GWYLDATC
+1383 
-1391 TQLVT
+1391 
-1396 EISADTLGN
+1396 
-1405 ITLYACW
+1405 
-1412 EAIEYSVEFV
+1412 
-1422 NVDGLGTQTM
+1422 
-1432 AFDDLLPVPTKE
+1432 
-1444 GYTFKGWYRNPDFSG
+1444 
-1459 DVVTT
+1459 
-1464 VVGEG
+1464 
-1469 KYYAKW
+1469 
-1475 EENATYYNIEYVL
+1475 
-1488 DGATLPE
+1488 
-1495 GNWNQYNKLTGLV
+1495 
-1508 LPIAHKEGARFI
+1508 
-1520 GWTLDEKGLQFIEE
+1520 
-1534 IVAGSEGDYKL
+1534 
-1545 YAIFEENKSMLVV
+1545 
-1558 GADAQFKT
+1558 
-1566 LAEALTAANEGDT
+1566 
-1579 IKLLPGEY
+1579 
-1587 DEDVTIDKANLTIIG
+1587 
-1602 SNASL
+1602 
-1607 NPNVDTRGEEALLKG
+1607 
-1622 VISVST
+1622 
-1628 TATNLTINGLA
+1628 
-1639 FTGKAKIKNNSDG
+1639 
-1652 NYQGFNFLNN
+1652 
-1662 LVYDTE
+1662 
-1668 VDSSN
+1668 
-1673 WGETG
+1673 
-1678 RYLISAFIEFKMSS
+1678 
-1692 GGTTNNFYFANNRF
+1692 
-1706 ENVSTT
+1706 
-1712 NILVNRVKNLIVDN
+1712 
-1726 CVFLDFDH
+1726 
-1734 DAIRLEGGY
+1734 
-1743 NYGDLY
+1743 
-1749 FTGNLFEQTVVNN
+1749 
-1762 GNNAIFL
+1762 
-1769 QAVAGASGTTT
+1769 
-1780 KVLVA
+1780 
-1785 NNTFKQIGNSSVSLP
+1785 
-1800 YNGAI
+1800 
-1805 SAHTFQEAKTDWEIT
+1805 
-1820 GNIFDHCYNYL
+1820 
-1831 YLRNNGA
+1831 
-1838 SASNWSCKVENN
+1838 
-1850 QFLGLPATHYF
+1850 
-1861 GTYNGSDT
+1861 
-1869 ETTNPHLAEFGANY
+1869 
-1883 YEDNDGEVITDLSV
+1883 
-1897 YSDLFKHLK
+1897 
-1906 TYGTTL
+1906 
-1912 SDDLIIRKNSVIYV
+1912 
-1926 LNGGKLEGSAIVD
+1926 
-1939 YDAADNDYSLAV
+1939 
-1951 PTKDGY
+1951 
-1957 KFLGWTTING
+1957 
-1967 VKLTKLDKGTT
+1967 
-1978 GIVTVYA
+1978 
-1985 NWYQLPVYST
+1985 
-1995 INYVLNGGTLSKD
+1995 
-2008 APVEYKEGIGT
+2008 
-2019 KLLNPTLNESFFV
+2019 
-2032 GWYLSDDFSGNPVTE
+2032 
-2047 ITPDMTGD
+2047 
-2055 ITLYARFAAYVY
+2055 
-2067 KNIEYV
+2067 
-2073 LDGGILPDNAP
+2073 
-2084 TNYVVTVG
+2084 
-2092 VDLSNIVPTKDGHKF
+2092 
-2107 LGWFDNAEG
+2107 
-2116 LGNPITEISKDEEE
+2116 
-2130 DITLYAL
+2130 L
-2137 WQDESVNFD
+2137 WQDETINFD

-2161 DALITEFLSDFSA
+2161 DALIAEFLSDFSS

-2189 RETEFNALIK
+2189 REAEFNALIK

-2272 VNADGFWSLIETEY
+2272 VNADGFWNLIETEY
-2286 KAVDTNTLLT
+2286 KDVDTNTLLT
-2296 PYRPYYIFEGW
+2296 PYRPYYVFEGW
-2307 YDNPELIG
+2307 YDNPELTG

-2336 TLTYVMG
+2336 TLTYVIG

-2348 MDQTEV
+2348 IDQPEV
-2354 LVHVSDSFDLATPTY
+2354 LVHVSDSFDLVTPTY

-2397 SDMTVYASWT
+2397 SDLMVYASWT

-2444 KSYLTV
+2444 KSYQTT

-2456 NFADINY
+2456 AFADIDY

-2470 LSDGTNIREK
+2470 LSDGTNIRGK
-2480 WLWLAEYLLELSR
+2480 WLWLAEYLLELSK
-2493 RDLPSNNC
+2493 RDLASNNC
-2501 NILGLDALINN
+2501 NVLGLTALINN
-2512 KPYTGD
+2512 NAYTGD
-2518 AIYGL
+2518 ATYGL

-2546 YTIYENAHGFW
+2546 HSIYENAHGFW

-2569 NNKGTVI
+2569 NNKGTVT

-2589 WYTNPEFTGEPVTS
+2589 WYTNPEFTGEVVTT

-2608 TLYAKFVEATPVESV
+2608 TVYAKFVEATPVESV

-2674 ISNGTVTIKMTSLS
+2674 VSNGTVTIKMTSLS

-2770 DDEST
+2770 DDANI
-2775 YQDFIVTVLDSNLS
+2775 YQDFVVTVLDSNLS
-2789 DALKYILSAHE
+2789 DALKYVLSAHE

-2828 LLYNEPLTIDD
+2828 LLYNEPLTINDQ
-2839 RYYATANAN
+2839 YYATANAN
-2848 DKNHGGK
+2848 EKNHGGK

-2863 VHYTGNMGKGST
+2863 VHYTGNMAKGST
-2875 ASANANYFAN
+2875 ASANANYFATN
-2885 DTSTSIH
+2885 TSTSIH

-2942 TANSKFSINGV
+2942 TANSKFSINGT

-3041 RLMLENDLDITR
+3041 KLMLENDLDITR

-3086 EYDMLTKFKDYQFTF
+3086 EYDMLTKYKDYQFTF
-3101 ELNTE
+3101 ELDTE
-3106 TTTVNNN
+3106 TTAVNNN

-3125 VTYTITVNNGT
+3125 VTYTVTIDNGT

>member
-51 SPIVNKGSNV
+51 TPIVNKGSNV

-96 CSEKPIAYD
+96 CSEKPVAYD
-105 IATVR
+105 VATVR

-139 FVPEYSNALMSF
+139 FVPEYGNALMSF
-151 ISANPEIAT
+151 TSANPEIAT
-160 VDENG
+160 IDENG
-165 VITGVAKGVAI
+165 VITGVAKGTAV
-176 IIARATDELDE
+176 IIARATDELDSS
-187 NQYRDYAFVVEV
+187 QYRDYTFVVEV
-199 LEADFAIQYELNGGT
+199 LEADFAITYELNGGT
-214 NDPSNPAGYNVLNL
+214 NDPTNPAGYNVLNL
-228 PIVLKNATKL
+228 PIILKDATKL

-248 PEFNGNPITE
+248 PEFSGSPITE
-258 IAANSTGDITLY
+258 IAANSTGDMTLY

-287 TNASENPD
+287 INASENPD
-295 QYDVNKL
+295 SYDVNKL
-302 PLLLEEPTKTGYNFL
+302 PLVLGEPTKTGYNFL
-317 GWYLGDEKV
+317 GWYLDDEKI
-326 DSIADGTIGE
+326 DSIVEGTTGE
-336 VKLVAKW
+336 IKLVAQW

-352 DLVGGL
+352 DLVGGS

-371 DRNKMVA
+371 DRNQMVA

-414 FLISTE
+414 FLTSTE

-437 ANGKTVLNEND
+437 ANGKTALNEND

-483 GTNGFWLYMVDLEEV
+483 GTTGFWLYMVDLEEV
-498 LVPKT
+498 SVPKT
-503 YTIESEDI
+503 YTVESEDI
-511 LLPEIAYKMG
+511 ILPEIAYKMG
-521 YKFLGWFLNGE
+521 YTFLGWFLNGE
-532 RVEKIVKGTTGDL
+532 KVEKIVKGTTGDL

-587 TYYGKD
+587 AYYNKD

-598 MVDNSG
+598 MVDDSG
-604 TNVGFTNVFT
+604 TQVGFANVFT

-621 SEEYGTKWAWLK
+621 SEEYGAKWAWLK
-633 EYIINTATD
+633 EYIIYTATD

-649 GNEAYWRY
+649 GSEAYWRY

-667 RTSWPASA
+667 RASWPASA

-698 QNTYTVND
+698 QYTYTVND
-706 EVILLTPTKEGCVFL
+706 EVILLTPTKEGSVFL

-728 KIEKISKGTIGNLV
+728 KIEKISKGTTGNLV
-742 LEAKWYNPNAELDID
+742 LEAKWYNPDVELDIE

-763 VLPEDAPTKFVAKDG
+763 VLPEGAPTTFVAKDG
-778 LVTLPTPIKVGYM
+778 LAILPTPIKVGYM

-803 EVTNIASGRSEGVV
+803 EVTSIASGRSEGVV

-851 ELVSEFINDYSNFT
+851 ELVLEFINDYSSFT

-900 LNFVIEMATEVGYS
+900 LNFVADMATEVGYS
-914 GKVYLMLS
+914 GKAYLMLS

-962 LWAACPTKDIQ
+962 LWAVCPTKDIQ
-973 IGIEAKYDYT
+973 IGIEAQYEYT
-983 VLDLPLELATPNKEG
+983 ILDLPLELATPNKEG

-1012 GKIDKLTIETI
+1012 GKIDKLTVDNI

-1036 INFDTFNINYELDG
+1036 I
-1050 GVLEEGAPTSYVEET
+1050 
-1065 GVALKGA
+1065 
-1072 TKPGYTFK
+1072 
-1080 GWYLDVECTKVVTE
+1080 
-1094 ITAQDKGDI
+1094 
-1103 TLYACWEAVTYT
+1103 
-1115 ITYEVGEGTL
+1115 
-1125 PVETVRVSGYDS
+1125 
-1137 LEQIVEDLL
+1137 
-1146 KDYSSYTGNTYT
+1146 
-1158 TPADLGTSAW
+1158 
-1168 PSDADR
+1168 
-1174 NFGTFYLS
+1174 
-1182 NVNGV
+1182 
-1187 NMYEKY
+1187 
-1193 SWLLE
+1193 
-1198 YLLEVNT
+1198 
-1205 SGEYPRI
+1205 
-1212 LVKYKNPAT
+1212 
-1221 CVEVADET
+1221 
-1229 YAFYYAFK
+1229 
-1237 GFVQAMQYR
+1237 
-1246 SGNSYWETANYADA
+1246 
-1260 TVLNKALDF
+1260 
-1269 APDAVYE
+1269 
-1276 EKPVSA
+1276 
-1282 EFTLETLPFEL
+1282 
-1293 PIPTAPEGKK
+1293 
-1303 FVGWYQNSEFSGDV
+1303 
-1317 WFEVPVGTI
+1317 
-1326 GDLTLYAKYV
+1326 
-1336 DLNEKVKYSI
+1336 
-1346 VYVLGDGTLSGD
+1346 
-1358 IQTEYTAGEVLTL
+1358 
-1371 TANAIREGYIFK
+1371 
-1383 GWYLDATC
+1383 
-1391 TQLVT
+1391 
-1396 EISADTLGN
+1396 
-1405 ITLYACW
+1405 
-1412 EAIEYSVEFV
+1412 
-1422 NVDGLGTQTM
+1422 
-1432 AFDDLLPVPTKE
+1432 
-1444 GYTFKGWYRNPDFSG
+1444 
-1459 DVVTT
+1459 
-1464 VVGEG
+1464 
-1469 KYYAKW
+1469 
-1475 EENATYYNIEYVL
+1475 
-1488 DGATLPE
+1488 
-1495 GNWNQYNKLTGLV
+1495 
-1508 LPIAHKEGARFI
+1508 H
-1520 GWTLDEKGLQFIEE
+1520 
-1534 IVAGSEGDYKL
+1534 
-1545 YAIFEENKSMLVV
+1545 
-1558 GADAQFKT
+1558 
-1566 LAEALTAANEGDT
+1566 
-1579 IKLLPGEY
+1579 
-1587 DEDVTIDKANLTIIG
+1587 
-1602 SNASL
+1602 
-1607 NPNVDTRGEEALLKG
+1607 
-1622 VISVST
+1622 
-1628 TATNLTINGLA
+1628 
-1639 FTGKAKIKNNSDG
+1639 
-1652 NYQGFNFLNN
+1652 
-1662 LVYDTE
+1662 
-1668 VDSSN
+1668 
-1673 WGETG
+1673 
-1678 RYLISAFIEFKMSS
+1678 
-1692 GGTTNNFYFANNRF
+1692 
-1706 ENVSTT
+1706 
-1712 NILVNRVKNLIVDN
+1712 
-1726 CVFLDFDH
+1726 
-1734 DAIRLEGGY
+1734 
-1743 NYGDLY
+1743 
-1749 FTGNLFEQTVVNN
+1749 
-1762 GNNAIFL
+1762 
-1769 QAVAGASGTTT
+1769 
-1780 KVLVA
+1780 
-1785 NNTFKQIGNSSVSLP
+1785 
-1800 YNGAI
+1800 
-1805 SAHTFQEAKTDWEIT
+1805 
-1820 GNIFDHCYNYL
+1820 
-1831 YLRNNGA
+1831 
-1838 SASNWSCKVENN
+1838 
-1850 QFLGLPATHYF
+1850 
-1861 GTYNGSDT
+1861 
-1869 ETTNPHLAEFGANY
+1869 
-1883 YEDNDGEVITDLSV
+1883 
-1897 YSDLFKHLK
+1897 
-1906 TYGTTL
+1906 
-1912 SDDLIIRKNSVIYV
+1912 
-1926 LNGGKLEGSAIVD
+1926 
-1939 YDAADNDYSLAV
+1939 
-1951 PTKDGY
+1951 
-1957 KFLGWTTING
+1957 
-1967 VKLTKLDKGTT
+1967 
-1978 GIVTVYA
+1978 
-1985 NWYQLPVYST
+1985 
-1995 INYVLNGGTLSKD
+1995 
-2008 APVEYKEGIGT
+2008 
-2019 KLLNPTLNESFFV
+2019 
-2032 GWYLSDDFSGNPVTE
+2032 
-2047 ITPDMTGD
+2047 
-2055 ITLYARFAAYVY
+2055 
-2067 KNIEYV
+2067 
-2073 LDGGILPDNAP
+2073 
-2084 TNYVVTVG
+2084 
-2092 VDLSNIVPTKDGHKF
+2092 
-2107 LGWFDNAEG
+2107 
-2116 LGNPITEISKDEEE
+2116 
-2130 DITLYAL
+2130 
-2137 WQDESVNFD
+2137 FD

-2161 DALITEFLSDFSA
+2161 DALIAEFLSDFSS

-2189 RETEFNALIK
+2189 REAEFNALIK

-2272 VNADGFWSLIETEY
+2272 VNADGFWNLIETEY
-2286 KAVDTNTLLT
+2286 KDVDTNTLLT
-2296 PYRPYYIFEGW
+2296 PYRPYYVFEGW
-2307 YDNPELIG
+2307 YDNPELTG

-2336 TLTYVMG
+2336 TLTYVIG

-2348 MDQTEV
+2348 IDQPEV
-2354 LVHVSDSFDLATPTY
+2354 LVHVSDSFDLVTPTY

-2387 PVTKVNEYTN
+2387 LVTKVNEYTN
-2397 SDMTVYASWT
+2397 SDLMVYASWT

-2444 KSYLTV
+2444 KSYQTT

-2456 NFADINY
+2456 AFADIDY

-2470 LSDGTNIREK
+2470 LSDGTNIRGK
-2480 WLWLAEYLLELSR
+2480 WLWLAEYLLELSK
-2493 RDLPSNNC
+2493 RDLASNNC
-2501 NILGLDALINN
+2501 NVLGLTALINN
-2512 KPYTGD
+2512 NAYTGD
-2518 AIYGL
+2518 ATYGL

-2546 YTIYENAHGFW
+2546 HSIYENAHGFW

-2569 NNKGTVI
+2569 NNKGTVT

-2589 WYTNPEFTGEPVTS
+2589 WYTNPEFTGEVVTT

-2608 TLYAKFVEATPVESV
+2608 TVYAKFVEATPVESV

-2674 ISNGTVTIKMTSLS
+2674 VSNGTVTIKMTSLS

-2770 DDEST
+2770 DDANI
-2775 YQDFIVTVLDSNLS
+2775 YQDFVVTVLDSNLS
-2789 DALKYILSAHE
+2789 DALKYVLSAHE

-2828 LLYNEPLTIDD
+2828 LLYNEPLTINDQ
-2839 RYYATANAN
+2839 YYATANAN
-2848 DKNHGGK
+2848 EKNHGGK

-2863 VHYTGNMGKGST
+2863 VHYTGNMAKGST
-2875 ASANANYFAN
+2875 ASANANYFATN
-2885 DTSTSIH
+2885 TSTSIH

-2942 TANSKFSINGV
+2942 TANSKFSINGT

-2963 TAATKKVTDSKWIN
+2963 IAATKKVTDSKWIN

-3041 RLMLENDLDITR
+3041 KLMLENDLDITR

-3086 EYDMLTKFKDYQFTF
+3086 EYDMLTKYKDYQFTF
-3101 ELNTE
+3101 ELDTE
-3106 TTTVNNN
+3106 TTAVNNN

-3125 VTYTITVNNGT
+3125 VTYTVTIDNGT

>member
-51 SPIVNKGSNV
+51 TPIVNKGSNV

-96 CSEKPIAYD
+96 CSEKPVAYD
-105 IATVR
+105 VATVR

-139 FVPEYSNALMSF
+139 FVPEYGNALMSF
-151 ISANPEIAT
+151 TSANPEIAT
-160 VDENG
+160 IDENG
-165 VITGVAKGVAI
+165 VITGVAKGTAV
-176 IIARATDELDE
+176 IIARATDELDSS
-187 NQYRDYAFVVEV
+187 QYRDYTFVVEV
-199 LEADFAIQYELNGGT
+199 LEADFAITYELNGGT
-214 NDPSNPAGYNVLNL
+214 NDPTNPAGYNVLNL
-228 PIVLKNATKL
+228 PIILKDATKL

-248 PEFNGNPITE
+248 PEFSGSPITE
-258 IAANSTGDITLY
+258 IAANSTGDMTLY

-287 TNASENPD
+287 INASENPD
-295 QYDVNKL
+295 SYDVNKL
-302 PLLLEEPTKTGYNFL
+302 PLVLGEPTKTGYNFL
-317 GWYLGDEKV
+317 GWYLDDEKI
-326 DSIADGTIGE
+326 DSIVEGTTGE
-336 VKLVAKW
+336 IKLVAQW

-352 DLVGGL
+352 DLVGGS

-371 DRNKMVA
+371 DRNQMVA

-414 FLISTE
+414 FLTSTE

-437 ANGKTVLNEND
+437 ANGKTALNEND

-483 GTNGFWLYMVDLEEV
+483 GTTGFWLYMVDLEEV
-498 LVPKT
+498 SVPKT
-503 YTIESEDI
+503 YTVESEDI
-511 LLPEIAYKMG
+511 ILPEIAYKMG
-521 YKFLGWFLNGE
+521 YTFLGWFLNGE
-532 RVEKIVKGTTGDL
+532 KVEKIVKGTTGDL

-587 TYYGKD
+587 AYYNKD

-598 MVDNSG
+598 MVDDSG
-604 TNVGFTNVFT
+604 TQVGFANVFT

-621 SEEYGTKWAWLK
+621 SEEYGAKWAWLK
-633 EYIINTATD
+633 EYIIYTATD

-649 GNEAYWRY
+649 GSEAYWRY

-667 RTSWPASA
+667 RASWPASA

-698 QNTYTVND
+698 QYTYTVND
-706 EVILLTPTKEGCVFL
+706 EVILLTPTKEGSVFL

-728 KIEKISKGTIGNLV
+728 KIEKISKGTTGNLV
-742 LEAKWYNPNAELDID
+742 LEAKWYNPDVELDIE

-763 VLPEDAPTKFVAKDG
+763 VLPEGAPTTFVAKDG
-778 LVTLPTPIKVGYM
+778 LAILPTPIKVGYM

-803 EVTNIASGRSEGVV
+803 EVTSIASGRSEGVV

-851 ELVSEFINDYSNFT
+851 ELVLEFINDYSSFT

-900 LNFVIEMATEVGYS
+900 LNFVADMATEVGYS
-914 GKVYLMLS
+914 GKAYLMLS

-962 LWAACPTKDIQ
+962 LWAVCPTKDIQ
-973 IGIEAKYDYT
+973 IGIEAQYEYT
-983 VLDLPLELATPNKEG
+983 ILDLPLELATPNKEG

-1012 GKIDKLTIETI
+1012 GKIDKLTVDNI

-1036 INFDTFNINYELDG
+1036 IHFDTFNIHYELDG

-1072 TKPGYTFK
+1072 TRPGYTFQ
-1080 GWYLDVECTKVVTE
+1080 GWYLDAECTKGVTE

-1115 ITYEVGEGTL
+1115 VTYEVGEGAL
-1125 PVETVRVSGYDS
+1125 PVETVRVSGYDN
-1137 LEQIVEDLL
+1137 LEQIIEDLL
-1146 KDYSSYTGNTYT
+1146 KDYSSYTGVTYN

-1168 PSDADR
+1168 PSAADR

-1193 SWLLE
+1193 AWFLE
-1198 YLLEVNT
+1198 YLLAVNT

-1212 LVKYKNPAT
+1212 LAKYKNPAT
-1221 CVEVADET
+1221 CKEVDDET

-1246 SGNSYWETANYADA
+1246 SGNAYWETANYADEA
-1260 TVLNKALDF
+1260 ILNKALDF

-1293 PIPTAPEGKK
+1293 PIPTAPEGQK
-1303 FVGWYQNSEFSGDV
+1303 FVGWYQNSEFTGSAISAI
-1317 WFEVPVGTI
+1317 EEGTI
-1326 GDLTLYAKYV
+1326 GDQTLYAKYESSDV
-1336 DLNEKVKYSI
+1336 EVKHSI
-1346 VYVLGDGTLSGD
+1346 EYVLNGATLSENAEVQY
-1358 IQTEYTAGEVLTL
+1358 IQGVGLLITA
-1371 TANAIREGYIFK
+1371 TAFKEGYEFK
-1383 GWYLDATC
+1383 GWYLDSNYSK
-1391 TQLVT
+1391 
-1396 EISADTLGN
+1396 EITKIDENSIGKV
-1405 ITLYACW
+1405 TLYAKLVIKTF
-1412 EAIEYSVEFV
+1412 EIHLVGTDLTTPLILEY
-1422 NVDGLGTQTM
+1422 G
-1432 AFDDLLPVPTKE
+1432 ALLPTPVKE
-1444 GYTFKGWYRNPDFSG
+1444 GHIFKGWYDNP
-1459 DVVTT
+1459 
-1464 VVGEG
+1464 E
-1469 KYYAKW
+1469 
-1475 EENATYYNIEYVL
+1475 
-1488 DGATLPE
+1488 
-1495 GNWNQYNKLTGLV
+1495 LTGN
-1508 LPIAHKEGARFI
+1508 PI
-1520 GWTLDEKGLQFIEE
+1520 
-1534 IVAGSEGDYKL
+1534 
-1545 YAIFEENKSMLVV
+1545 
-1558 GADAQFKT
+1558 
-1566 LAEALTAANEGDT
+1566 
-1579 IKLLPGEY
+1579 
-1587 DEDVTIDKANLTIIG
+1587 TII
-1602 SNASL
+1602 
-1607 NPNVDTRGEEALLKG
+1607 E
-1622 VISVST
+1622 
-1628 TATNLTINGLA
+1628 
-1639 FTGKAKIKNNSDG
+1639 
-1652 NYQGFNFLNN
+1652 
-1662 LVYDTE
+1662 
-1668 VDSSN
+1668 SS
-1673 WGETG
+1673 
-1678 RYLISAFIEFKMSS
+1678 
-1692 GGTTNNFYFANNRF
+1692 
-1706 ENVSTT
+1706 
-1712 NILVNRVKNLIVDN
+1712 VKN
-1726 CVFLDFDH
+1726 
-1734 DAIRLEGGY
+1734 
-1743 NYGDLY
+1743 
-1749 FTGNLFEQTVVNN
+1749 
-1762 GNNAIFL
+1762 
-1769 QAVAGASGTTT
+1769 
-1780 KVLVA
+1780 
-1785 NNTFKQIGNSSVSLP
+1785 
-1800 YNGAI
+1800 
-1805 SAHTFQEAKTDWEIT
+1805 
-1820 GNIFDHCYNYL
+1820 
-1831 YLRNNGA
+1831 
-1838 SASNWSCKVENN
+1838 
-1850 QFLGLPATHYF
+1850 
-1861 GTYNGSDT
+1861 
-1869 ETTNPHLAEFGANY
+1869 
-1883 YEDNDGEVITDLSV
+1883 
-1897 YSDLFKHLK
+1897 
-1906 TYGTTL
+1906 
-1912 SDDLIIRKNSVIYV
+1912 
-1926 LNGGKLEGSAIVD
+1926 
-1939 YDAADNDYSLAV
+1939 
-1951 PTKDGY
+1951 
-1957 KFLGWTTING
+1957 
-1967 VKLTKLDKGTT
+1967 
-1978 GIVTVYA
+1978 
-1985 NWYQLPVYST
+1985 
-1995 INYVLNGGTLSKD
+1995 
-2008 APVEYKEGIGT
+2008 
-2019 KLLNPTLNESFFV
+2019 
-2032 GWYLSDDFSGNPVTE
+2032 
-2047 ITPDMTGD
+2047 D
-2055 ITLYARFAAYVY
+2055 ITLYAKWTAYNY
-2067 KNIEYV
+2067 KNINYV
-2073 LDGGILPDNAP
+2073 LDGGTLSEDAP

-2092 VDLSNIVPTKDGHKF
+2092 VDLSNVVPTKDGYKF

-2116 LGNPITEISKDEEE
+2116 LGNPITEISKDAEE

-2137 WQDESVNFD
+2137 WQDETINFD

-2161 DALITEFLSDFSA
+2161 DALIAEFLSDFSS

-2189 RETEFNALIK
+2189 REAEFNALIK

-2272 VNADGFWSLIETEY
+2272 VNADGFWNLIETEY
-2286 KAVDTNTLLT
+2286 KDVDTNTLLT
-2296 PYRPYYIFEGW
+2296 PYRPYYVFEGW
-2307 YDNPELIG
+2307 YDNPELTG

-2336 TLTYVMG
+2336 TLTYVIG

-2348 MDQTEV
+2348 IDQPEV
-2354 LVHVSDSFDLATPTY
+2354 LVHVSDSFDLVTPTY

-2387 PVTKVNEYTN
+2387 LVTKVNEYTN
-2397 SDMTVYASWT
+2397 SDLMVYASWT

-2444 KSYLTV
+2444 KSYQTT

-2456 NFADINY
+2456 AFADIDY

-2470 LSDGTNIREK
+2470 LSDGTNIRGK
-2480 WLWLAEYLLELSR
+2480 WLWLAEYLLELSK
-2493 RDLPSNNC
+2493 RDLASNNC
-2501 NILGLDALINN
+2501 NVLGLTALINN
-2512 KPYTGD
+2512 NAYTGD
-2518 AIYGL
+2518 ATYGL

-2546 YTIYENAHGFW
+2546 HSIYENAHGFW

-2569 NNKGTVI
+2569 NNKGTVT

-2589 WYTNPEFTGEPVTS
+2589 WYTNPEFTGEVVTT

-2608 TLYAKFVEATPVESV
+2608 TVYAKFVEATPVESV

-2674 ISNGTVTIKMTSLS
+2674 VSNGTVTIKMTSLS

-2770 DDEST
+2770 DDANI
-2775 YQDFIVTVLDSNLS
+2775 YQDFVVTVLDSNLS
-2789 DALKYILSAHE
+2789 DALKYVLSAHE

-2828 LLYNEPLTIDD
+2828 LLYNEPLTINDQ
-2839 RYYATANAN
+2839 YYATANAN
-2848 DKNHGGK
+2848 EKNHGGK

-2863 VHYTGNMGKGST
+2863 VHYTGNMAKGST
-2875 ASANANYFAN
+2875 ASANANYFATN
-2885 DTSTSIH
+2885 TSTSIH

-2942 TANSKFSINGV
+2942 TANSKFSINGT

-3041 RLMLENDLDITR
+3041 KLMLENDLDITR

-3086 EYDMLTKFKDYQFTF
+3086 EYDMLTKYKDYQFTF
-3101 ELNTE
+3101 ELDTE
-3106 TTTVNNN
+3106 TTAVNNN

-3125 VTYTITVNNGT
+3125 VTYTVTIDNGT

>member
-51 SPIVNKGSNV
+51 TPIVNKGSNV

-96 CSEKPIAYD
+96 CSEKPVAYD
-105 IATVR
+105 VATVR

-139 FVPEYSNALMSF
+139 FVPEYGNALMSF
-151 ISANPEIAT
+151 TSANPEIAT
-160 VDENG
+160 IDENG
-165 VITGVAKGVAI
+165 VITGVAKGTAV
-176 IIARATDELDE
+176 IIARATDELDSS
-187 NQYRDYAFVVEV
+187 QYRDYTFVVEV
-199 LEADFAIQYELNGGT
+199 LEADFAITYELNGGT
-214 NDPSNPAGYNVLNL
+214 NDPTNPAGYNVLNL
-228 PIVLKNATKL
+228 PIILKDATKL

-248 PEFNGNPITE
+248 PEFSGSPITE
-258 IAANSTGDITLY
+258 IAANSTGDMTLY

-287 TNASENPD
+287 INASENPD
-295 QYDVNKL
+295 SYDVNKL
-302 PLLLEEPTKTGYNFL
+302 PLVLGEPTKTGYNFL
-317 GWYLGDEKV
+317 GWYLDDEKI
-326 DSIADGTIGE
+326 DSIVEGTTGE
-336 VKLVAKW
+336 IKLVAQW

-352 DLVGGL
+352 DLVGGS

-371 DRNKMVA
+371 DRNQMVA

-414 FLISTE
+414 FLTSTE

-437 ANGKTVLNEND
+437 ANGKTALNEND

-483 GTNGFWLYMVDLEEV
+483 GTTGFWLYMVDLEEV
-498 LVPKT
+498 SVPKT
-503 YTIESEDI
+503 YTVESEDI
-511 LLPEIAYKMG
+511 ILPEIAYKMG
-521 YKFLGWFLNGE
+521 YTFLGWFLNGE
-532 RVEKIVKGTTGDL
+532 KVEKIVKGTTGDL

-587 TYYGKD
+587 AYYNKD

-598 MVDNSG
+598 MVDDSG
-604 TNVGFTNVFT
+604 TQVGFANVFT

-621 SEEYGTKWAWLK
+621 SEEYGAKWAWLK
-633 EYIINTATD
+633 EYIIYTATD

-649 GNEAYWRY
+649 GSEAYWRY

-667 RTSWPASA
+667 RASWPASA

-698 QNTYTVND
+698 QYTYTVND
-706 EVILLTPTKEGCVFL
+706 EVILLTPTKEGSVFL

-728 KIEKISKGTIGNLV
+728 KIEKISKGTTGNLV
-742 LEAKWYNPNAELDID
+742 LEAKWYNPDAELDIE

-763 VLPEDAPTKFVAKDG
+763 VLPEGAPTTFVAKDG
-778 LVTLPTPIKVGYM
+778 LAILPTPIKIGYM

-803 EVTNIASGRSEGVV
+803 EVTSIASGRSEGVV

-851 ELVSEFINDYSNFT
+851 ELVLEFINDYSSFT

-900 LNFVIEMATEVGYS
+900 LNFVADMATEVGYS
-914 GKVYLMLS
+914 GKAYLMLS

-962 LWAACPTKDIQ
+962 LWAVCPTKDIQ
-973 IGIEAKYDYT
+973 IGIEAQYEYT
-983 VLDLPLELATPNKEG
+983 ILDLPLELATPNKEG

-1012 GKIDKLTIETI
+1012 GKIDKLTVDNI

-1036 INFDTFNINYELDG
+1036 IHFDTFNIHYELDG
-1050 GVLEEGAPTSYVEET
+1050 GILEEGAPTSYVEET

-1072 TKPGYTFK
+1072 TRPGYTFQ
-1080 GWYLDVECTKVVTE
+1080 GWYLDAECTKGVTE

-1115 ITYEVGEGTL
+1115 VTYEVGEGAL
-1125 PVETVRVSGYDS
+1125 PVETVRVSGYDN
-1137 LEQIVEDLL
+1137 LEQIIEDLL
-1146 KDYSSYTGNTYT
+1146 KDYSSYTGVTYN

-1168 PSDADR
+1168 PSAADR

-1193 SWLLE
+1193 AWFLE
-1198 YLLEVNT
+1198 YLLAVNT

-1212 LVKYKNPAT
+1212 LVKYKIPAI
-1221 CVEVADET
+1221 CKEVDDET

-1246 SGNSYWETANYADA
+1246 SGNAYWETANYADEA
-1260 TVLNKALDF
+1260 ILNKALDF

-1293 PIPTAPEGKK
+1293 PIPTAPEGQK
-1303 FVGWYQNSEFSGDV
+1303 FVGWYQNSEFTGSAISAI
-1317 WFEVPVGTI
+1317 EEGTI
-1326 GDLTLYAKYV
+1326 GDQTLYAKYESSDV
-1336 DLNEKVKYSI
+1336 EVKHSI
-1346 VYVLGDGTLSGD
+1346 EYVLNGATLSENAEVQY
-1358 IQTEYTAGEVLTL
+1358 IQGVGLLITA
-1371 TANAIREGYIFK
+1371 TAFKEGFEFK
-1383 GWYLDATC
+1383 GWYLDSNY
-1391 TQLVT
+1391 LK
-1396 EISADTLGN
+1396 EITKIDENSIGKV
-1405 ITLYACW
+1405 TLYAKLVIKTF
-1412 EAIEYSVEFV
+1412 EIHLVGTDLTTPLILEY
-1422 NVDGLGTQTM
+1422 G
-1432 AFDDLLPVPTKE
+1432 ALLPTPVKE
-1444 GYTFKGWYRNPDFSG
+1444 GHIFKGWYDNP
-1459 DVVTT
+1459 
-1464 VVGEG
+1464 E
-1469 KYYAKW
+1469 
-1475 EENATYYNIEYVL
+1475 
-1488 DGATLPE
+1488 
-1495 GNWNQYNKLTGLV
+1495 LTGN
-1508 LPIAHKEGARFI
+1508 PI
-1520 GWTLDEKGLQFIEE
+1520 
-1534 IVAGSEGDYKL
+1534 
-1545 YAIFEENKSMLVV
+1545 
-1558 GADAQFKT
+1558 
-1566 LAEALTAANEGDT
+1566 
-1579 IKLLPGEY
+1579 
-1587 DEDVTIDKANLTIIG
+1587 TII
-1602 SNASL
+1602 
-1607 NPNVDTRGEEALLKG
+1607 E
-1622 VISVST
+1622 
-1628 TATNLTINGLA
+1628 
-1639 FTGKAKIKNNSDG
+1639 
-1652 NYQGFNFLNN
+1652 
-1662 LVYDTE
+1662 
-1668 VDSSN
+1668 SS
-1673 WGETG
+1673 
-1678 RYLISAFIEFKMSS
+1678 
-1692 GGTTNNFYFANNRF
+1692 
-1706 ENVSTT
+1706 
-1712 NILVNRVKNLIVDN
+1712 VKN
-1726 CVFLDFDH
+1726 
-1734 DAIRLEGGY
+1734 
-1743 NYGDLY
+1743 
-1749 FTGNLFEQTVVNN
+1749 
-1762 GNNAIFL
+1762 
-1769 QAVAGASGTTT
+1769 
-1780 KVLVA
+1780 
-1785 NNTFKQIGNSSVSLP
+1785 
-1800 YNGAI
+1800 
-1805 SAHTFQEAKTDWEIT
+1805 
-1820 GNIFDHCYNYL
+1820 
-1831 YLRNNGA
+1831 
-1838 SASNWSCKVENN
+1838 
-1850 QFLGLPATHYF
+1850 
-1861 GTYNGSDT
+1861 
-1869 ETTNPHLAEFGANY
+1869 
-1883 YEDNDGEVITDLSV
+1883 
-1897 YSDLFKHLK
+1897 
-1906 TYGTTL
+1906 
-1912 SDDLIIRKNSVIYV
+1912 
-1926 LNGGKLEGSAIVD
+1926 
-1939 YDAADNDYSLAV
+1939 
-1951 PTKDGY
+1951 
-1957 KFLGWTTING
+1957 
-1967 VKLTKLDKGTT
+1967 
-1978 GIVTVYA
+1978 
-1985 NWYQLPVYST
+1985 
-1995 INYVLNGGTLSKD
+1995 
-2008 APVEYKEGIGT
+2008 
-2019 KLLNPTLNESFFV
+2019 
-2032 GWYLSDDFSGNPVTE
+2032 
-2047 ITPDMTGD
+2047 D
-2055 ITLYARFAAYVY
+2055 ITLYAKWTAYNY
-2067 KNIEYV
+2067 KNINYV
-2073 LDGGILPDNAP
+2073 LDGGTLSEDAP

-2092 VDLSNIVPTKDGHKF
+2092 VDLSNVVPTKDGYKF

-2116 LGNPITEISKDEEE
+2116 LGNPITEISKDAEE

-2137 WQDESVNFD
+2137 WQDETINFD

-2161 DALITEFLSDFSA
+2161 DALIAEFLSDFSS
-2174 IAGKTITAANFTTAA
+2174 IAGKTITAVNFTTAA
-2189 RETEFNALIK
+2189 REAEFNALIK

-2272 VNADGFWSLIETEY
+2272 VNADGFWNLIETEY
-2286 KAVDTNTLLT
+2286 KDVDTNTLLT
-2296 PYRPYYIFEGW
+2296 PYRPYYVFEGW
-2307 YDNPELIG
+2307 YDNPELTG

-2330 WSKQTV
+2330 WSKQTI
-2336 TLTYVMG
+2336 TLTYVIG

-2348 MDQTEV
+2348 IDQPEV
-2354 LVHVSDSFDLATPTY
+2354 LVHVSDSFDLVTPTY

-2397 SDMTVYASWT
+2397 SDLMVYASWT

-2444 KSYLTV
+2444 KSYQTT

-2456 NFADINY
+2456 AFADIDY

-2470 LSDGTNIREK
+2470 LSDGTNIRGK
-2480 WLWLAEYLLELSR
+2480 WLWLAEYLLELSK
-2493 RDLPSNNC
+2493 RDLASNNC
-2501 NILGLDALINN
+2501 NVLGLTALINN
-2512 KPYTGD
+2512 NAYTGD

-2546 YTIYENAHGFW
+2546 HSIYENAHGFW

-2569 NNKGTVI
+2569 NNKGTVT

-2589 WYTNPEFTGEPVTS
+2589 WYTNPEFTGEVVTT

-2608 TLYAKFVEATPVESV
+2608 TVYAKFVEATPVESV

-2674 ISNGTVTIKMTSLS
+2674 VSNGTVTIKMTSLS

-2770 DDEST
+2770 DDANI
-2775 YQDFIVTVLDSNLS
+2775 YQDFVVTVLDSNLS
-2789 DALKYILSAHE
+2789 DALKYVLSAHE

-2828 LLYNEPLTIDD
+2828 LLYNEPLTINDQ
-2839 RYYATANAN
+2839 YYATANAN
-2848 DKNHGGK
+2848 EKNHGGK

-2863 VHYTGNMGKGST
+2863 VHYTGNMAKGST
-2875 ASANANYFAN
+2875 ASANANYFATN
-2885 DTSTSIH
+2885 TSTSIH

-2933 DPVYPVFGI
+2933 DPVYPIFGI
-2942 TANSKFSINGV
+2942 TANSKFSINGT

-3041 RLMLENDLDITR
+3041 KLMLENDLDITR

-3086 EYDMLTKFKDYQFTF
+3086 EYDMLTKYKDYQFTF
-3101 ELNTE
+3101 ELDTE
-3106 TTTVNNN
+3106 TTAVNNN

-3125 VTYTITVNNGT
+3125 VTYTVTIDNGT

>member
-51 SPIVNKGSNV
+51 TPIVNKGSNV

-96 CSEKPIAYD
+96 CSEKPVAYD
-105 IATVR
+105 VATVR

-139 FVPEYSNALMSF
+139 FVPEYGNALMSF
-151 ISANPEIAT
+151 TSANPKIAT
-160 VDENG
+160 IDENG
-165 VITGVAKGVAI
+165 VITGVAKGTAV
-176 IIARATDELDE
+176 IIARATDELDSS
-187 NQYRDYAFVVEV
+187 QYRDYTFVVEV
-199 LEADFAIQYELNGGT
+199 LEADFAITYELNGGT
-214 NDPSNPAGYNVLNL
+214 NDPTNPAGYNVLNL
-228 PIVLKNATKL
+228 PIILKDATKL

-248 PEFNGNPITE
+248 PEFSGSPITE
-258 IAANSTGDITLY
+258 IAANSTGDMTLY

-287 TNASENPD
+287 INASENPD
-295 QYDVNKL
+295 SYDVNKL
-302 PLLLEEPTKTGYNFL
+302 PLVLGEPTKTGYNFL
-317 GWYLGDEKV
+317 GWYLDDEKI
-326 DSIADGTIGE
+326 DSIVEGTTGE
-336 VKLVAKW
+336 IKLVAQW

-352 DLVGGL
+352 DLVGGS

-371 DRNKMVA
+371 DRNQMVA

-414 FLISTE
+414 FLTSTE

-437 ANGKTVLNEND
+437 ANGKTALNEND

-483 GTNGFWLYMVDLEEV
+483 GTTGFWLYMVDLEEV
-498 LVPKT
+498 FVPKT
-503 YTIESEDI
+503 YTVESEDI
-511 LLPEIAYKMG
+511 ILPEIAYKMG
-521 YKFLGWFLNGE
+521 YTFLGWFLNGE
-532 RVEKIVKGTTGDL
+532 KVEKIVKGTTGDL

-587 TYYGKD
+587 AYYNKD

-598 MVDNSG
+598 MVDDSG
-604 TNVGFTNVFT
+604 TQVGFANVFT

-621 SEEYGTKWAWLK
+621 SEEYGAKWAWLK
-633 EYIINTATD
+633 EYIIYTATD

-649 GNEAYWRY
+649 GSEAYWRY

-667 RTSWPASA
+667 RASWPASA

-698 QNTYTVND
+698 QYTYTVND
-706 EVILLTPTKEGCVFL
+706 EVILLTPTKEGSVFL

-728 KIEKISKGTIGNLV
+728 KIEKISKGTTGNLV
-742 LEAKWYNPNAELDID
+742 LEAKWYNPDAELDIE

-763 VLPEDAPTKFVAKDG
+763 VLPEGAPTTFVAKDG
-778 LVTLPTPIKVGYM
+778 LAILPTPIKVGYM

-803 EVTNIASGRSEGVV
+803 EVTSIASGRSEGVV

-851 ELVSEFINDYSNFT
+851 ELVLEFINDYSSFT

-900 LNFVIEMATEVGYS
+900 LNFVADMATEVGYS
-914 GKVYLMLS
+914 GKAYLMLS

-962 LWAACPTKDIQ
+962 LWAVCPTKDIQ
-973 IGIEAKYDYT
+973 IGIEAQYEYT
-983 VLDLPLELATPNKEG
+983 ILDLPLELATPNKEG

-1012 GKIDKLTIETI
+1012 GKIDKLTVDNI

-1036 INFDTFNINYELDG
+1036 IHFDTFNIHYELDG
-1050 GVLEEGAPTSYVEET
+1050 GTLPENAPISFKEGTSVNLVE
-1065 GVALKGA
+1065 AIKDGA
-1072 TKPGYTFK
+1072 FFA
-1080 GWYLDVECTKVVTE
+1080 GWYDNPELTGNP
-1094 ITAQDKGDI
+1094 ITIIESSVKNDI
-1103 TLYACWEAVTYT
+1103 TLYAKW
-1115 ITYEVGEGTL
+1115 
-1125 PVETVRVSGYDS
+1125 
-1137 LEQIVEDLL
+1137 
-1146 KDYSSYTGNTYT
+1146 
-1158 TPADLGTSAW
+1158 
-1168 PSDADR
+1168 
-1174 NFGTFYLS
+1174 
-1182 NVNGV
+1182 
-1187 NMYEKY
+1187 
-1193 SWLLE
+1193 
-1198 YLLEVNT
+1198 
-1205 SGEYPRI
+1205 
-1212 LVKYKNPAT
+1212 
-1221 CVEVADET
+1221 
-1229 YAFYYAFK
+1229 
-1237 GFVQAMQYR
+1237 
-1246 SGNSYWETANYADA
+1246 TA
-1260 TVLNKALDF
+1260 
-1269 APDAVYE
+1269 
-1276 EKPVSA
+1276 
-1282 EFTLETLPFEL
+1282 
-1293 PIPTAPEGKK
+1293 
-1303 FVGWYQNSEFSGDV
+1303 
-1317 WFEVPVGTI
+1317 
-1326 GDLTLYAKYV
+1326 
-1336 DLNEKVKYSI
+1336 
-1346 VYVLGDGTLSGD
+1346 
-1358 IQTEYTAGEVLTL
+1358 
-1371 TANAIREGYIFK
+1371 
-1383 GWYLDATC
+1383 
-1391 TQLVT
+1391 
-1396 EISADTLGN
+1396 
-1405 ITLYACW
+1405 
-1412 EAIEYSVEFV
+1412 
-1422 NVDGLGTQTM
+1422 
-1432 AFDDLLPVPTKE
+1432 
-1444 GYTFKGWYRNPDFSG
+1444 
-1459 DVVTT
+1459 
-1464 VVGEG
+1464 
-1469 KYYAKW
+1469 
-1475 EENATYYNIEYVL
+1475 YN
-1488 DGATLPE
+1488 
-1495 GNWNQYNKLTGLV
+1495 
-1508 LPIAHKEGARFI
+1508 
-1520 GWTLDEKGLQFIEE
+1520 
-1534 IVAGSEGDYKL
+1534 
-1545 YAIFEENKSMLVV
+1545 
-1558 GADAQFKT
+1558 
-1566 LAEALTAANEGDT
+1566 
-1579 IKLLPGEY
+1579 
-1587 DEDVTIDKANLTIIG
+1587 
-1602 SNASL
+1602 
-1607 NPNVDTRGEEALLKG
+1607 
-1622 VISVST
+1622 
-1628 TATNLTINGLA
+1628 
-1639 FTGKAKIKNNSDG
+1639 
-1652 NYQGFNFLNN
+1652 
-1662 LVYDTE
+1662 
-1668 VDSSN
+1668 
-1673 WGETG
+1673 
-1678 RYLISAFIEFKMSS
+1678 
-1692 GGTTNNFYFANNRF
+1692 
-1706 ENVSTT
+1706 
-1712 NILVNRVKNLIVDN
+1712 
-1726 CVFLDFDH
+1726 
-1734 DAIRLEGGY
+1734 
-1743 NYGDLY
+1743 
-1749 FTGNLFEQTVVNN
+1749 
-1762 GNNAIFL
+1762 
-1769 QAVAGASGTTT
+1769 
-1780 KVLVA
+1780 
-1785 NNTFKQIGNSSVSLP
+1785 
-1800 YNGAI
+1800 
-1805 SAHTFQEAKTDWEIT
+1805 
-1820 GNIFDHCYNYL
+1820 
-1831 YLRNNGA
+1831 
-1838 SASNWSCKVENN
+1838 
-1850 QFLGLPATHYF
+1850 
-1861 GTYNGSDT
+1861 
-1869 ETTNPHLAEFGANY
+1869 
-1883 YEDNDGEVITDLSV
+1883 
-1897 YSDLFKHLK
+1897 
-1906 TYGTTL
+1906 
-1912 SDDLIIRKNSVIYV
+1912 
-1926 LNGGKLEGSAIVD
+1926 
-1939 YDAADNDYSLAV
+1939 
-1951 PTKDGY
+1951 
-1957 KFLGWTTING
+1957 
-1967 VKLTKLDKGTT
+1967 
-1978 GIVTVYA
+1978 
-1985 NWYQLPVYST
+1985 
-1995 INYVLNGGTLSKD
+1995 
-2008 APVEYKEGIGT
+2008 
-2019 KLLNPTLNESFFV
+2019 
-2032 GWYLSDDFSGNPVTE
+2032 
-2047 ITPDMTGD
+2047 
-2055 ITLYARFAAYVY
+2055 Y
-2067 KNIEYV
+2067 KNINYV
-2073 LDGGILPDNAP
+2073 LDGGTLSEDAP

-2092 VDLSNIVPTKDGHKF
+2092 VDLSNVVPTKDGYKF

-2116 LGNPITEISKDEEE
+2116 LGNPITEISKDAEE

-2137 WQDESVNFD
+2137 WQDETINFD

-2161 DALITEFLSDFSA
+2161 DALIAEFLSDFSS

-2189 RETEFNALIK
+2189 REAEFNALIK

-2272 VNADGFWSLIETEY
+2272 VNADGFWNLIETEY
-2286 KAVDTNTLLT
+2286 KDVDTNTLLT
-2296 PYRPYYIFEGW
+2296 PYRPYYVFEGW
-2307 YDNPELIG
+2307 YDNPELTG

-2336 TLTYVMG
+2336 TLTYVIG

-2348 MDQTEV
+2348 IDQPEV
-2354 LVHVSDSFDLATPTY
+2354 LVHVSDSFDLVTPTY

-2387 PVTKVNEYTN
+2387 LVTKVNEYTN
-2397 SDMTVYASWT
+2397 SDLMVYASWT

-2444 KSYLTV
+2444 KSYQTT

-2456 NFADINY
+2456 AFADIDY

-2470 LSDGTNIREK
+2470 LSDGTNIRGK
-2480 WLWLAEYLLELSR
+2480 WLWLAEYLLELSK
-2493 RDLPSNNC
+2493 RDLASNNC
-2501 NILGLDALINN
+2501 NVLGLTALINN
-2512 KPYTGD
+2512 NAYTGD

-2546 YTIYENAHGFW
+2546 HSIYENAHGFW

-2569 NNKGTVI
+2569 NNKGTVT

-2589 WYTNPEFTGEPVTS
+2589 WYTNPEFTGEVVTT

-2608 TLYAKFVEATPVESV
+2608 TVYAKFVEATPVESV

-2674 ISNGTVTIKMTSLS
+2674 VSNGTVTIKMTSLS

-2770 DDEST
+2770 DDANI
-2775 YQDFIVTVLDSNLS
+2775 YQDFVVTVLDSNLS
-2789 DALKYILSAHE
+2789 DALKYVLSAHE

-2828 LLYNEPLTIDD
+2828 LLYNEPLTINDQ
-2839 RYYATANAN
+2839 YYATANAN
-2848 DKNHGGK
+2848 EKNHGGK

-2863 VHYTGNMGKGST
+2863 VHYTGNMAKGST
-2875 ASANANYFAN
+2875 ASANANYFATN
-2885 DTSTSIH
+2885 TSTSIH

-2942 TANSKFSINGV
+2942 TANSKFSINGT

-3041 RLMLENDLDITR
+3041 KLMLENDLDITR

-3086 EYDMLTKFKDYQFTF
+3086 EYDMLTKYKDYQFTF
-3101 ELNTE
+3101 ELDTE
-3106 TTTVNNN
+3106 TTAVNNN

-3125 VTYTITVNNGT
+3125 VTYTVTIDNGT

>member
-51 SPIVNKGSNV
+51 TPIVNKGSNV

-96 CSEKPIAYD
+96 CSEKPVAYD
-105 IATVR
+105 VATVR

-139 FVPEYSNALMSF
+139 FVPEYGNALMSF
-151 ISANPEIAT
+151 TSANPEIAT
-160 VDENG
+160 IDENG
-165 VITGVAKGVAI
+165 VITGVAKGTAV
-176 IIARATDELDE
+176 IIARATDELDSS
-187 NQYRDYAFVVEV
+187 QYRDYTFVVEV
-199 LEADFAIQYELNGGT
+199 LEADFAITYELNGGT
-214 NDPSNPAGYNVLNL
+214 NDPTNPAGYNVLNL
-228 PIVLKNATKL
+228 PIILKDATKL

-248 PEFNGNPITE
+248 PEFSGSPITE
-258 IAANSTGDITLY
+258 IAANSTGDMTLY

-287 TNASENPD
+287 INASENPD
-295 QYDVNKL
+295 SYDVNKL
-302 PLLLEEPTKTGYNFL
+302 PLVLGEPTKTGYNFL
-317 GWYLGDEKV
+317 GWYLDDEKI
-326 DSIADGTIGE
+326 DSIVEGTTGE
-336 VKLVAKW
+336 IKLVAQW

-352 DLVGGL
+352 DLVGGS

-371 DRNKMVA
+371 DRNQMVA

-414 FLISTE
+414 FLTSTE

-437 ANGKTVLNEND
+437 ANGKTALNEND

-483 GTNGFWLYMVDLEEV
+483 GTTGFWLYMVDLEEV
-498 LVPKT
+498 SVPKT
-503 YTIESEDI
+503 YTVESEDI
-511 LLPEIAYKMG
+511 ILPEIAYKMG
-521 YKFLGWFLNGE
+521 YTFLGWFLNGE
-532 RVEKIVKGTTGDL
+532 KVEKIVKGTTSDL

-587 TYYGKD
+587 AYYNKD

-598 MVDNSG
+598 MVDDSG
-604 TNVGFTNVFT
+604 TQVGFANVFT

-621 SEEYGTKWAWLK
+621 SEEYGAKWAWLK
-633 EYIINTATD
+633 EYIIYTATD

-649 GNEAYWRY
+649 GSEAYWRY

-667 RTSWPASA
+667 RASWPASA

-698 QNTYTVND
+698 QYTYTVND
-706 EVILLTPTKEGCVFL
+706 EVILLTPTKEGSVFL

-728 KIEKISKGTIGNLV
+728 KIEKISKGTTGNLV
-742 LEAKWYNPNAELDID
+742 LEAKWYNPDAELDIE

-763 VLPEDAPTKFVAKDG
+763 VLPEGAPTTFVAKDG
-778 LVTLPTPIKVGYM
+778 LAILPTPIKVGYM

-803 EVTNIASGRSEGVV
+803 EVTSIASGRSEGVL
-817 LYALWELET
+817 LYSLWELET

-851 ELVSEFINDYSNFT
+851 ELVLEFINDYSSFT

-900 LNFVIEMATEVGYS
+900 LNFVADMATEVGYS
-914 GKVYLMLS
+914 GKAYLMLS

-962 LWAACPTKDIQ
+962 LWAVCPTKDIQ
-973 IGIEAKYDYT
+973 IGIEAQYEYT
-983 VLDLPLELATPNKEG
+983 ILDLPLELATPNKEG

-1012 GKIDKLTIETI
+1012 GKIDKLTVDNI

-1036 INFDTFNINYELDG
+1036 IHFDTFNIHYELDG

-1072 TKPGYTFK
+1072 TRPGYTFQ
-1080 GWYLDVECTKVVTE
+1080 GWYLDAECTKGVTE

-1103 TLYACWEAVTYT
+1103 TLYACWEENIQVYDKELSELLVDANNPEAYK
-1115 ITYEVGEGTL
+1115 TL
-1125 PVETVRVSGYDS
+1125 QDA
-1137 LEQIVEDLL
+1137 IAAA
-1146 KDYSSYTGNTYT
+1146 KDGSVIRLV
-1158 TPADLGTSAW
+1158 A
-1168 PSDADR
+1168 
-1174 NFGTFYLS
+1174 
-1182 NVNGV
+1182 
-1187 NMYEKY
+1187 
-1193 SWLLE
+1193 
-1198 YLLEVNT
+1198 
-1205 SGEYPRI
+1205 GEY
-1212 LVKYKNPAT
+1212 
-1221 CVEVADET
+1221 
-1229 YAFYYAFK
+1229 
-1237 GFVQAMQYR
+1237 
-1246 SGNSYWETANYADA
+1246 
-1260 TVLNKALDF
+1260 
-1269 APDAVYE
+1269 
-1276 EKPVSA
+1276 
-1282 EFTLETLPFEL
+1282 
-1293 PIPTAPEGKK
+1293 
-1303 FVGWYQNSEFSGDV
+1303 
-1317 WFEVPVGTI
+1317 
-1326 GDLTLYAKYV
+1326 
-1336 DLNEKVKYSI
+1336 
-1346 VYVLGDGTLSGD
+1346 
-1358 IQTEYTAGEVLTL
+1358 
-1371 TANAIREGYIFK
+1371 
-1383 GWYLDATC
+1383 
-1391 TQLVT
+1391 
-1396 EISADTLGN
+1396 
-1405 ITLYACW
+1405 
-1412 EAIEYSVEFV
+1412 
-1422 NVDGLGTQTM
+1422 
-1432 AFDDLLPVPTKE
+1432 
-1444 GYTFKGWYRNPDFSG
+1444 
-1459 DVVTT
+1459 
-1464 VVGEG
+1464 
-1469 KYYAKW
+1469 
-1475 EENATYYNIEYVL
+1475 
-1488 DGATLPE
+1488 
-1495 GNWNQYNKLTGLV
+1495 
-1508 LPIAHKEGARFI
+1508 
-1520 GWTLDEKGLQFIEE
+1520 
-1534 IVAGSEGDYKL
+1534 
-1545 YAIFEENKSMLVV
+1545 
-1558 GADAQFKT
+1558 
-1566 LAEALTAANEGDT
+1566 
-1579 IKLLPGEY
+1579 
-1587 DEDVTIDKANLTIIG
+1587 
-1602 SNASL
+1602 SL
-1607 NPNVDTRGEEALLKG
+1607 
-1622 VISVST
+1622 
-1628 TATNLTINGLA
+1628 
-1639 FTGKAKIKNNSDG
+1639 
-1652 NYQGFNFLNN
+1652 
-1662 LVYDTE
+1662 
-1668 VDSSN
+1668 
-1673 WGETG
+1673 
-1678 RYLISAFIEFKMSS
+1678 
-1692 GGTTNNFYFANNRF
+1692 
-1706 ENVSTT
+1706 
-1712 NILVNRVKNLIVDN
+1712 
-1726 CVFLDFDH
+1726 
-1734 DAIRLEGGY
+1734 
-1743 NYGDLY
+1743 
-1749 FTGNLFEQTVVNN
+1749 
-1762 GNNAIFL
+1762 
-1769 QAVAGASGTTT
+1769 
-1780 KVLVA
+1780 
-1785 NNTFKQIGNSSVSLP
+1785 
-1800 YNGAI
+1800 
-1805 SAHTFQEAKTDWEIT
+1805 
-1820 GNIFDHCYNYL
+1820 
-1831 YLRNNGA
+1831 
-1838 SASNWSCKVENN
+1838 
-1850 QFLGLPATHYF
+1850 
-1861 GTYNGSDT
+1861 
-1869 ETTNPHLAEFGANY
+1869 
-1883 YEDNDGEVITDLSV
+1883 
-1897 YSDLFKHLK
+1897 
-1906 TYGTTL
+1906 
-1912 SDDLIIRKNSVIYV
+1912 
-1926 LNGGKLEGSAIVD
+1926 
-1939 YDAADNDYSLAV
+1939 
-1951 PTKDGY
+1951 
-1957 KFLGWTTING
+1957 
-1967 VKLTKLDKGTT
+1967 
-1978 GIVTVYA
+1978 
-1985 NWYQLPVYST
+1985 
-1995 INYVLNGGTLSKD
+1995 GGTLSKNIKIVGPNEGISGYDNRQEEAIINTERVDLASAYLAFDGVKLQGSDNNFIYATTTTQDILIQNCLVDKYNSFIRFEQVAAGGKIAYLNNKITNITQFFLWLKGQNGINVKSIDFIGNMVDTYGSVSTFGMLRVSTTGND
-2008 APVEYKEGIGT
+2008 ALVINVFDNYFVNPASSNFIFRTASGTMNVKYNTFKGVSNYLVEDSTGQIIFDNNLYLDKDGNVATSVPTGVAGSNVTADENMAVSEDNRALLYNEYVNTLVTYRIKYFANGGSLPEGYNTQRVNGKAELLPFARLTDHYFIGWCLNEDLSDNPFMILPGTLQGNVTVYAKYQEIPVYNINYVLDGGTLPENAPISFKEGTSVNLVEAIKDGA
-2019 KLLNPTLNESFFV
+2019 FFA
-2032 GWYLSDDFSGNPVTE
+2032 GWYDNPELTGNP
-2047 ITPDMTGD
+2047 ITIIESSVKND
-2055 ITLYARFAAYVY
+2055 ITLYAKWTAYNY
-2067 KNIEYV
+2067 KNINYV
-2073 LDGGILPDNAP
+2073 LDGGTLSEDAP

-2092 VDLSNIVPTKDGHKF
+2092 VDLSNVVPTKDGYKF

-2116 LGNPITEISKDEEE
+2116 LGNPITEISKDAEE

-2137 WQDESVNFD
+2137 WQDETINFD

-2161 DALITEFLSDFSA
+2161 DALIAEFLSDFSS

-2189 RETEFNALIK
+2189 REAEFNALIK

-2272 VNADGFWSLIETEY
+2272 VNADGFWNLIETEY
-2286 KAVDTNTLLT
+2286 KDVDTNTLLT
-2296 PYRPYYIFEGW
+2296 PYRPYYVFEGW
-2307 YDNPELIG
+2307 YDNPELTG

-2336 TLTYVMG
+2336 TLTYVIG

-2348 MDQTEV
+2348 IDQPEV
-2354 LVHVSDSFDLATPTY
+2354 LVHVSDSFDLVTPTY

-2397 SDMTVYASWT
+2397 SDLMVYASWT

-2444 KSYLTV
+2444 KSYQTT

-2456 NFADINY
+2456 AFADIDY

-2470 LSDGTNIREK
+2470 LSDGTNIRGK
-2480 WLWLAEYLLELSR
+2480 WLWLAEYLLELSK
-2493 RDLPSNNC
+2493 RDLASNNC
-2501 NILGLDALINN
+2501 NVLGLTALINN
-2512 KPYTGD
+2512 NAYTGD
-2518 AIYGL
+2518 ATYGL

-2546 YTIYENAHGFW
+2546 HSIYENAHGFW

-2569 NNKGTVI
+2569 NNKGTVT

-2589 WYTNPEFTGEPVTS
+2589 WYTNPEFTGEVVTT

-2608 TLYAKFVEATPVESV
+2608 TVYAKFVEATPVESV

-2674 ISNGTVTIKMTSLS
+2674 VSNGTVTIKMTSLS

-2770 DDEST
+2770 DDANI
-2775 YQDFIVTVLDSNLS
+2775 YQDFVVTVLDSNLS
-2789 DALKYILSAHE
+2789 DALKYVLSAHE

-2828 LLYNEPLTIDD
+2828 LLYNEPLTINDQ
-2839 RYYATANAN
+2839 YYATANAN
-2848 DKNHGGK
+2848 EKNHGGK

-2863 VHYTGNMGKGST
+2863 VHYTGNMAKGST
-2875 ASANANYFAN
+2875 ASANANYFATN
-2885 DTSTSIH
+2885 TSTSIH

-2942 TANSKFSINGV
+2942 TANSKFSINGT

-3041 RLMLENDLDITR
+3041 KLMLENDLDITR

-3086 EYDMLTKFKDYQFTF
+3086 EYDMLTKYKDYQFTF
-3101 ELNTE
+3101 ELDTE
-3106 TTTVNNN
+3106 TTAVNNN

-3125 VTYTITVNNGT
+3125 VTYTVTIDNGT

>member
-51 SPIVNKGSNV
+51 TPIVNKGSNV

-96 CSEKPIAYD
+96 CSEKPVAYD
-105 IATVR
+105 VATVR

-139 FVPEYSNALMSF
+139 FVPEYGNALMSF
-151 ISANPEIAT
+151 TSANPEIAT
-160 VDENG
+160 IDENG
-165 VITGVAKGVAI
+165 VITGVAKGTAV
-176 IIARATDELDE
+176 IIARATDELDSS
-187 NQYRDYAFVVEV
+187 QYRDYTFVVEV
-199 LEADFAIQYELNGGT
+199 LEADFAITYELNGGT
-214 NDPSNPAGYNVLNL
+214 NDPTNPAGYNVLNL
-228 PIVLKNATKL
+228 PIILKDATKL

-248 PEFNGNPITE
+248 PEFSGSPITE
-258 IAANSTGDITLY
+258 IAANSTGDMTLY

-287 TNASENPD
+287 INASENPD
-295 QYDVNKL
+295 SYDVNKL
-302 PLLLEEPTKTGYNFL
+302 PLVLGEPTKTGYNFL
-317 GWYLGDEKV
+317 GWYLDDEKI
-326 DSIADGTIGE
+326 DSIVEGTTGE
-336 VKLVAKW
+336 IKLVAQW

-352 DLVGGL
+352 DLVGGS

-371 DRNKMVA
+371 DRNQMVA

-414 FLISTE
+414 FLTSTE

-437 ANGKTVLNEND
+437 ANGKTALNEND

-483 GTNGFWLYMVDLEEV
+483 GTTGFWLYMVDLEEV
-498 LVPKT
+498 SVPKT
-503 YTIESEDI
+503 YTVESEDI
-511 LLPEIAYKMG
+511 ILPEIAYKMG
-521 YKFLGWFLNGE
+521 YTFLGWFLNGE
-532 RVEKIVKGTTGDL
+532 KVEKIVKGTTGDL

-587 TYYGKD
+587 AYYNKD

-598 MVDNSG
+598 MVDDSG
-604 TNVGFTNVFT
+604 TQVGFANVFT

-621 SEEYGTKWAWLK
+621 SEEYGAKWAWLK
-633 EYIINTATD
+633 EYIIYTATD

-649 GNEAYWRY
+649 GSEAYWRY

-667 RTSWPASA
+667 RASWPASA

-698 QNTYTVND
+698 QYTYTVND
-706 EVILLTPTKEGCVFL
+706 EVILLTPTKEGSVFL

-728 KIEKISKGTIGNLV
+728 KIEKISKGTTGNLV
-742 LEAKWYNPNAELDID
+742 LEAKWYNPDVELDIE

-763 VLPEDAPTKFVAKDG
+763 VLPEGAPTTFVAKDG
-778 LVTLPTPIKVGYM
+778 LAILPTPIKVGYM

-803 EVTNIASGRSEGVV
+803 EVTSIASGRSEGVV

-851 ELVSEFINDYSNFT
+851 ELVLEFINDYSSFT

-900 LNFVIEMATEVGYS
+900 LNFVADMATEVGYS
-914 GKVYLMLS
+914 GKAYLMLS

-962 LWAACPTKDIQ
+962 LWAVCPTKDIQ
-973 IGIEAKYDYT
+973 IGIEAQYEYT
-983 VLDLPLELATPNKEG
+983 ILDLPLELATPNKEG

-1012 GKIDKLTIETI
+1012 GKIDKLTVDNI

-1036 INFDTFNINYELDG
+1036 IHFDTFNIHYELDG
-1050 GVLEEGAPTSYVEET
+1050 GVLEE
-1065 GVALKGA
+1065 
-1072 TKPGYTFK
+1072 
-1080 GWYLDVECTKVVTE
+1080 D
-1094 ITAQDKGDI
+1094 
-1103 TLYACWEAVTYT
+1103 
-1115 ITYEVGEGTL
+1115 
-1125 PVETVRVSGYDS
+1125 
-1137 LEQIVEDLL
+1137 
-1146 KDYSSYTGNTYT
+1146 
-1158 TPADLGTSAW
+1158 
-1168 PSDADR
+1168 
-1174 NFGTFYLS
+1174 
-1182 NVNGV
+1182 
-1187 NMYEKY
+1187 
-1193 SWLLE
+1193 
-1198 YLLEVNT
+1198 
-1205 SGEYPRI
+1205 
-1212 LVKYKNPAT
+1212 
-1221 CVEVADET
+1221 
-1229 YAFYYAFK
+1229 
-1237 GFVQAMQYR
+1237 
-1246 SGNSYWETANYADA
+1246 
-1260 TVLNKALDF
+1260 
-1269 APDAVYE
+1269 
-1276 EKPVSA
+1276 
-1282 EFTLETLPFEL
+1282 
-1293 PIPTAPEGKK
+1293 
-1303 FVGWYQNSEFSGDV
+1303 
-1317 WFEVPVGTI
+1317 
-1326 GDLTLYAKYV
+1326 
-1336 DLNEKVKYSI
+1336 
-1346 VYVLGDGTLSGD
+1346 
-1358 IQTEYTAGEVLTL
+1358 
-1371 TANAIREGYIFK
+1371 
-1383 GWYLDATC
+1383 
-1391 TQLVT
+1391 
-1396 EISADTLGN
+1396 
-1405 ITLYACW
+1405 
-1412 EAIEYSVEFV
+1412 
-1422 NVDGLGTQTM
+1422 
-1432 AFDDLLPVPTKE
+1432 
-1444 GYTFKGWYRNPDFSG
+1444 
-1459 DVVTT
+1459 
-1464 VVGEG
+1464 
-1469 KYYAKW
+1469 
-1475 EENATYYNIEYVL
+1475 
-1488 DGATLPE
+1488 
-1495 GNWNQYNKLTGLV
+1495 
-1508 LPIAHKEGARFI
+1508 
-1520 GWTLDEKGLQFIEE
+1520 
-1534 IVAGSEGDYKL
+1534 
-1545 YAIFEENKSMLVV
+1545 
-1558 GADAQFKT
+1558 
-1566 LAEALTAANEGDT
+1566 
-1579 IKLLPGEY
+1579 
-1587 DEDVTIDKANLTIIG
+1587 
-1602 SNASL
+1602 
-1607 NPNVDTRGEEALLKG
+1607 
-1622 VISVST
+1622 
-1628 TATNLTINGLA
+1628 
-1639 FTGKAKIKNNSDG
+1639 
-1652 NYQGFNFLNN
+1652 
-1662 LVYDTE
+1662 
-1668 VDSSN
+1668 
-1673 WGETG
+1673 
-1678 RYLISAFIEFKMSS
+1678 
-1692 GGTTNNFYFANNRF
+1692 
-1706 ENVSTT
+1706 
-1712 NILVNRVKNLIVDN
+1712 
-1726 CVFLDFDH
+1726 
-1734 DAIRLEGGY
+1734 
-1743 NYGDLY
+1743 
-1749 FTGNLFEQTVVNN
+1749 
-1762 GNNAIFL
+1762 
-1769 QAVAGASGTTT
+1769 
-1780 KVLVA
+1780 
-1785 NNTFKQIGNSSVSLP
+1785 
-1800 YNGAI
+1800 
-1805 SAHTFQEAKTDWEIT
+1805 
-1820 GNIFDHCYNYL
+1820 
-1831 YLRNNGA
+1831 
-1838 SASNWSCKVENN
+1838 
-1850 QFLGLPATHYF
+1850 
-1861 GTYNGSDT
+1861 
-1869 ETTNPHLAEFGANY
+1869 
-1883 YEDNDGEVITDLSV
+1883 
-1897 YSDLFKHLK
+1897 
-1906 TYGTTL
+1906 
-1912 SDDLIIRKNSVIYV
+1912 
-1926 LNGGKLEGSAIVD
+1926 
-1939 YDAADNDYSLAV
+1939 
-1951 PTKDGY
+1951 
-1957 KFLGWTTING
+1957 
-1967 VKLTKLDKGTT
+1967 
-1978 GIVTVYA
+1978 
-1985 NWYQLPVYST
+1985 
-1995 INYVLNGGTLSKD
+1995 
-2008 APVEYKEGIGT
+2008 
-2019 KLLNPTLNESFFV
+2019 
-2032 GWYLSDDFSGNPVTE
+2032 
-2047 ITPDMTGD
+2047 
-2055 ITLYARFAAYVY
+2055 
-2067 KNIEYV
+2067 
-2073 LDGGILPDNAP
+2073 AP

-2092 VDLSNIVPTKDGHKF
+2092 VDLSNVVPTKDGYKF

-2116 LGNPITEISKDEEE
+2116 LGNPITEISKDAEE

-2137 WQDESVNFD
+2137 WQDETINFD

-2161 DALITEFLSDFSA
+2161 DALIAEFLSDFSS

-2189 RETEFNALIK
+2189 REAEFNALIK

-2272 VNADGFWSLIETEY
+2272 VNADGFWNLIETEY
-2286 KAVDTNTLLT
+2286 KDVDTNTLLT
-2296 PYRPYYIFEGW
+2296 PYRPYYVFEGW
-2307 YDNPELIG
+2307 YDNPELTG

-2336 TLTYVMG
+2336 TLTYVIG

-2348 MDQTEV
+2348 IDQPEV
-2354 LVHVSDSFDLATPTY
+2354 LVHVSDSFDLVTPTY

-2387 PVTKVNEYTN
+2387 LVTKVNEYTN
-2397 SDMTVYASWT
+2397 SERSYVVYASWT

-2444 KSYLTV
+2444 KSYQTT

-2456 NFADINY
+2456 AFADIDY

-2470 LSDGTNIREK
+2470 LSDGTNIRGK
-2480 WLWLAEYLLELSR
+2480 WLWLAEYLLELSK
-2493 RDLPSNNC
+2493 RDLASNNC
-2501 NILGLDALINN
+2501 NVYGLTALINN
-2512 KPYTGD
+2512 NAYTGD
-2518 AIYGL
+2518 ATYGL

-2546 YTIYENAHGFW
+2546 HSIYENAHGFW

-2569 NNKGTVI
+2569 NNKGTVT

-2589 WYTNPEFTGEPVTS
+2589 WYTNPEFTGEVVTT

-2608 TLYAKFVEATPVESV
+2608 TVYAKFVEATPVESV

-2674 ISNGTVTIKMTSLS
+2674 VSNGTVTIKMTSLS

-2770 DDEST
+2770 DDANI
-2775 YQDFIVTVLDSNLS
+2775 YQDFVVTVLDSNLS
-2789 DALKYILSAHE
+2789 DALKYVLSAHE

-2828 LLYNEPLTIDD
+2828 LLYNEPLTINDQ
-2839 RYYATANAN
+2839 YYATANAN
-2848 DKNHGGK
+2848 EKNHGGK

-2863 VHYTGNMGKGST
+2863 VHYTGNMAKGST
-2875 ASANANYFAN
+2875 ASANANYFATN
-2885 DTSTSIH
+2885 TSTSIH

-2942 TANSKFSINGV
+2942 TANSKFSINGT

-3041 RLMLENDLDITR
+3041 KLMLENDLDITR

-3086 EYDMLTKFKDYQFTF
+3086 EYDMLTKYKDYQFTF
-3101 ELNTE
+3101 ELDTE
-3106 TTTVNNN
+3106 TTAVNNN

-3125 VTYTITVNNGT
+3125 VTYTVTIDNGT

>member
-51 SPIVNKGSNV
+51 TPIVNKGSNV

-96 CSEKPIAYD
+96 CSEKPVAYD
-105 IATVR
+105 VATVR

-139 FVPEYSNALMSF
+139 FVPEYGNALMSF
-151 ISANPEIAT
+151 TSANPEIAT
-160 VDENG
+160 IDENG
-165 VITGVAKGVAI
+165 VITGVAKGTAV
-176 IIARATDELDE
+176 IIARATDELDSS
-187 NQYRDYAFVVEV
+187 QYRDYTFVVEV
-199 LEADFAIQYELNGGT
+199 LEADFAITYELNGGT
-214 NDPSNPAGYNVLNL
+214 NDPTNPAGYNVLNL
-228 PIVLKNATKL
+228 PIILKDATKL

-248 PEFNGNPITE
+248 PEFSGSPIME
-258 IAANSTGDITLY
+258 IAANSTGDMTLY

-287 TNASENPD
+287 INASENPD
-295 QYDVNKL
+295 SYDVNKL
-302 PLLLEEPTKTGYNFL
+302 PLVLGEPTKTGYNFL
-317 GWYLGDEKV
+317 GWYLDDEKI
-326 DSIADGTIGE
+326 DSIVEGTTGE
-336 VKLVAKW
+336 IKLVAQW

-352 DLVGGL
+352 DLVGGS

-371 DRNKMVA
+371 DRNQMVA

-414 FLISTE
+414 FLTSTE

-437 ANGKTVLNEND
+437 ANGKTALNEND

-483 GTNGFWLYMVDLEEV
+483 GTTGFWLYMVDLEEV
-498 LVPKT
+498 SVPKT
-503 YTIESEDI
+503 YTVESEDI
-511 LLPEIAYKMG
+511 ILPEIAYKMG
-521 YKFLGWFLNGE
+521 YTFLGWFLNGE
-532 RVEKIVKGTTGDL
+532 KVEKIVKGTTGDL

-587 TYYGKD
+587 AYYNKD

-598 MVDNSG
+598 MVDDSG
-604 TNVGFTNVFT
+604 TQVGFANVFT

-621 SEEYGTKWAWLK
+621 SEEYGAKWAWLK
-633 EYIINTATD
+633 EYIIYTATD

-649 GNEAYWRY
+649 GSEAYWRY

-667 RTSWPASA
+667 RASWPASA

-698 QNTYTVND
+698 QYTYTVND
-706 EVILLTPTKEGCVFL
+706 EVILLTPTKEGSVFL

-728 KIEKISKGTIGNLV
+728 KIEKISKGTTGNLV
-742 LEAKWYNPNAELDID
+742 LEAKWYNPDAELDIE

-763 VLPEDAPTKFVAKDG
+763 VLPEGAPTTFVAKDG
-778 LVTLPTPIKVGYM
+778 LAILPTPIKVGYM

-803 EVTNIASGRSEGVV
+803 EVTSIASGRSEGVV

-851 ELVSEFINDYSNFT
+851 ELVLEFINDYSSFT

-900 LNFVIEMATEVGYS
+900 LNFVADMATEVGYS
-914 GKVYLMLS
+914 GKAYLMLS

-962 LWAACPTKDIQ
+962 LWAVCPTKDIQ
-973 IGIEAKYDYT
+973 IGIEAQYEYT
-983 VLDLPLELATPNKEG
+983 ILDLPLELATPNKEG

-1012 GKIDKLTIETI
+1012 GKIDKLTVDNI

-1036 INFDTFNINYELDG
+1036 IHFDTFNIHYELDG

-1072 TKPGYTFK
+1072 TRPGYTFQ
-1080 GWYLDVECTKVVTE
+1080 GWYLDAECTKGVTE

-1103 TLYACWEAVTYT
+1103 TLYVCWEAVTYT
-1115 ITYEVGEGTL
+1115 VTYEVGEGAL
-1125 PVETVRVSGYDS
+1125 PVETVRVSGYDN
-1137 LEQIVEDLL
+1137 LEQIIEDLL
-1146 KDYSSYTGNTYT
+1146 KDYSSYTGVTYN

-1168 PSDADR
+1168 PSAADR

-1193 SWLLE
+1193 AWFLE
-1198 YLLEVNT
+1198 YLLAVNT

-1212 LVKYKNPAT
+1212 LAKYKNPAT
-1221 CVEVADET
+1221 CKEVADET

-1246 SGNSYWETANYADA
+1246 SGNAYWETANYADEA
-1260 TVLNKALDF
+1260 ILNKALDF

-1293 PIPTAPEGKK
+1293 PIPTAPEGQK
-1303 FVGWYQNSEFSGDV
+1303 FVGWYQNSEFTGSAISAI
-1317 WFEVPVGTI
+1317 EEGTI
-1326 GDLTLYAKYV
+1326 GDQTLYAKYESSDV
-1336 DLNEKVKYSI
+1336 EVKHSI
-1346 VYVLGDGTLSGD
+1346 EYVLNGATLSENAEVQY
-1358 IQTEYTAGEVLTL
+1358 IQGVGLLITA
-1371 TANAIREGYIFK
+1371 TAFKEGYEFK
-1383 GWYLDATC
+1383 GWYLDSNYSKEITKIDENSIGKVTLYAK
-1391 TQLVT
+1391 LVIKT
-1396 EISADTLGN
+1396 FEIHLVGTDLTTPLILEYGALLPTPVKEGHIFKGWYDNPECVGEMVTVVTKDG
-1405 ITLYACW
+1405 TYYACW
-1412 EAIEYSVEFV
+1412 EENIQVYDKELSELLVDANNPEAYKTLQDAIAAAKDGSVIRLVAGEYS
-1422 NVDGLGTQTM
+1422 L
-1432 AFDDLLPVPTKE
+1432 
-1444 GYTFKGWYRNPDFSG
+1444 
-1459 DVVTT
+1459 
-1464 VVGEG
+1464 
-1469 KYYAKW
+1469 
-1475 EENATYYNIEYVL
+1475 
-1488 DGATLPE
+1488 
-1495 GNWNQYNKLTGLV
+1495 
-1508 LPIAHKEGARFI
+1508 
-1520 GWTLDEKGLQFIEE
+1520 
-1534 IVAGSEGDYKL
+1534 
-1545 YAIFEENKSMLVV
+1545 
-1558 GADAQFKT
+1558 
-1566 LAEALTAANEGDT
+1566 
-1579 IKLLPGEY
+1579 
-1587 DEDVTIDKANLTIIG
+1587 
-1602 SNASL
+1602 
-1607 NPNVDTRGEEALLKG
+1607 
-1622 VISVST
+1622 
-1628 TATNLTINGLA
+1628 
-1639 FTGKAKIKNNSDG
+1639 
-1652 NYQGFNFLNN
+1652 
-1662 LVYDTE
+1662 
-1668 VDSSN
+1668 
-1673 WGETG
+1673 
-1678 RYLISAFIEFKMSS
+1678 
-1692 GGTTNNFYFANNRF
+1692 
-1706 ENVSTT
+1706 
-1712 NILVNRVKNLIVDN
+1712 
-1726 CVFLDFDH
+1726 
-1734 DAIRLEGGY
+1734 
-1743 NYGDLY
+1743 
-1749 FTGNLFEQTVVNN
+1749 
-1762 GNNAIFL
+1762 
-1769 QAVAGASGTTT
+1769 
-1780 KVLVA
+1780 
-1785 NNTFKQIGNSSVSLP
+1785 
-1800 YNGAI
+1800 
-1805 SAHTFQEAKTDWEIT
+1805 
-1820 GNIFDHCYNYL
+1820 
-1831 YLRNNGA
+1831 
-1838 SASNWSCKVENN
+1838 
-1850 QFLGLPATHYF
+1850 
-1861 GTYNGSDT
+1861 
-1869 ETTNPHLAEFGANY
+1869 
-1883 YEDNDGEVITDLSV
+1883 
-1897 YSDLFKHLK
+1897 
-1906 TYGTTL
+1906 
-1912 SDDLIIRKNSVIYV
+1912 
-1926 LNGGKLEGSAIVD
+1926 
-1939 YDAADNDYSLAV
+1939 
-1951 PTKDGY
+1951 
-1957 KFLGWTTING
+1957 
-1967 VKLTKLDKGTT
+1967 
-1978 GIVTVYA
+1978 
-1985 NWYQLPVYST
+1985 
-1995 INYVLNGGTLSKD
+1995 GGTLSKNIKIVGPNEGISGYDNRQEEAIINTERVDLASAYLAFDGVKLQGSDNNFIYATTTTQDILIQNCLVDKYNSFIRFEQVAAGGKIAYLNNKITNITQFFLWLKGQNGINVKSIDFIGNMVDTYGSVSTFGMLRVSTTGND
-2008 APVEYKEGIGT
+2008 ALVINVFDNYFVNPASSNFIFRTASGTMNVKYNTFKGVSNYLVEDSTGQIIFDNNLYLDKDGNVATSVPTGVAGSNVTADENMAVSEDNRALLYNEYVNTLVTYRIKYFANGGSLPEGYNTQRVNGKAELLPFARLTDHYFIGWCLNEDLSDNPFMILPGTLQGNVTVYAKYQEIPVYNINYVLDGGTLPENAPISFKEGTSVNLVEAIKDGA
-2019 KLLNPTLNESFFV
+2019 FFA
-2032 GWYLSDDFSGNPVTE
+2032 GWYDNPELTGNP
-2047 ITPDMTGD
+2047 ITIIESSVKND
-2055 ITLYARFAAYVY
+2055 ITLYAKWTAYNY
-2067 KNIEYV
+2067 KNINYV
-2073 LDGGILPDNAP
+2073 LDGGTLSEDAP

-2092 VDLSNIVPTKDGHKF
+2092 VDLSNVVPTKDGYKF

-2116 LGNPITEISKDEEE
+2116 LGNPITEISKDAEE

-2137 WQDESVNFD
+2137 WQDETINFD

-2161 DALITEFLSDFSA
+2161 DALIAEFLSDFSS

-2189 RETEFNALIK
+2189 REAEFNALIK

-2272 VNADGFWSLIETEY
+2272 VNADGFWNLIETEY
-2286 KAVDTNTLLT
+2286 KDVDTNTLLT
-2296 PYRPYYIFEGW
+2296 PYRPYYVFEGW
-2307 YDNPELIG
+2307 YNNPELTG

-2336 TLTYVMG
+2336 TLTYVIG

-2348 MDQTEV
+2348 IDQPEV
-2354 LVHVSDSFDLATPTY
+2354 LVHVSDSFDLVTPTY

-2397 SDMTVYASWT
+2397 SDLMVYASWT

-2444 KSYLTV
+2444 KSYQT
-2450 ADIPTG
+2450 
-2456 NFADINY
+2456 
-2463 HTFFTKV
+2463 
-2470 LSDGTNIREK
+2470 
-2480 WLWLAEYLLELSR
+2480 
-2493 RDLPSNNC
+2493 
-2501 NILGLDALINN
+2501 
-2512 KPYTGD
+2512 
-2518 AIYGL
+2518 
-2523 SYAFRAFLI
+2523 
-2532 GTTIRPGSSYSSVD
+2532 
-2546 YTIYENAHGFW
+2546 
-2557 DKLSAAENTEYL
+2557 
-2569 NNKGTVI
+2569 
-2576 LPTAYLENYKFVG
+2576 
-2589 WYTNPEFTGEPVTS
+2589 
-2603 VEDTI
+2603 
-2608 TLYAKFVEATPVESV
+2608 
-2623 SIDNKITELKRYE
+2623 
-2636 TYQLEWSINPSN
+2636 
-2648 ANIQAVK
+2648 
-2655 FESSD
+2655 
-2660 TSVATVDNKGLITA
+2660 
-2674 ISNGTVTIKMTSLS
+2674 
-2688 PSGKTDEFTFE
+2688 
-2699 VYSPDHF
+2699 
-2706 DINYETNSYVEIGKS
+2706 
-2721 ILLLADYVKRD
+2721 
-2732 GSKVNLV
+2732 
-2739 WSSLTPE
+2739 
-2746 IASVDAGAVTG
+2746 
-2757 LKAGQAV
+2757 
-2764 IRVALA
+2764 
-2770 DDEST
+2770 
-2775 YQDFIVTVLDSNLS
+2775 
-2789 DALKYILSAHE
+2789 
-2800 SNAFLSYDLGIGAG
+2800 
-2814 TPAYYRDIVGSVSK
+2814 
-2828 LLYNEPLTIDD
+2828 
-2839 RYYATANAN
+2839 
-2848 DKNHGGK
+2848 
-2855 MSSIEFIT
+2855 
-2863 VHYTGNMGKGST
+2863 T
-2875 ASANANYFAN
+2875 ASANANYFATN
-2885 DTSTSIH
+2885 TSTSIH

-2942 TANSKFSINGV
+2942 TANSKFSINGT

-3041 RLMLENDLDITR
+3041 KLMLENDLDITR

-3086 EYDMLTKFKDYQFTF
+3086 EYDMLTKYKDYQFTF
-3101 ELNTE
+3101 ELDTE
-3106 TTTVNNN
+3106 TTAVNNN

-3125 VTYTITVNNGT
+3125 VTYTVTIDNGT

>member
-51 SPIVNKGSNV
+51 TPIVNKGSNV

-96 CSEKPIAYD
+96 CSEKPVAYD
-105 IATVR
+105 VATVR

-139 FVPEYSNALMSF
+139 FVPEYGNALMSF
-151 ISANPEIAT
+151 TSANPEIAT
-160 VDENG
+160 IDENG
-165 VITGVAKGVAI
+165 VITGVAKGTAV
-176 IIARATDELDE
+176 IIARATDELDSS
-187 NQYRDYAFVVEV
+187 QYRDYTFVVEV
-199 LEADFAIQYELNGGT
+199 LEADFAITYELNGGT
-214 NDPSNPAGYNVLNL
+214 NDPTNPAGYNVLNL
-228 PIVLKNATKL
+228 PIILKDATKL

-248 PEFNGNPITE
+248 PEFSGSPITE
-258 IAANSTGDITLY
+258 IAANSTGDMTLY

-287 TNASENPD
+287 INASENPD
-295 QYDVNKL
+295 SYDVNKL
-302 PLLLEEPTKTGYNFL
+302 PLVLGEPTKTGYNFL
-317 GWYLGDEKV
+317 GWYLDDEKI
-326 DSIADGTIGE
+326 DSIVEGTTGE
-336 VKLVAKW
+336 IKLVAQW
-343 EIATYNITF
+343 GIATYNITF
-352 DLVGGL
+352 DLVGGS

-371 DRNKMVA
+371 DRNQMVA

-414 FLISTE
+414 FLTSTE

-437 ANGKTVLNEND
+437 ANGKTALNEND

-483 GTNGFWLYMVDLEEV
+483 GTTGFWLYMVDLEEV
-498 LVPKT
+498 SVPKT
-503 YTIESEDI
+503 YTVESEDI
-511 LLPEIAYKMG
+511 ILPEIAYKMG
-521 YKFLGWFLNGE
+521 YTFLGWFLNGE
-532 RVEKIVKGTTGDL
+532 KVEKIVKGTTGDL

-587 TYYGKD
+587 AYYNKD

-598 MVDNSG
+598 MVDDSG
-604 TNVGFTNVFT
+604 TQVGFANVFT

-621 SEEYGTKWAWLK
+621 SEEYGAKWAWLK
-633 EYIINTATD
+633 EYIIYTATD

-649 GNEAYWRY
+649 GSEAYWRY

-667 RTSWPASA
+667 RASWPASA

-698 QNTYTVND
+698 QYTYTVND
-706 EVILLTPTKEGCVFL
+706 EVILLTPTKEGSVFL

-728 KIEKISKGTIGNLV
+728 KIEKISKGTTGNLV
-742 LEAKWYNPNAELDID
+742 LEAKWYNPDAKLDIE

-763 VLPEDAPTKFVAKDG
+763 VLPEGAPTTFVAKDG
-778 LVTLPTPIKVGYM
+778 LAILPTPIKVGYM

-803 EVTNIASGRSEGVV
+803 EVTSIASGRSEGVV

-851 ELVSEFINDYSNFT
+851 ELVLEFINDYSSFT

-900 LNFVIEMATEVGYS
+900 LNFVADMATEVGYS
-914 GKVYLMLS
+914 GKAYLMLS

-962 LWAACPTKDIQ
+962 LWAVCPTKDIQ
-973 IGIEAKYDYT
+973 IGIEAQYEYT
-983 VLDLPLELATPNKEG
+983 ILDLPLELATPNKEG

-1012 GKIDKLTIETI
+1012 GKIDKLTVDNI

-1036 INFDTFNINYELDG
+1036 IHFDTFNIHYELDG
-1050 GVLEEGAPTSYVEET
+1050 GILEEGAPTSYVEET

-1072 TKPGYTFK
+1072 TRPGYTFQ
-1080 GWYLDVECTKVVTE
+1080 GWYLDAECTKGVTE

-1103 TLYACWEAVTYT
+1103 TLYA
-1115 ITYEVGEGTL
+1115 
-1125 PVETVRVSGYDS
+1125 
-1137 LEQIVEDLL
+1137 
-1146 KDYSSYTGNTYT
+1146 
-1158 TPADLGTSAW
+1158 
-1168 PSDADR
+1168 
-1174 NFGTFYLS
+1174 
-1182 NVNGV
+1182 
-1187 NMYEKY
+1187 
-1193 SWLLE
+1193 
-1198 YLLEVNT
+1198 
-1205 SGEYPRI
+1205 
-1212 LVKYKNPAT
+1212 
-1221 CVEVADET
+1221 
-1229 YAFYYAFK
+1229 
-1237 GFVQAMQYR
+1237 
-1246 SGNSYWETANYADA
+1246 
-1260 TVLNKALDF
+1260 
-1269 APDAVYE
+1269 
-1276 EKPVSA
+1276 
-1282 EFTLETLPFEL
+1282 
-1293 PIPTAPEGKK
+1293 
-1303 FVGWYQNSEFSGDV
+1303 
-1317 WFEVPVGTI
+1317 
-1326 GDLTLYAKYV
+1326 
-1336 DLNEKVKYSI
+1336 
-1346 VYVLGDGTLSGD
+1346 
-1358 IQTEYTAGEVLTL
+1358 
-1371 TANAIREGYIFK
+1371 
-1383 GWYLDATC
+1383 
-1391 TQLVT
+1391 
-1396 EISADTLGN
+1396 
-1405 ITLYACW
+1405 
-1412 EAIEYSVEFV
+1412 
-1422 NVDGLGTQTM
+1422 
-1432 AFDDLLPVPTKE
+1432 
-1444 GYTFKGWYRNPDFSG
+1444 
-1459 DVVTT
+1459 
-1464 VVGEG
+1464 
-1469 KYYAKW
+1469 
-1475 EENATYYNIEYVL
+1475 
-1488 DGATLPE
+1488 
-1495 GNWNQYNKLTGLV
+1495 
-1508 LPIAHKEGARFI
+1508 
-1520 GWTLDEKGLQFIEE
+1520 
-1534 IVAGSEGDYKL
+1534 
-1545 YAIFEENKSMLVV
+1545 
-1558 GADAQFKT
+1558 
-1566 LAEALTAANEGDT
+1566 
-1579 IKLLPGEY
+1579 
-1587 DEDVTIDKANLTIIG
+1587 
-1602 SNASL
+1602 
-1607 NPNVDTRGEEALLKG
+1607 
-1622 VISVST
+1622 
-1628 TATNLTINGLA
+1628 
-1639 FTGKAKIKNNSDG
+1639 
-1652 NYQGFNFLNN
+1652 
-1662 LVYDTE
+1662 
-1668 VDSSN
+1668 
-1673 WGETG
+1673 
-1678 RYLISAFIEFKMSS
+1678 
-1692 GGTTNNFYFANNRF
+1692 
-1706 ENVSTT
+1706 
-1712 NILVNRVKNLIVDN
+1712 
-1726 CVFLDFDH
+1726 
-1734 DAIRLEGGY
+1734 
-1743 NYGDLY
+1743 
-1749 FTGNLFEQTVVNN
+1749 
-1762 GNNAIFL
+1762 
-1769 QAVAGASGTTT
+1769 
-1780 KVLVA
+1780 
-1785 NNTFKQIGNSSVSLP
+1785 
-1800 YNGAI
+1800 
-1805 SAHTFQEAKTDWEIT
+1805 
-1820 GNIFDHCYNYL
+1820 
-1831 YLRNNGA
+1831 
-1838 SASNWSCKVENN
+1838 
-1850 QFLGLPATHYF
+1850 
-1861 GTYNGSDT
+1861 
-1869 ETTNPHLAEFGANY
+1869 
-1883 YEDNDGEVITDLSV
+1883 
-1897 YSDLFKHLK
+1897 
-1906 TYGTTL
+1906 
-1912 SDDLIIRKNSVIYV
+1912 
-1926 LNGGKLEGSAIVD
+1926 
-1939 YDAADNDYSLAV
+1939 
-1951 PTKDGY
+1951 
-1957 KFLGWTTING
+1957 
-1967 VKLTKLDKGTT
+1967 
-1978 GIVTVYA
+1978 
-1985 NWYQLPVYST
+1985 
-1995 INYVLNGGTLSKD
+1995 
-2008 APVEYKEGIGT
+2008 
-2019 KLLNPTLNESFFV
+2019 
-2032 GWYLSDDFSGNPVTE
+2032 
-2047 ITPDMTGD
+2047 
-2055 ITLYARFAAYVY
+2055 
-2067 KNIEYV
+2067 
-2073 LDGGILPDNAP
+2073 
-2084 TNYVVTVG
+2084 
-2092 VDLSNIVPTKDGHKF
+2092 
-2107 LGWFDNAEG
+2107 
-2116 LGNPITEISKDEEE
+2116 
-2130 DITLYAL
+2130 L
-2137 WQDESVNFD
+2137 WQDETINFD

-2161 DALITEFLSDFSA
+2161 DALIAEFLSDFSS

-2189 RETEFNALIK
+2189 REAEFNALIK

-2272 VNADGFWSLIETEY
+2272 VNADGFWNLIETEY
-2286 KAVDTNTLLT
+2286 KDVDTNTLLT
-2296 PYRPYYIFEGW
+2296 PYRPYYVFEGW
-2307 YDNPELIG
+2307 YDNPELTG

-2336 TLTYVMG
+2336 TLTYVIG

-2348 MDQTEV
+2348 IDYPEV
-2354 LVHVSDSFDLATPTY
+2354 LVHVSDSFDLVTPTY

-2397 SDMTVYASWT
+2397 SDLMVYASWT

-2444 KSYLTV
+2444 KSYQTT

-2456 NFADINY
+2456 AFADIDY

-2470 LSDGTNIREK
+2470 LSDGTNIRGK
-2480 WLWLAEYLLELSR
+2480 WLWLAEYLLELSK
-2493 RDLPSNNC
+2493 RDLASNNC
-2501 NILGLDALINN
+2501 NVLGLTALINN
-2512 KPYTGD
+2512 NAYTGD

-2546 YTIYENAHGFW
+2546 HSIYENAHGFW
-2557 DKLSAAENTEYL
+2557 GKLSAAENTEYL
-2569 NNKGTVI
+2569 NNKGTVT

-2589 WYTNPEFTGEPVTS
+2589 WYTNPEFTGEVVTT

-2608 TLYAKFVEATPVESV
+2608 TVYAKFVEATPVESV

-2674 ISNGTVTIKMTSLS
+2674 VSNGTVTIKMTSLS

-2770 DDEST
+2770 DDANI
-2775 YQDFIVTVLDSNLS
+2775 YQDFVVTVLDSNLS
-2789 DALKYILSAHE
+2789 DALKYVLSAHE

-2828 LLYNEPLTIDD
+2828 LLYNEPLTINDQ
-2839 RYYATANAN
+2839 YYATANAN
-2848 DKNHGGK
+2848 EKNHGGK

-2863 VHYTGNMGKGST
+2863 VHYTGNMAKGST
-2875 ASANANYFAN
+2875 ASANANYFATN
-2885 DTSTSIH
+2885 TSTSIH

-2942 TANSKFSINGV
+2942 TANSKFSINGT

-3041 RLMLENDLDITR
+3041 KLMLENDLDITR

-3086 EYDMLTKFKDYQFTF
+3086 EYDMLTKYKDYQFTF
-3101 ELNTE
+3101 ELDTE
-3106 TTTVNNN
+3106 TTAVNNN

-3125 VTYTITVNNGT
+3125 VTYTVTIDNGT

>member
-51 SPIVNKGSNV
+51 TPIVNKGSNV

-96 CSEKPIAYD
+96 CSEKPVAYD
-105 IATVR
+105 VATVR

-139 FVPEYSNALMSF
+139 FVPEYGNALMSF
-151 ISANPEIAT
+151 TSANPEIAT
-160 VDENG
+160 IDENG
-165 VITGVAKGVAI
+165 VITGVAKGTAV
-176 IIARATDELDE
+176 IIARATDELDSS
-187 NQYRDYAFVVEV
+187 QYRDYTFVVEV
-199 LEADFAIQYELNGGT
+199 LEADFAITYELNGGT
-214 NDPSNPAGYNVLNL
+214 NDPTNPAGYNVLNL
-228 PIVLKNATKL
+228 PIILKDATKL

-248 PEFNGNPITE
+248 PEFSGNPITE
-258 IAANSTGDITLY
+258 IAANSTGDMTLY

-287 TNASENPD
+287 INASENPD
-295 QYDVNKL
+295 SYDVNKL
-302 PLLLEEPTKTGYNFL
+302 PLVLGEPTKTGYNFL
-317 GWYLGDEKV
+317 GWYLDDEKI
-326 DSIADGTIGE
+326 DSIMEGTTGE
-336 VKLVAKW
+336 IKLVAQW

-352 DLVGGL
+352 DLVGGS

-371 DRNKMVA
+371 DRNQMVA

-414 FLISTE
+414 FLTSTE

-437 ANGKTVLNEND
+437 ANGKTALNEND

-483 GTNGFWLYMVDLEEV
+483 GTTGFWLYMVDLEEV
-498 LVPKT
+498 SVPKT
-503 YTIESEDI
+503 YTVESEDI
-511 LLPEIAYKMG
+511 ILPEIAYKMG
-521 YKFLGWFLNGE
+521 YTFLGWFLNGE
-532 RVEKIVKGTTGDL
+532 KVEKIVKGTTGDL

-587 TYYGKD
+587 AYYNKD

-598 MVDNSG
+598 MVDDSG
-604 TNVGFTNVFT
+604 TQVGFANVFT

-621 SEEYGTKWAWLK
+621 SEEYGAKWAWLK
-633 EYIINTATD
+633 EYIIYTATD

-649 GNEAYWRY
+649 GSEAYWRY

-667 RTSWPASA
+667 RASWPASA

-698 QNTYTVND
+698 QYTYTVND
-706 EVILLTPTKEGCVFL
+706 EVILLTPTKEGSVFL

-728 KIEKISKGTIGNLV
+728 KIEKISKGTTGNLV
-742 LEAKWYNPNAELDID
+742 LEAKWYNPDAELDIE

-763 VLPEDAPTKFVAKDG
+763 VLPEGAPTTFVAKDG
-778 LVTLPTPIKVGYM
+778 LAILPTPIKIGYM

-803 EVTNIASGRSEGVV
+803 EVTSIASGRSEGVV

-851 ELVSEFINDYSNFT
+851 ELVLEFINDYSSFT

-900 LNFVIEMATEVGYS
+900 LNFVADMATEVGYS
-914 GKVYLMLS
+914 GKAYLMLS

-962 LWAACPTKDIQ
+962 LWAVCPTKDIQ
-973 IGIEAKYDYT
+973 IGIEAQYEYT
-983 VLDLPLELATPNKEG
+983 ILDLPLELATPNKEG

-1012 GKIDKLTIETI
+1012 GKIDKLTVDNI

-1036 INFDTFNINYELDG
+1036 IHFDTFNIHYELDG
-1050 GVLEEGAPTSYVEET
+1050 GILEEGAPTSYVEET

-1072 TKPGYTFK
+1072 TRPGYTFQ
-1080 GWYLDVECTKVVTE
+1080 GWYLDAECTKGVTE

-1115 ITYEVGEGTL
+1115 VTYEVGEGAL
-1125 PVETVRVSGYDS
+1125 PVETIRVSGYDN
-1137 LEQIVEDLL
+1137 LEQIIEDLL
-1146 KDYSSYTGNTYT
+1146 KDYSSYTGVTYN

-1168 PSDADR
+1168 PSAADR

-1193 SWLLE
+1193 AWFLE
-1198 YLLEVNT
+1198 YLLAVNT

-1212 LVKYKNPAT
+1212 LAKYKNPAT
-1221 CVEVADET
+1221 CKEVADET

-1246 SGNSYWETANYADA
+1246 SGNAYWETANYADEA
-1260 TVLNKALDF
+1260 ILNKALDF

-1293 PIPTAPEGKK
+1293 PIPTAPEGQK
-1303 FVGWYQNSEFSGDV
+1303 FVGWYQNSEFTGSAISAI
-1317 WFEVPVGTI
+1317 EEGTI
-1326 GDLTLYAKYV
+1326 GDQTLYAKYESSDV
-1336 DLNEKVKYSI
+1336 EVKHSI
-1346 VYVLGDGTLSGD
+1346 EYVLNGATLSENAEVQY
-1358 IQTEYTAGEVLTL
+1358 IQGVGLLITA
-1371 TANAIREGYIFK
+1371 TAFKEGYEFK
-1383 GWYLDATC
+1383 GWYLDSNYSK
-1391 TQLVT
+1391 
-1396 EISADTLGN
+1396 EITKIDENSIGKV
-1405 ITLYACW
+1405 TLYAKLVIKTF
-1412 EAIEYSVEFV
+1412 EIHLVGTDLTTPLILEY
-1422 NVDGLGTQTM
+1422 G
-1432 AFDDLLPVPTKE
+1432 ALLPTPVKE
-1444 GYTFKGWYRNPDFSG
+1444 GHIFKGWYDNP
-1459 DVVTT
+1459 
-1464 VVGEG
+1464 E
-1469 KYYAKW
+1469 
-1475 EENATYYNIEYVL
+1475 
-1488 DGATLPE
+1488 
-1495 GNWNQYNKLTGLV
+1495 LTGN
-1508 LPIAHKEGARFI
+1508 PI
-1520 GWTLDEKGLQFIEE
+1520 
-1534 IVAGSEGDYKL
+1534 
-1545 YAIFEENKSMLVV
+1545 
-1558 GADAQFKT
+1558 
-1566 LAEALTAANEGDT
+1566 
-1579 IKLLPGEY
+1579 
-1587 DEDVTIDKANLTIIG
+1587 TII
-1602 SNASL
+1602 
-1607 NPNVDTRGEEALLKG
+1607 E
-1622 VISVST
+1622 
-1628 TATNLTINGLA
+1628 
-1639 FTGKAKIKNNSDG
+1639 
-1652 NYQGFNFLNN
+1652 
-1662 LVYDTE
+1662 
-1668 VDSSN
+1668 SS
-1673 WGETG
+1673 
-1678 RYLISAFIEFKMSS
+1678 
-1692 GGTTNNFYFANNRF
+1692 
-1706 ENVSTT
+1706 
-1712 NILVNRVKNLIVDN
+1712 VKN
-1726 CVFLDFDH
+1726 
-1734 DAIRLEGGY
+1734 
-1743 NYGDLY
+1743 
-1749 FTGNLFEQTVVNN
+1749 
-1762 GNNAIFL
+1762 
-1769 QAVAGASGTTT
+1769 
-1780 KVLVA
+1780 
-1785 NNTFKQIGNSSVSLP
+1785 
-1800 YNGAI
+1800 
-1805 SAHTFQEAKTDWEIT
+1805 
-1820 GNIFDHCYNYL
+1820 
-1831 YLRNNGA
+1831 
-1838 SASNWSCKVENN
+1838 
-1850 QFLGLPATHYF
+1850 
-1861 GTYNGSDT
+1861 
-1869 ETTNPHLAEFGANY
+1869 
-1883 YEDNDGEVITDLSV
+1883 
-1897 YSDLFKHLK
+1897 
-1906 TYGTTL
+1906 
-1912 SDDLIIRKNSVIYV
+1912 
-1926 LNGGKLEGSAIVD
+1926 
-1939 YDAADNDYSLAV
+1939 
-1951 PTKDGY
+1951 
-1957 KFLGWTTING
+1957 
-1967 VKLTKLDKGTT
+1967 
-1978 GIVTVYA
+1978 
-1985 NWYQLPVYST
+1985 
-1995 INYVLNGGTLSKD
+1995 
-2008 APVEYKEGIGT
+2008 
-2019 KLLNPTLNESFFV
+2019 
-2032 GWYLSDDFSGNPVTE
+2032 
-2047 ITPDMTGD
+2047 D
-2055 ITLYARFAAYVY
+2055 ITLYAKWTAYNY
-2067 KNIEYV
+2067 KNINYV
-2073 LDGGILPDNAP
+2073 LDGGTLSEDAP

-2092 VDLSNIVPTKDGHKF
+2092 VDLSNVVPTKDGYKF

-2116 LGNPITEISKDEEE
+2116 LGNPITEISKDAEE

-2137 WQDESVNFD
+2137 WQDETINFD

-2152 GGNTKWDSR
+2152 GGNTKWISR
-2161 DALITEFLSDFSA
+2161 DALIAEFLSDFSS

-2189 RETEFNALIK
+2189 REAEFNALIK

-2272 VNADGFWSLIETEY
+2272 VNADGFWNLIETEY
-2286 KAVDTNTLLT
+2286 KDVDTNTLLT
-2296 PYRPYYIFEGW
+2296 PYRPYYVFEGW
-2307 YDNPELIG
+2307 YDNPELTG

-2336 TLTYVMG
+2336 TLTYVIG

-2348 MDQTEV
+2348 IDQPEV
-2354 LVHVSDSFDLATPTY
+2354 LVHVSDSFDLVTPTY

-2397 SDMTVYASWT
+2397 SDLMVYASWT

-2444 KSYLTV
+2444 KSYQTT

-2456 NFADINY
+2456 AFADIDY

-2470 LSDGTNIREK
+2470 LSDGTNIRGK
-2480 WLWLAEYLLELSR
+2480 WLWLAEYLLELSK
-2493 RDLPSNNC
+2493 RDLASNNC
-2501 NILGLDALINN
+2501 NVLGLTALINN
-2512 KPYTGD
+2512 NAYTGD
-2518 AIYGL
+2518 ATYGL

-2546 YTIYENAHGFW
+2546 HSIYENAHGFW

-2569 NNKGTVI
+2569 NNKGTVT

-2589 WYTNPEFTGEPVTS
+2589 WYTNPEFTGEVVTT

-2608 TLYAKFVEATPVESV
+2608 TVYAKFVEATPVESV

-2674 ISNGTVTIKMTSLS
+2674 VSNGTVTIKMTSLS

-2770 DDEST
+2770 DDANI
-2775 YQDFIVTVLDSNLS
+2775 YQDFVVTVLDSNLS
-2789 DALKYILSAHE
+2789 DALKYVLSAHE

-2828 LLYNEPLTIDD
+2828 LLYNEPLTINDQ
-2839 RYYATANAN
+2839 YYATANAN
-2848 DKNHGGK
+2848 EKNHGGK

-2863 VHYTGNMGKGST
+2863 VHYTGNMAKGST
-2875 ASANANYFAN
+2875 ASANANYFATN
-2885 DTSTSIH
+2885 TSTSIH
-2892 YVTGNDGVFSVLDDS
+2892 YVTGNDGIFSVLDDS

-2942 TANSKFSINGV
+2942 TANSKFSINGT

-3041 RLMLENDLDITR
+3041 KLMLENDLDITR

-3086 EYDMLTKFKDYQFTF
+3086 EYDMLTKYKDYQFTF
-3101 ELNTE
+3101 ELDTE
-3106 TTTVNNN
+3106 TTAVNNN

-3125 VTYTITVNNGT
+3125 VTYTVTIDNGT

>member
-51 SPIVNKGSNV
+51 TPIVNKGSNV

-96 CSEKPIAYD
+96 CSEKPVAYD
-105 IATVR
+105 VATVR

-139 FVPEYSNALMSF
+139 FVPEYGNALMSF
-151 ISANPEIAT
+151 TSANPEIAT
-160 VDENG
+160 IDENG
-165 VITGVAKGVAI
+165 VITGVAKGTAV
-176 IIARATDELDE
+176 IIARATDELDSS
-187 NQYRDYAFVVEV
+187 QYRDYTFVVEV
-199 LEADFAIQYELNGGT
+199 LEADFAITYELNGGT
-214 NDPSNPAGYNVLNL
+214 NDPTNPAGYNVLNL
-228 PIVLKNATKL
+228 PIILKDATKL

-248 PEFNGNPITE
+248 PEFSGSPITE
-258 IAANSTGDITLY
+258 IAANSTGDMTLY

-280 TYELNGG
+280 IYELNGG
-287 TNASENPD
+287 INASENPD
-295 QYDVNKL
+295 SYDVNKL
-302 PLLLEEPTKTGYNFL
+302 PLVLGEPTKTGYNFL
-317 GWYLGDEKV
+317 GWYLDDEKI
-326 DSIADGTIGE
+326 DSIVEGTTGE
-336 VKLVAKW
+336 IKLVAQW

-352 DLVGGL
+352 DLVGGS

-371 DRNKMVA
+371 DRNQMVA

-414 FLISTE
+414 FLTSTE

-437 ANGKTVLNEND
+437 ANGKTALNEND

-483 GTNGFWLYMVDLEEV
+483 GTTGFWLYMVDLEEV
-498 LVPKT
+498 SVPKT
-503 YTIESEDI
+503 YTVESEDI
-511 LLPEIAYKMG
+511 ILPEIAYKMG
-521 YKFLGWFLNGE
+521 YTFLGWFLNGE
-532 RVEKIVKGTTGDL
+532 KVEKIVKGTTGDL

-587 TYYGKD
+587 AYYNKD

-598 MVDNSG
+598 MVDDSG
-604 TNVGFTNVFT
+604 TQVGFANVFT

-621 SEEYGTKWAWLK
+621 SEEYGAKWAWLK
-633 EYIINTATD
+633 EYIIYTATD

-649 GNEAYWRY
+649 GSEAYWRY

-667 RTSWPASA
+667 RASWPASA

-698 QNTYTVND
+698 QYTYTVND
-706 EVILLTPTKEGCVFL
+706 EVILLTPTKEGSVFL

-728 KIEKISKGTIGNLV
+728 KIEKISKGTTGNLV
-742 LEAKWYNPNAELDID
+742 LEAKWYNPDAELDIE

-763 VLPEDAPTKFVAKDG
+763 VLPEGAPTTFVAKDG
-778 LVTLPTPIKVGYM
+778 LAILPTPIKVGYM

-803 EVTNIASGRSEGVV
+803 EVTSIASGRSEGVV

-851 ELVSEFINDYSNFT
+851 ELVLEFINDYSSFT

-900 LNFVIEMATEVGYS
+900 LNFVADMATEVGYS
-914 GKVYLMLS
+914 GKAYLMLS

-962 LWAACPTKDIQ
+962 LWAVCPTKDIQ
-973 IGIEAKYDYT
+973 IGIEAQYEYT
-983 VLDLPLELATPNKEG
+983 ILDLPLELATPNKEG

-1012 GKIDKLTIETI
+1012 GKIDKLTVDNI

-1036 INFDTFNINYELDG
+1036 IHFDTFNIHYELDG

-1072 TKPGYTFK
+1072 TRPGYTFQ
-1080 GWYLDVECTKVVTE
+1080 GWYLDAECTKGVTE

-1103 TLYACWEAVTYT
+1103 TLYACWEENIQVYDKELSELLVDANNPEAYK
-1115 ITYEVGEGTL
+1115 TL
-1125 PVETVRVSGYDS
+1125 QDA
-1137 LEQIVEDLL
+1137 IAAA
-1146 KDYSSYTGNTYT
+1146 KDGSVIRLV
-1158 TPADLGTSAW
+1158 A
-1168 PSDADR
+1168 
-1174 NFGTFYLS
+1174 
-1182 NVNGV
+1182 
-1187 NMYEKY
+1187 
-1193 SWLLE
+1193 
-1198 YLLEVNT
+1198 
-1205 SGEYPRI
+1205 GEY
-1212 LVKYKNPAT
+1212 
-1221 CVEVADET
+1221 
-1229 YAFYYAFK
+1229 
-1237 GFVQAMQYR
+1237 
-1246 SGNSYWETANYADA
+1246 
-1260 TVLNKALDF
+1260 
-1269 APDAVYE
+1269 
-1276 EKPVSA
+1276 
-1282 EFTLETLPFEL
+1282 
-1293 PIPTAPEGKK
+1293 
-1303 FVGWYQNSEFSGDV
+1303 
-1317 WFEVPVGTI
+1317 
-1326 GDLTLYAKYV
+1326 
-1336 DLNEKVKYSI
+1336 
-1346 VYVLGDGTLSGD
+1346 
-1358 IQTEYTAGEVLTL
+1358 
-1371 TANAIREGYIFK
+1371 
-1383 GWYLDATC
+1383 
-1391 TQLVT
+1391 
-1396 EISADTLGN
+1396 
-1405 ITLYACW
+1405 
-1412 EAIEYSVEFV
+1412 
-1422 NVDGLGTQTM
+1422 
-1432 AFDDLLPVPTKE
+1432 
-1444 GYTFKGWYRNPDFSG
+1444 
-1459 DVVTT
+1459 
-1464 VVGEG
+1464 
-1469 KYYAKW
+1469 
-1475 EENATYYNIEYVL
+1475 
-1488 DGATLPE
+1488 
-1495 GNWNQYNKLTGLV
+1495 
-1508 LPIAHKEGARFI
+1508 
-1520 GWTLDEKGLQFIEE
+1520 
-1534 IVAGSEGDYKL
+1534 
-1545 YAIFEENKSMLVV
+1545 
-1558 GADAQFKT
+1558 
-1566 LAEALTAANEGDT
+1566 
-1579 IKLLPGEY
+1579 
-1587 DEDVTIDKANLTIIG
+1587 
-1602 SNASL
+1602 SL
-1607 NPNVDTRGEEALLKG
+1607 
-1622 VISVST
+1622 
-1628 TATNLTINGLA
+1628 
-1639 FTGKAKIKNNSDG
+1639 
-1652 NYQGFNFLNN
+1652 
-1662 LVYDTE
+1662 
-1668 VDSSN
+1668 
-1673 WGETG
+1673 
-1678 RYLISAFIEFKMSS
+1678 
-1692 GGTTNNFYFANNRF
+1692 
-1706 ENVSTT
+1706 
-1712 NILVNRVKNLIVDN
+1712 
-1726 CVFLDFDH
+1726 
-1734 DAIRLEGGY
+1734 
-1743 NYGDLY
+1743 
-1749 FTGNLFEQTVVNN
+1749 
-1762 GNNAIFL
+1762 
-1769 QAVAGASGTTT
+1769 
-1780 KVLVA
+1780 
-1785 NNTFKQIGNSSVSLP
+1785 
-1800 YNGAI
+1800 
-1805 SAHTFQEAKTDWEIT
+1805 
-1820 GNIFDHCYNYL
+1820 
-1831 YLRNNGA
+1831 
-1838 SASNWSCKVENN
+1838 
-1850 QFLGLPATHYF
+1850 
-1861 GTYNGSDT
+1861 
-1869 ETTNPHLAEFGANY
+1869 
-1883 YEDNDGEVITDLSV
+1883 
-1897 YSDLFKHLK
+1897 
-1906 TYGTTL
+1906 
-1912 SDDLIIRKNSVIYV
+1912 
-1926 LNGGKLEGSAIVD
+1926 
-1939 YDAADNDYSLAV
+1939 
-1951 PTKDGY
+1951 
-1957 KFLGWTTING
+1957 
-1967 VKLTKLDKGTT
+1967 
-1978 GIVTVYA
+1978 
-1985 NWYQLPVYST
+1985 
-1995 INYVLNGGTLSKD
+1995 GGTLSKNIKIVGPNEGISGYDNRQEEAIINTERVDLASAYLAFDGVKLQGSDNNFIYATTTTQDILIQNCLVDKYNSFIRFEQVAAGGKIAYLNNKITNITQFFLWLKGQNGINVKSIDFIGNMVDTYGSVSTFGMLRVSTTGND
-2008 APVEYKEGIGT
+2008 ALVINVFDNYFVNPASSNFIFRTASGTMNVKYNTFKGVSNYLVEDSTGQIIFDNNLYLDKDGNVATSVPTGVAGSNVTADENMAVSEDNRALLYNEYVNTLVTYRIKYFANGGSLPEGYNTQRVNGKAELLPFARLTDHYFIGWCLNEDLSDNPFMILPGTLYGNVTVYAKYQEIPVYNINYVLDGGTLPENAPISFKEGTSVNLVEAIKDGA
-2019 KLLNPTLNESFFV
+2019 FFA
-2032 GWYLSDDFSGNPVTE
+2032 GWYDNPELTGNP
-2047 ITPDMTGD
+2047 ITIIESSVKND
-2055 ITLYARFAAYVY
+2055 ITLYAKWTAYNY
-2067 KNIEYV
+2067 KNINYV
-2073 LDGGILPDNAP
+2073 LDGGTLSEDAP

-2092 VDLSNIVPTKDGHKF
+2092 VDLSNVVPTKDGYKF

-2116 LGNPITEISKDEEE
+2116 LGNPITEISKDAEE

-2137 WQDESVNFD
+2137 WQDETINFD

-2161 DALITEFLSDFSA
+2161 DALIAEFLSDFSS

-2189 RETEFNALIK
+2189 REAEFNALIK

-2272 VNADGFWSLIETEY
+2272 VNADGFWNLIETEY
-2286 KAVDTNTLLT
+2286 KDVDTNTLLT
-2296 PYRPYYIFEGW
+2296 PYRPYYVFEGW
-2307 YDNPELIG
+2307 YDNPELTG

-2336 TLTYVMG
+2336 TLTYVIG

-2348 MDQTEV
+2348 IDQPEV
-2354 LVHVSDSFDLATPTY
+2354 LVHVSDSFDLVTPTY

-2397 SDMTVYASWT
+2397 SDLMVYASWT

-2444 KSYLTV
+2444 KSYQTT

-2456 NFADINY
+2456 AFADIDY

-2470 LSDGTNIREK
+2470 LSDGTNIRGK
-2480 WLWLAEYLLELSR
+2480 WLWLAEYLLELSK
-2493 RDLPSNNC
+2493 RDLASNNC
-2501 NILGLDALINN
+2501 NVLGLTALINN
-2512 KPYTGD
+2512 NAYTGD
-2518 AIYGL
+2518 ATYGL

-2546 YTIYENAHGFW
+2546 HSIYENAHGFW

-2569 NNKGTVI
+2569 NNKGTVT

-2589 WYTNPEFTGEPVTS
+2589 WYTNPEFTGEVVTT

-2608 TLYAKFVEATPVESV
+2608 IVYAKFVEATPVESV

-2674 ISNGTVTIKMTSLS
+2674 VSNGTVTIKMTSLS

-2770 DDEST
+2770 DDANI
-2775 YQDFIVTVLDSNLS
+2775 YQDFVVTVLDSNLS
-2789 DALKYILSAHE
+2789 DALKYVLSAHE

-2828 LLYNEPLTIDD
+2828 LLYNEPLTINDQ
-2839 RYYATANAN
+2839 YYATANAN
-2848 DKNHGGK
+2848 EKNHGGK

-2863 VHYTGNMGKGST
+2863 VHYTGNMAKGST
-2875 ASANANYFAN
+2875 ASANANYFATN
-2885 DTSTSIH
+2885 TSTSIH

-2942 TANSKFSINGV
+2942 TANSKFSINGT

-3041 RLMLENDLDITR
+3041 KLMLENDLDITR

-3086 EYDMLTKFKDYQFTF
+3086 EYDMLTKYKDYQFTF
-3101 ELNTE
+3101 ELDTE
-3106 TTTVNNN
+3106 TTAVNNN

-3125 VTYTITVNNGT
+3125 VTYTVTIDNGT

>member
-51 SPIVNKGSNV
+51 TPIVNKGSNV

-96 CSEKPIAYD
+96 CSEKPVAYD
-105 IATVR
+105 VATVR

-139 FVPEYSNALMSF
+139 FVPEYGNALMSF
-151 ISANPEIAT
+151 TSANPEIAT
-160 VDENG
+160 IDENG
-165 VITGVAKGVAI
+165 VITGVAKGTAV
-176 IIARATDELDE
+176 IIARATDELDSS
-187 NQYRDYAFVVEV
+187 QYRDYTFVVEV
-199 LEADFAIQYELNGGT
+199 LEADFAITYELNGGT
-214 NDPSNPAGYNVLNL
+214 NDPTNPAGYNVLNL
-228 PIVLKNATKL
+228 PIILKDATKL

-248 PEFNGNPITE
+248 PEFSGSPITE
-258 IAANSTGDITLY
+258 IAANSTGDMTLY

-287 TNASENPD
+287 INASENPD
-295 QYDVNKL
+295 SYDVNKL
-302 PLLLEEPTKTGYNFL
+302 PLVLGEPTKTGYNFL
-317 GWYLGDEKV
+317 GWYLDDEKI
-326 DSIADGTIGE
+326 DSIVEGTTGE
-336 VKLVAKW
+336 IKLVAQW

-352 DLVGGL
+352 DLVGGS

-371 DRNKMVA
+371 DRNQMVA

-414 FLISTE
+414 FLTSTE

-437 ANGKTVLNEND
+437 ANGKTALNEND

-483 GTNGFWLYMVDLEEV
+483 GTTGFWLYMVDLEEV
-498 LVPKT
+498 SVPKT
-503 YTIESEDI
+503 YTVESEDI
-511 LLPEIAYKMG
+511 ILPEIAYKMG
-521 YKFLGWFLNGE
+521 YTFLGWFLNGE
-532 RVEKIVKGTTGDL
+532 KVEKIVKGTTGDL

-587 TYYGKD
+587 AYYNKD

-598 MVDNSG
+598 MVDDSG
-604 TNVGFTNVFT
+604 TQVGFANVFT

-621 SEEYGTKWAWLK
+621 SEEYGAKWAWLK
-633 EYIINTATD
+633 EYIIYTATD

-649 GNEAYWRY
+649 GSEAYWRY

-667 RTSWPASA
+667 RASWPASA

-698 QNTYTVND
+698 QYTYTVND
-706 EVILLTPTKEGCVFL
+706 EVILLTPTKEGSVFL

-728 KIEKISKGTIGNLV
+728 KIEKISKGTTGNLV
-742 LEAKWYNPNAELDID
+742 LEAKWYNPDAELDIE

-763 VLPEDAPTKFVAKDG
+763 VLPEGAPTTFVAKDG
-778 LVTLPTPIKVGYM
+778 LAILPTPIKVGYM

-803 EVTNIASGRSEGVV
+803 EVTSIASGRSEGVV

-851 ELVSEFINDYSNFT
+851 ELVLEFINDYSSFT

-900 LNFVIEMATEVGYS
+900 LNFVADMATEVGYS
-914 GKVYLMLS
+914 GKAYLMLS

-962 LWAACPTKDIQ
+962 LWAVCPTKDIQ
-973 IGIEAKYDYT
+973 IGIEAQYEYT
-983 VLDLPLELATPNKEG
+983 ILDLPLELATPNKEG

-1012 GKIDKLTIETI
+1012 GKIDKLTVDNI

-1036 INFDTFNINYELDG
+1036 IHFDTFNIHYELDG
-1050 GVLEEGAPTSYVEET
+1050 GILEEGAPTSYVEET

-1072 TKPGYTFK
+1072 TRPGYTFQ
-1080 GWYLDVECTKVVTE
+1080 GWYLDAECTKGVTE

-1103 TLYACWEAVTYT
+1103 TLYACWEAVT
-1115 ITYEVGEGTL
+1115 I
-1125 PVETVRVSGYDS
+1125 
-1137 LEQIVEDLL
+1137 
-1146 KDYSSYTGNTYT
+1146 
-1158 TPADLGTSAW
+1158 
-1168 PSDADR
+1168 
-1174 NFGTFYLS
+1174 
-1182 NVNGV
+1182 
-1187 NMYEKY
+1187 
-1193 SWLLE
+1193 
-1198 YLLEVNT
+1198 
-1205 SGEYPRI
+1205 
-1212 LVKYKNPAT
+1212 
-1221 CVEVADET
+1221 
-1229 YAFYYAFK
+1229 
-1237 GFVQAMQYR
+1237 
-1246 SGNSYWETANYADA
+1246 
-1260 TVLNKALDF
+1260 
-1269 APDAVYE
+1269 
-1276 EKPVSA
+1276 
-1282 EFTLETLPFEL
+1282 
-1293 PIPTAPEGKK
+1293 
-1303 FVGWYQNSEFSGDV
+1303 
-1317 WFEVPVGTI
+1317 
-1326 GDLTLYAKYV
+1326 
-1336 DLNEKVKYSI
+1336 
-1346 VYVLGDGTLSGD
+1346 
-1358 IQTEYTAGEVLTL
+1358 
-1371 TANAIREGYIFK
+1371 
-1383 GWYLDATC
+1383 
-1391 TQLVT
+1391 
-1396 EISADTLGN
+1396 
-1405 ITLYACW
+1405 
-1412 EAIEYSVEFV
+1412 
-1422 NVDGLGTQTM
+1422 
-1432 AFDDLLPVPTKE
+1432 
-1444 GYTFKGWYRNPDFSG
+1444 
-1459 DVVTT
+1459 
-1464 VVGEG
+1464 
-1469 KYYAKW
+1469 
-1475 EENATYYNIEYVL
+1475 
-1488 DGATLPE
+1488 
-1495 GNWNQYNKLTGLV
+1495 
-1508 LPIAHKEGARFI
+1508 
-1520 GWTLDEKGLQFIEE
+1520 
-1534 IVAGSEGDYKL
+1534 
-1545 YAIFEENKSMLVV
+1545 
-1558 GADAQFKT
+1558 
-1566 LAEALTAANEGDT
+1566 
-1579 IKLLPGEY
+1579 
-1587 DEDVTIDKANLTIIG
+1587 
-1602 SNASL
+1602 
-1607 NPNVDTRGEEALLKG
+1607 
-1622 VISVST
+1622 
-1628 TATNLTINGLA
+1628 
-1639 FTGKAKIKNNSDG
+1639 
-1652 NYQGFNFLNN
+1652 
-1662 LVYDTE
+1662 
-1668 VDSSN
+1668 
-1673 WGETG
+1673 
-1678 RYLISAFIEFKMSS
+1678 
-1692 GGTTNNFYFANNRF
+1692 
-1706 ENVSTT
+1706 
-1712 NILVNRVKNLIVDN
+1712 
-1726 CVFLDFDH
+1726 
-1734 DAIRLEGGY
+1734 
-1743 NYGDLY
+1743 
-1749 FTGNLFEQTVVNN
+1749 
-1762 GNNAIFL
+1762 
-1769 QAVAGASGTTT
+1769 
-1780 KVLVA
+1780 
-1785 NNTFKQIGNSSVSLP
+1785 
-1800 YNGAI
+1800 
-1805 SAHTFQEAKTDWEIT
+1805 
-1820 GNIFDHCYNYL
+1820 
-1831 YLRNNGA
+1831 
-1838 SASNWSCKVENN
+1838 
-1850 QFLGLPATHYF
+1850 
-1861 GTYNGSDT
+1861 
-1869 ETTNPHLAEFGANY
+1869 
-1883 YEDNDGEVITDLSV
+1883 
-1897 YSDLFKHLK
+1897 
-1906 TYGTTL
+1906 
-1912 SDDLIIRKNSVIYV
+1912 
-1926 LNGGKLEGSAIVD
+1926 
-1939 YDAADNDYSLAV
+1939 
-1951 PTKDGY
+1951 
-1957 KFLGWTTING
+1957 
-1967 VKLTKLDKGTT
+1967 
-1978 GIVTVYA
+1978 
-1985 NWYQLPVYST
+1985 
-1995 INYVLNGGTLSKD
+1995 
-2008 APVEYKEGIGT
+2008 
-2019 KLLNPTLNESFFV
+2019 
-2032 GWYLSDDFSGNPVTE
+2032 
-2047 ITPDMTGD
+2047 
-2055 ITLYARFAAYVY
+2055 
-2067 KNIEYV
+2067 
-2073 LDGGILPDNAP
+2073 
-2084 TNYVVTVG
+2084 
-2092 VDLSNIVPTKDGHKF
+2092 
-2107 LGWFDNAEG
+2107 
-2116 LGNPITEISKDEEE
+2116 
-2130 DITLYAL
+2130 
-2137 WQDESVNFD
+2137 NFD

-2161 DALITEFLSDFSA
+2161 DALIAEFLSDFSS

-2189 RETEFNALIK
+2189 REAEFNALIK

-2272 VNADGFWSLIETEY
+2272 VNADGFWNLIETEY
-2286 KAVDTNTLLT
+2286 KDVDTNTLLT
-2296 PYRPYYIFEGW
+2296 PYRPYYVFEGW
-2307 YDNPELIG
+2307 YDNPELTG

-2336 TLTYVMG
+2336 TLTYVIG

-2348 MDQTEV
+2348 IDQPEV
-2354 LVHVSDSFDLATPTY
+2354 LVHVSDSFDLVTPTY

-2387 PVTKVNEYTN
+2387 LVTKVNEYTN
-2397 SDMTVYASWT
+2397 SDLMVYASWT

-2444 KSYLTV
+2444 KSYQTT

-2456 NFADINY
+2456 AFADIDY

-2470 LSDGTNIREK
+2470 LSDGTNIRGK
-2480 WLWLAEYLLELSR
+2480 WLWLAEYLLELSK
-2493 RDLPSNNC
+2493 RDLASNNC
-2501 NILGLDALINN
+2501 NVLGLTSLINN
-2512 KPYTGD
+2512 NAYTGD
-2518 AIYGL
+2518 ATYGL

-2546 YTIYENAHGFW
+2546 HSIYENAHGFW

-2569 NNKGTVI
+2569 NNKGTVT

-2589 WYTNPEFTGEPVTS
+2589 WYTNPEFTGEVVTT

-2608 TLYAKFVEATPVESV
+2608 TVYAKFVEATPVESV

-2674 ISNGTVTIKMTSLS
+2674 VSNGTVTIKMTSLS

-2770 DDEST
+2770 DDANI
-2775 YQDFIVTVLDSNLS
+2775 YQDFVVTVLDSNLS
-2789 DALKYILSAHE
+2789 DALKYVLSAHE

-2828 LLYNEPLTIDD
+2828 LLYNEPLTINDQ
-2839 RYYATANAN
+2839 YYATANAN
-2848 DKNHGGK
+2848 EKNHGGK

-2863 VHYTGNMGKGST
+2863 VHYTGNMAKGST
-2875 ASANANYFAN
+2875 ASANANYFATN
-2885 DTSTSIH
+2885 TSTSIH

-2907 YVAYHAGDGTSVK
+2907 YVAYHAGDGTSVE

-2942 TANSKFSINGV
+2942 TANSKFSINGT

-3041 RLMLENDLDITR
+3041 KLMLENDLDITR

-3086 EYDMLTKFKDYQFTF
+3086 EYDMLTKYKDYQFTF
-3101 ELNTE
+3101 ELDTE
-3106 TTTVNNN
+3106 TTAVNNN

-3125 VTYTITVNNGT
+3125 VTYTVTIDNGT

>member
-51 SPIVNKGSNV
+51 TPIVNKGSNV

-96 CSEKPIAYD
+96 CSEKPVAYD
-105 IATVR
+105 VATVR
-110 VVANSLPEVEFEPLQ
+110 VVANSLPEVEFELLQ

-139 FVPEYSNALMSF
+139 FVPEYGNALMSF
-151 ISANPEIAT
+151 TSANPEIAT
-160 VDENG
+160 IDENG
-165 VITGVAKGVAI
+165 VITGVAKGTAV
-176 IIARATDELDE
+176 IIARATDELDSS
-187 NQYRDYAFVVEV
+187 QYRDYTFVVEV
-199 LEADFAIQYELNGGT
+199 LEVDFAITYELNGGT
-214 NDPSNPAGYNVLNL
+214 NDPTNPAGYNVLNL
-228 PIVLKNATKL
+228 PIILKDATKL

-248 PEFNGNPITE
+248 PEFSGSPITE
-258 IAANSTGDITLY
+258 IAANSTGDMTLY

-287 TNASENPD
+287 INASENPD
-295 QYDVNKL
+295 SYDVNKL
-302 PLLLEEPTKTGYNFL
+302 PLVLGEPTKTGYNFI
-317 GWYLGDEKV
+317 GWYLDDEKI
-326 DSIADGTIGE
+326 DSIVEGTTGE
-336 VKLVAKW
+336 IKLVAQW

-352 DLVGGL
+352 DLVGGS

-371 DRNKMVA
+371 DRNQMVA

-414 FLISTE
+414 FLTSTE

-437 ANGKTVLNEND
+437 ANGKTALNEND

-483 GTNGFWLYMVDLEEV
+483 GTTGFWLYMVDLEEV
-498 LVPKT
+498 SVPKT
-503 YTIESEDI
+503 YTVESEDI
-511 LLPEIAYKMG
+511 ILPEIAYKMG
-521 YKFLGWFLNGE
+521 YTFLGWFLNGE
-532 RVEKIVKGTTGDL
+532 KVEKIVKGTTGDL

-587 TYYGKD
+587 AYYNKD

-598 MVDNSG
+598 MVDDSE
-604 TNVGFTNVFT
+604 TQVGFANVFT

-621 SEEYGTKWAWLK
+621 SEEYGAKWAWLK
-633 EYIINTATD
+633 EYIIYTATD

-649 GNEAYWRY
+649 GSEAYWRY

-667 RTSWPASA
+667 RASWPASA

-698 QNTYTVND
+698 QYTYTVND
-706 EVILLTPTKEGCVFL
+706 EVILLTPTKEGSVFL

-728 KIEKISKGTIGNLV
+728 KIEKISKGTTGNLV
-742 LEAKWYNPNAELDID
+742 LEAKWYNPDAELDIE

-763 VLPEDAPTKFVAKDG
+763 VLPEGAPTTFVAKDG
-778 LVTLPTPIKVGYM
+778 LAILPTPIKVGYM

-803 EVTNIASGRSEGVV
+803 EVTSIASGRSEGVV

-851 ELVSEFINDYSNFT
+851 ELVLEFINDYSSFT

-900 LNFVIEMATEVGYS
+900 LNFVADMATEVGYS
-914 GKVYLMLS
+914 GKAYLMLS

-962 LWAACPTKDIQ
+962 LWAVCPTKDIQ
-973 IGIEAKYDYT
+973 IGIEAQYEYT
-983 VLDLPLELATPNKEG
+983 ILDLPLELATPNKEG

-1012 GKIDKLTIETI
+1012 GKIDKLTVDNI

-1036 INFDTFNINYELDG
+1036 IHFDTFNINYVLDG
-1050 GVLEEGAPTSYVEET
+1050 GTLPENAPISFKEGTSVNLVE
-1065 GVALKGA
+1065 AIKDGA
-1072 TKPGYTFK
+1072 FFA
-1080 GWYLDVECTKVVTE
+1080 GWYDNPELTGNP
-1094 ITAQDKGDI
+1094 ITIIESSVKNDI
-1103 TLYACWEAVTYT
+1103 TLYAKW
-1115 ITYEVGEGTL
+1115 
-1125 PVETVRVSGYDS
+1125 
-1137 LEQIVEDLL
+1137 
-1146 KDYSSYTGNTYT
+1146 
-1158 TPADLGTSAW
+1158 
-1168 PSDADR
+1168 
-1174 NFGTFYLS
+1174 
-1182 NVNGV
+1182 
-1187 NMYEKY
+1187 
-1193 SWLLE
+1193 
-1198 YLLEVNT
+1198 
-1205 SGEYPRI
+1205 
-1212 LVKYKNPAT
+1212 
-1221 CVEVADET
+1221 
-1229 YAFYYAFK
+1229 
-1237 GFVQAMQYR
+1237 
-1246 SGNSYWETANYADA
+1246 TA
-1260 TVLNKALDF
+1260 
-1269 APDAVYE
+1269 
-1276 EKPVSA
+1276 
-1282 EFTLETLPFEL
+1282 
-1293 PIPTAPEGKK
+1293 
-1303 FVGWYQNSEFSGDV
+1303 
-1317 WFEVPVGTI
+1317 
-1326 GDLTLYAKYV
+1326 
-1336 DLNEKVKYSI
+1336 
-1346 VYVLGDGTLSGD
+1346 
-1358 IQTEYTAGEVLTL
+1358 
-1371 TANAIREGYIFK
+1371 
-1383 GWYLDATC
+1383 
-1391 TQLVT
+1391 
-1396 EISADTLGN
+1396 
-1405 ITLYACW
+1405 
-1412 EAIEYSVEFV
+1412 
-1422 NVDGLGTQTM
+1422 
-1432 AFDDLLPVPTKE
+1432 
-1444 GYTFKGWYRNPDFSG
+1444 
-1459 DVVTT
+1459 
-1464 VVGEG
+1464 
-1469 KYYAKW
+1469 
-1475 EENATYYNIEYVL
+1475 YN
-1488 DGATLPE
+1488 
-1495 GNWNQYNKLTGLV
+1495 
-1508 LPIAHKEGARFI
+1508 
-1520 GWTLDEKGLQFIEE
+1520 
-1534 IVAGSEGDYKL
+1534 
-1545 YAIFEENKSMLVV
+1545 
-1558 GADAQFKT
+1558 
-1566 LAEALTAANEGDT
+1566 
-1579 IKLLPGEY
+1579 
-1587 DEDVTIDKANLTIIG
+1587 
-1602 SNASL
+1602 
-1607 NPNVDTRGEEALLKG
+1607 
-1622 VISVST
+1622 
-1628 TATNLTINGLA
+1628 
-1639 FTGKAKIKNNSDG
+1639 
-1652 NYQGFNFLNN
+1652 
-1662 LVYDTE
+1662 
-1668 VDSSN
+1668 
-1673 WGETG
+1673 
-1678 RYLISAFIEFKMSS
+1678 
-1692 GGTTNNFYFANNRF
+1692 
-1706 ENVSTT
+1706 
-1712 NILVNRVKNLIVDN
+1712 
-1726 CVFLDFDH
+1726 
-1734 DAIRLEGGY
+1734 
-1743 NYGDLY
+1743 
-1749 FTGNLFEQTVVNN
+1749 
-1762 GNNAIFL
+1762 
-1769 QAVAGASGTTT
+1769 
-1780 KVLVA
+1780 
-1785 NNTFKQIGNSSVSLP
+1785 
-1800 YNGAI
+1800 
-1805 SAHTFQEAKTDWEIT
+1805 
-1820 GNIFDHCYNYL
+1820 
-1831 YLRNNGA
+1831 
-1838 SASNWSCKVENN
+1838 
-1850 QFLGLPATHYF
+1850 
-1861 GTYNGSDT
+1861 
-1869 ETTNPHLAEFGANY
+1869 
-1883 YEDNDGEVITDLSV
+1883 
-1897 YSDLFKHLK
+1897 
-1906 TYGTTL
+1906 
-1912 SDDLIIRKNSVIYV
+1912 
-1926 LNGGKLEGSAIVD
+1926 
-1939 YDAADNDYSLAV
+1939 
-1951 PTKDGY
+1951 
-1957 KFLGWTTING
+1957 
-1967 VKLTKLDKGTT
+1967 
-1978 GIVTVYA
+1978 
-1985 NWYQLPVYST
+1985 
-1995 INYVLNGGTLSKD
+1995 
-2008 APVEYKEGIGT
+2008 
-2019 KLLNPTLNESFFV
+2019 
-2032 GWYLSDDFSGNPVTE
+2032 
-2047 ITPDMTGD
+2047 
-2055 ITLYARFAAYVY
+2055 Y
-2067 KNIEYV
+2067 KNINYV
-2073 LDGGILPDNAP
+2073 LDGGTLSEDAP

-2092 VDLSNIVPTKDGHKF
+2092 VDLSNVVPTKDGYKF

-2116 LGNPITEISKDEEE
+2116 LGNPITEISKDAEE

-2137 WQDESVNFD
+2137 WQDETINFD

-2161 DALITEFLSDFSA
+2161 DALIAEFLSDFSS

-2189 RETEFNALIK
+2189 REAEFNALIK

-2272 VNADGFWSLIETEY
+2272 VNADGFWNLIETEY
-2286 KAVDTNTLLT
+2286 KDVDTNTLLT
-2296 PYRPYYIFEGW
+2296 PYRPYYVFEGW
-2307 YDNPELIG
+2307 YDNPELTG

-2336 TLTYVMG
+2336 TLTYVIG

-2348 MDQTEV
+2348 IDQPEV
-2354 LVHVSDSFDLATPTY
+2354 LVHVSDSFDLVTPTY

-2397 SDMTVYASWT
+2397 SDLMVYASWT

-2444 KSYLTV
+2444 KSYQTT

-2456 NFADINY
+2456 AFADNDY

-2470 LSDGTNIREK
+2470 LSDGTNIRGK
-2480 WLWLAEYLLELSR
+2480 WLWLAEYLLELSK
-2493 RDLPSNNC
+2493 RDLASNNC
-2501 NILGLDALINN
+2501 NVLGLTALINN
-2512 KPYTGD
+2512 NAYTGD

-2546 YTIYENAHGFW
+2546 HSIYENAHGFW

-2569 NNKGTVI
+2569 NNKGTVT

-2589 WYTNPEFTGEPVTS
+2589 WYTNPEFTGEVVTT

-2608 TLYAKFVEATPVESV
+2608 TVYAKFVEATPVESV

-2674 ISNGTVTIKMTSLS
+2674 VSNGTVTIKMTSLS

-2770 DDEST
+2770 DDANI
-2775 YQDFIVTVLDSNLS
+2775 YQDFVVTVLDSNLS
-2789 DALKYILSAHE
+2789 DALKYVLSAHE

-2828 LLYNEPLTIDD
+2828 LLYNEPLTINDQ
-2839 RYYATANAN
+2839 YYATANAN
-2848 DKNHGGK
+2848 EKNHGGK

-2863 VHYTGNMGKGST
+2863 VHYTGNMAKGST
-2875 ASANANYFAN
+2875 ASANANYFATN
-2885 DTSTSIH
+2885 TSTSIH

-2942 TANSKFSINGV
+2942 TANSKFSINGT

-3041 RLMLENDLDITR
+3041 KLMLENDLDITR

-3086 EYDMLTKFKDYQFTF
+3086 EYDMLTKYKDYQFTF
-3101 ELNTE
+3101 ELDTE
-3106 TTTVNNN
+3106 TTAVNNN

-3125 VTYTITVNNGT
+3125 VTYTVTIDNGT

>member
-51 SPIVNKGSNV
+51 TPIVNKGSNV

-96 CSEKPIAYD
+96 CSEKPVAYD
-105 IATVR
+105 VATVR

-139 FVPEYSNALMSF
+139 FVPEYGNALMSF
-151 ISANPEIAT
+151 TSANPEIAT
-160 VDENG
+160 IDENG
-165 VITGVAKGVAI
+165 VITGVAKGTAV
-176 IIARATDELDE
+176 IIARATDELDSS
-187 NQYRDYAFVVEV
+187 QYRDYTFVVEV
-199 LEADFAIQYELNGGT
+199 LEADFAITYELNGGT
-214 NDPSNPAGYNVLNL
+214 NDPTNPAGYNVLNL
-228 PIVLKNATKL
+228 PIILKDATKL

-248 PEFNGNPITE
+248 PEFSGSPITE
-258 IAANSTGDITLY
+258 IAANSTGDMTLY

-287 TNASENPD
+287 INASENPD
-295 QYDVNKL
+295 SYDVNKL
-302 PLLLEEPTKTGYNFL
+302 PLVLGEPTKTGYNFL
-317 GWYLGDEKV
+317 GWYLDDEKI
-326 DSIADGTIGE
+326 DSIVEGTTGE
-336 VKLVAKW
+336 IKLVAQW

-352 DLVGGL
+352 DLVGGS

-371 DRNKMVA
+371 DRNQMVA

-414 FLISTE
+414 FLTSTE

-437 ANGKTVLNEND
+437 ANGKTALNEND

-483 GTNGFWLYMVDLEEV
+483 GTTGFWLYMVDLEEV
-498 LVPKT
+498 SVPKT
-503 YTIESEDI
+503 YTVESEDI
-511 LLPEIAYKMG
+511 ILPEIAYKMG
-521 YKFLGWFLNGE
+521 YTFLGWFLNGE
-532 RVEKIVKGTTGDL
+532 KVEKIVKGTTSDL

-587 TYYGKD
+587 AYYNKD

-598 MVDNSG
+598 MVDDSG
-604 TNVGFTNVFT
+604 TQVGFANVFT

-621 SEEYGTKWAWLK
+621 SEEYGAKWAWLK
-633 EYIINTATD
+633 EYIIYTATD

-649 GNEAYWRY
+649 GSEAYWRY

-667 RTSWPASA
+667 RASWPASA

-698 QNTYTVND
+698 QYTYTVND
-706 EVILLTPTKEGCVFL
+706 EVILLTPTKEGSVFL

-728 KIEKISKGTIGNLV
+728 KIEKISKGTTGNLV
-742 LEAKWYNPNAELDID
+742 LEAKWYNPDAELDIE

-763 VLPEDAPTKFVAKDG
+763 VLPEGAPTTFVAKDG
-778 LVTLPTPIKVGYM
+778 LAILPTPIKVGYM

-803 EVTNIASGRSEGVV
+803 EVTSIASGRSEGVV

-851 ELVSEFINDYSNFT
+851 ELVLEFINDYSSFT

-900 LNFVIEMATEVGYS
+900 LNFVADMATEVGYS
-914 GKVYLMLS
+914 GKAYLMLS

-962 LWAACPTKDIQ
+962 LWAVCPTKDIQ
-973 IGIEAKYDYT
+973 IGIEAQYEYT
-983 VLDLPLELATPNKEG
+983 ILDLPLELATPNKEG

-1012 GKIDKLTIETI
+1012 GKIDKLTVDNI

-1036 INFDTFNINYELDG
+1036 IHFDTFNIHYELDG

-1072 TKPGYTFK
+1072 TRPGYTFQ
-1080 GWYLDVECTKVVTE
+1080 GWYLDAECTKGVTE

-1103 TLYACWEAVTYT
+1103 TLYA
-1115 ITYEVGEGTL
+1115 
-1125 PVETVRVSGYDS
+1125 
-1137 LEQIVEDLL
+1137 
-1146 KDYSSYTGNTYT
+1146 
-1158 TPADLGTSAW
+1158 
-1168 PSDADR
+1168 
-1174 NFGTFYLS
+1174 
-1182 NVNGV
+1182 
-1187 NMYEKY
+1187 
-1193 SWLLE
+1193 
-1198 YLLEVNT
+1198 
-1205 SGEYPRI
+1205 
-1212 LVKYKNPAT
+1212 
-1221 CVEVADET
+1221 
-1229 YAFYYAFK
+1229 
-1237 GFVQAMQYR
+1237 
-1246 SGNSYWETANYADA
+1246 
-1260 TVLNKALDF
+1260 
-1269 APDAVYE
+1269 
-1276 EKPVSA
+1276 
-1282 EFTLETLPFEL
+1282 
-1293 PIPTAPEGKK
+1293 
-1303 FVGWYQNSEFSGDV
+1303 
-1317 WFEVPVGTI
+1317 
-1326 GDLTLYAKYV
+1326 
-1336 DLNEKVKYSI
+1336 
-1346 VYVLGDGTLSGD
+1346 
-1358 IQTEYTAGEVLTL
+1358 
-1371 TANAIREGYIFK
+1371 
-1383 GWYLDATC
+1383 
-1391 TQLVT
+1391 
-1396 EISADTLGN
+1396 
-1405 ITLYACW
+1405 
-1412 EAIEYSVEFV
+1412 
-1422 NVDGLGTQTM
+1422 
-1432 AFDDLLPVPTKE
+1432 
-1444 GYTFKGWYRNPDFSG
+1444 
-1459 DVVTT
+1459 
-1464 VVGEG
+1464 
-1469 KYYAKW
+1469 
-1475 EENATYYNIEYVL
+1475 
-1488 DGATLPE
+1488 
-1495 GNWNQYNKLTGLV
+1495 
-1508 LPIAHKEGARFI
+1508 
-1520 GWTLDEKGLQFIEE
+1520 
-1534 IVAGSEGDYKL
+1534 
-1545 YAIFEENKSMLVV
+1545 
-1558 GADAQFKT
+1558 
-1566 LAEALTAANEGDT
+1566 
-1579 IKLLPGEY
+1579 
-1587 DEDVTIDKANLTIIG
+1587 
-1602 SNASL
+1602 
-1607 NPNVDTRGEEALLKG
+1607 
-1622 VISVST
+1622 
-1628 TATNLTINGLA
+1628 
-1639 FTGKAKIKNNSDG
+1639 
-1652 NYQGFNFLNN
+1652 
-1662 LVYDTE
+1662 
-1668 VDSSN
+1668 
-1673 WGETG
+1673 
-1678 RYLISAFIEFKMSS
+1678 
-1692 GGTTNNFYFANNRF
+1692 
-1706 ENVSTT
+1706 
-1712 NILVNRVKNLIVDN
+1712 
-1726 CVFLDFDH
+1726 
-1734 DAIRLEGGY
+1734 
-1743 NYGDLY
+1743 
-1749 FTGNLFEQTVVNN
+1749 
-1762 GNNAIFL
+1762 
-1769 QAVAGASGTTT
+1769 
-1780 KVLVA
+1780 
-1785 NNTFKQIGNSSVSLP
+1785 
-1800 YNGAI
+1800 
-1805 SAHTFQEAKTDWEIT
+1805 
-1820 GNIFDHCYNYL
+1820 
-1831 YLRNNGA
+1831 
-1838 SASNWSCKVENN
+1838 
-1850 QFLGLPATHYF
+1850 
-1861 GTYNGSDT
+1861 
-1869 ETTNPHLAEFGANY
+1869 
-1883 YEDNDGEVITDLSV
+1883 
-1897 YSDLFKHLK
+1897 
-1906 TYGTTL
+1906 
-1912 SDDLIIRKNSVIYV
+1912 
-1926 LNGGKLEGSAIVD
+1926 
-1939 YDAADNDYSLAV
+1939 
-1951 PTKDGY
+1951 
-1957 KFLGWTTING
+1957 
-1967 VKLTKLDKGTT
+1967 
-1978 GIVTVYA
+1978 
-1985 NWYQLPVYST
+1985 
-1995 INYVLNGGTLSKD
+1995 
-2008 APVEYKEGIGT
+2008 
-2019 KLLNPTLNESFFV
+2019 
-2032 GWYLSDDFSGNPVTE
+2032 
-2047 ITPDMTGD
+2047 
-2055 ITLYARFAAYVY
+2055 
-2067 KNIEYV
+2067 
-2073 LDGGILPDNAP
+2073 
-2084 TNYVVTVG
+2084 
-2092 VDLSNIVPTKDGHKF
+2092 
-2107 LGWFDNAEG
+2107 
-2116 LGNPITEISKDEEE
+2116 
-2130 DITLYAL
+2130 L
-2137 WQDESVNFD
+2137 WQDETINFD

-2161 DALITEFLSDFSA
+2161 DALIAEFLSDFSS

-2189 RETEFNALIK
+2189 REAEFNALIK

-2272 VNADGFWSLIETEY
+2272 VNADGFWNLIETEY
-2286 KAVDTNTLLT
+2286 KDVDTNTLLT
-2296 PYRPYYIFEGW
+2296 PYRPYYVFEGW
-2307 YDNPELIG
+2307 YDNPELTG

-2336 TLTYVMG
+2336 TLTYVIG

-2348 MDQTEV
+2348 IDQPEV
-2354 LVHVSDSFDLATPTY
+2354 LVHVSDSFDLVTPTY

-2397 SDMTVYASWT
+2397 SDLMVYASWT

-2444 KSYLTV
+2444 KSYQTT

-2456 NFADINY
+2456 AFADIDY

-2470 LSDGTNIREK
+2470 LSDGTNIRGK
-2480 WLWLAEYLLELSR
+2480 WLWLAEYLLELSK
-2493 RDLPSNNC
+2493 RDLASNNC
-2501 NILGLDALINN
+2501 NVLGLTALINN
-2512 KPYTGD
+2512 NAYTGD
-2518 AIYGL
+2518 ATYGL

-2546 YTIYENAHGFW
+2546 HSIYENAHGFW

-2569 NNKGTVI
+2569 NNKGTVT

-2589 WYTNPEFTGEPVTS
+2589 WYTNPEFTGEVVTT

-2608 TLYAKFVEATPVESV
+2608 TVYAKFVEATPVESV

-2674 ISNGTVTIKMTSLS
+2674 VSNGTVTIKMTSLS

-2770 DDEST
+2770 DDANI
-2775 YQDFIVTVLDSNLS
+2775 YQDFVVTVLDSNLS
-2789 DALKYILSAHE
+2789 DALKYVLSAHE

-2828 LLYNEPLTIDD
+2828 LLYNEPLTINDQ
-2839 RYYATANAN
+2839 YYATANAN
-2848 DKNHGGK
+2848 EKNHGGK

-2863 VHYTGNMGKGST
+2863 VHYTGNMAKGST
-2875 ASANANYFAN
+2875 ASANANYFATN
-2885 DTSTSIH
+2885 TSTSIH

-2942 TANSKFSINGV
+2942 TANSKFSINGT

-3041 RLMLENDLDITR
+3041 KLMLENDLDITR

-3086 EYDMLTKFKDYQFTF
+3086 EYDMLTKYKDYQFTF
-3101 ELNTE
+3101 ELDTE
-3106 TTTVNNN
+3106 TTAVNNN

-3125 VTYTITVNNGT
+3125 VTYTVTIDNGT